1 MNKTYNIIWNA
12 ARGMYIVTSELAR
25 SGSRAIVS
33 VSASCAVTLLA
44 MDAAPAVAEETR
56 VSIPSQTTTYTL
68 SGATPFVVETGNTVA
83 TDTATS
89 AAIVGD
95 NSNDWDLLIESG
107 AVVGSSLTD
116 SQAMNLDSSTGATS
130 VHNQGTITG
139 SNEDGTIMLQNGGSV
154 INDARIENNATYEHD
169 PEDIPQEYAGVYMLN
184 GGSYV
189 SSESGVLEG
198 VSGVIV
204 QSGEAHITN
213 GGMINSDG
221 SWRSYGVEF
230 RDGTYG
236 TIVNTGT
243 IITTASD
250 GSGKI
255 EDAAIYVHTLN
266 DMAVSGSVSVDNS
279 GLMQSDFITVALYYG
294 SHFEVVNRVGG
305 VITAG
310 NSSLVGIKS
319 TAMELKVGV
328 DNLVTNDGTI
338 SAYGTAN
345 TYGIHYGESTSGGVI
360 TNTGSITTTGGG
372 SGDASVYVHGN
383 GDGTV
388 VNNSG
393 TMSST
398 VYGVYLDSARSKG
411 HTLNNQA
418 GGAIS
423 ANTAVAINGNGN
435 TISNQGKMT
444 GVSDGLVLSG
454 NNNIVT
460 TSGGEI
466 SGKNGI
472 RVSKGS
478 GNQITAKSGSK
489 ITATST
495 GISIAGGNNQ
505 VTTESGSTIV
515 AKDNGILI
523 NSGANNVTNGGS
535 ITATGSSISYGIQ
548 YNSGTSG
555 TITNT
560 GTITTT
566 GKGAGDAS
574 VYAHGGAVTINN
586 SGTMDSSVF
595 GVYVTTGHTL
605 NNLAGGSI
613 TANTAVQLNGNN
625 NTLANAGAI
634 LGDTNGVTINGSG
647 NTLTSQGKIT
657 GGTNA
662 ILINSGSKNNTLTL
676 NTGTEISGSITDDN
690 NSASANNNL
699 ILDGEGTLG
708 SSISGLN
715 SVTSS
720 GDWTLSGA
728 TMNLSGTTNSALW
741 VKSGTLILNGAMTAK
756 GATVDS
762 GTTLQIGNGGT
773 LGAFNGD
780 IVDNGTLTFNRSDAA
795 AYGSV
800 ISGSGNVIKQGGG
813 ELTLSN
819 NNSYSGGTTIAEGT
833 LTATA
838 GGALG
843 SGNIDNRAY
852 LKLDAANAS
861 DPFIVADLTTH
872 SGATVE
878 IGAGSTL
885 QANTL
890 TQQDGST
897 LTADLTATSGPAI
910 RAKNVN
916 LDGTL
921 NVASPA
927 SQEPIR
933 STDDLISLALIES
946 DNAISGDFD
955 GITINGNAMNPDAFI
970 TVVGQKNVN
979 DTHYDLVETLTWYAD
994 RYNAAIDA
1002 HGTFNLADADDS
1014 FTVNT
1019 VLENVDANS
1028 GWNGQSLTKT
1038 GAGTL
1043 ILNAEN
1049 TYTGGTTIS
1058 DGTLVATNVE
1068 ALGTGNVTD
1077 NATLELNTGGDFDNA
1092 ISGSGQVV
1100 KSGDETLTLS
1110 GSNTYTGG
1118 TIISGGTLV
1127 ATNVEALGTGDVT
1140 DNATL
1145 ELNTGG
1151 DFDNAIGGTG
1161 SVVKSG
1167 DKTLTLSGANSYT
1180 GGTTISGG
1188 TLVASNVEALGS
1200 GDVTDNA
1207 TLELN
1212 TGGDFANNIGGTGS
1226 VVKSGDKTLTLSGT
1240 NSYTGGTTISG
1251 GTLVANNVEALGTGD
1266 VTNNATLEL
1275 NTGGDFDNAISGS
1288 GQVVKSGDE
1297 TLTLSGANSYTGGTT
1312 ISGGTL
1318 VATNVEALGT
1328 GDITDNATLE
1338 LNAGGDFT
1346 NNIGGTGSVEK
1357 SGDKTLTLSGTNTYR
1372 GGTLISGGTLVASNV
1387 EALGSGDV
1395 TDNATLEMNTGGDFA
1410 NNIGGTGSVV
1420 KSGDKTL
1427 TLSGANSYTGGT
1439 TISGGTLVA
1448 SNVEALGTGN
1458 VTDNATLEL
1467 NTGGDF
1473 DNAISGSGQV
1483 VKSGDGALTLSGAN
1497 SYSGATTISGGT
1509 LIAANVNALGT
1520 GAIDNRASL
1529 LLDASGQFTVTDLTT
1544 ESGGNTE
1551 IGAGSTLQAT
1561 TLTQKSDSTLTINLN
1576 SNTVDPVIHAASQV
1590 SLAGTL
1596 DITGVGDVLDS
1607 DPASTDDLDTFTL
1620 IASDK
1625 TIAGDF
1631 EKLTVAGM
1639 DADLADFITVDGR
1652 IDDTGKQ
1659 YELTTALTWY
1669 ADRDDAVTD
1678 AHGTFNLTN
1687 ADGSFA
1693 VNTVL
1698 ENVDATLDPASATG
1712 WDGTSLIK
1720 QGAGTLI
1727 LNAEN
1732 TYTGGTT
1739 ISGGT
1744 LVATNVDALGSGDV
1758 TDDATLELNTGGTFD
1773 NAISGSGQVVKSGD
1787 DVLTLSGANSYSGGT
1802 LISDGTLV
1810 ASNVDALGSGD
1821 VTNNATLEMNTGG
1834 DFINNIGGTGRVEK
1848 SGDDTLTLSGSNTY
1862 TGGTLIS
1869 DGTLVA
1875 SNVEAL
1881 GTGDVTNNATLELNT
1896 GGTFDNAISGSGQV
1910 VKSGDDVLTLSGA
1923 NSYSGGTLISGGT
1936 LVANN
1941 VEALG
1946 TGDVTDNATL
1956 EMNTG
1961 GDFINNIG
1969 GTGRVEKSG
1978 DDALTLSGSNTYTGG
1993 TTINDGTLIA
2003 TSVDALGS
2011 GDVTNNAVL
2020 ELNTGG
2026 DFINNIGGTG
2036 RVEKSGD
2043 ETLTLSGSNT
2053 YTGGTLISGGT
2064 LVATNVEALGTG
2076 DVTDNA
2082 VLELNTGGDFINNIG
2097 GTGRVEKSGDDT
2109 LTLSGSNSYTGG
2121 TLISSG
2127 TLVATNVDALG
2138 SGDVTDNATLELNT
2152 GGDFTNNISGSGQV
2166 VKSGDETLTLSGS
2179 NTYTGG
2185 TTINDGTLVATSVE
2199 ALGSGDVTNDAVLAL
2214 NTGGDFAN
2222 NIGGTG
2228 SVVKS
2233 GDETL
2238 TLSGTNSYTG
2248 GTTIS
2253 GGTLVATNVE
2263 ALGTG
2268 DVTNNA
2274 TLELNTG
2281 GDFTN
2286 NISGN
2291 GQVVKSGDDTLTFS
2305 GSNTYTGG
2313 TTIND
2318 GTLVATSVEAL
2329 GSGDVTNDAVL
2340 ALNTGGDFANNI
2352 GGTGSVVK
2360 SGDETLTLSGSNTY
2374 TGSTLIS
2381 SGTLVANDVNAL
2393 GTGDVTDNAT
2403 LMLNTGGDFI
2413 NNIGGTG
2420 RVEKS
2425 GDDTLTLSGSNS
2437 YTGGTLIS
2445 SGTLVAT
2452 NVDALGSG
2460 DVTDNATLELNTGGT
2475 FDNAISG
2482 SGQVVKSGDETLTLS
2497 GANSYTGG
2505 TLISSGT
2512 LVAND
2517 VNALGTG
2524 DVTDNAVLELNTG
2537 GDFDNAISGSGQVV
2551 KSGDET
2557 LTLSGANSYTGGTTI
2572 SGGTLVASNVEA
2584 LGSGDIDNYASLQL
2598 NASGQFV
2605 TANLTTHDN
2614 AITAIGAGSALR
2626 ANTLTQEA
2634 NSTLAVHLIDS
2645 NSGAI
2650 VTADH
2655 ANLGGTLD
2663 ITGIG
2668 NVAKSW
2674 TRDAYAYTLIDTDSA
2689 INSDFAQF
2697 TVAGMDAKQVDFLT
2711 VDGRVNADDDT
2722 RYDVT
2727 ASLSWYADSDNAATD
2742 AHGTFTLSEQ
2752 GHSFTLNTA
2761 LTDVDATL
2769 NPDSATYWDGKSLIK
2784 RGAGTLILGAQNTY
2798 SGDTDVQEGALWLA
2812 ETATIGSAGS
2822 AQAVNIAANAA
2833 FGGHNSTVNGHVN
2846 NQGSLYFVDTFTVNG
2861 DVVNSSAMISGSDQP
2876 NNTLTIAGNYTGNDG
2891 HLYLN
2896 TQLGDDSS
2904 PTDKLIV
2911 TGDTAGSTTLHITN
2925 VNGLGA
2931 QTVNGIEVIEVGGQS
2946 DGDFRLYKGHVDI
2959 NAWTYTLKQDGGDW
2973 YLRSESDD
2981 VPDDGGEVTP
2991 PDDGGEV
2998 TPPDDGGE
3006 VTPPDDGGEVTPPDD
3021 GGEVTPP
3028 DDDGEV
3034 TPPDDGGDI
3043 TPPDDGGD
3051 ITPPDGGD
3059 VTPVAPQYRADIGVY
3074 LGNQW
3079 MARNLQMQTLYDREG
3094 SQYRSADGSIWMR
3107 FKAGKAESQAVN
3119 GNVDIDSD
3127 YSQFQLGGDI
3137 LTWSD
3142 GAQSVTVGLMGSYI
3156 NASTDSTGNRGA
3168 DGSQFSANGSVDG
3181 YNLGLYATWFADA
3194 QSHRGAYIDSWY
3206 QYGAYNNS
3214 VDNDGL
3220 SASRYDSAAHAVSL
3234 ETGYRY
3240 DIALSNRNT
3249 VSLTPQAQVTWQRYS
3264 ADTVIDDGGTRISG
3278 QNDDSWTTRLG
3289 VRVDGKLYK
3298 ESGRIQPFMEV
3309 NWLHASDNASAT
3321 FGDTKVSQDLPNDRV
3336 EVKVGIQANVSE
3348 RLSVYAQAAG
3358 QKGKNDYGDASF
3370 SLNMRYNW

>member
-154 INDARIENNATYEHD
+154 INDARIENSATYEHD

-250 GSGKI
+250 GSNKI

-279 GLMQSDFITVALYYG
+279 GLMQSDFITVALYHG

-372 SGDASVYVHGN
+372 AGDASVYVHGN
-383 GDGTV
+383 GDGTI

-393 TMSST
+393 TMSSS

-435 TISNQGKMT
+435 TITNQGKMT
-444 GVSDGLVLSG
+444 GVSDGLLISG

-495 GISIAGGNNQ
+495 GISIASGNNQ
-505 VTTESGSTIV
+505 VTTESGSAIV

-535 ITATGSSISYGIQ
+535 ITATGSSNSYGIQ
-548 YNSGTSG
+548 YNSGASG

-566 GKGAGDAS
+566 GKGVGDAS

-634 LGDTNGVTINGSG
+634 LGDTNGVTISGSG

-662 ILINSGSKNNTLTL
+662 VLINSGSKNNTITL

-800 ISGSGNVIKQGGG
+800 ISGSGNVVKQGGG

-852 LKLDAANAS
+852 LKLDAASAS

-897 LTADLTATSGPAI
+897 LTADLTETSGPVI

-955 GITINGNAMNPDAFI
+955 DITINGNAMNPDAFI

-994 RYNAAIDA
+994 RDNAAIDA

-1019 VLENVDANS
+1019 VLEDVDANS

-1058 DGTLVATNVE
+1058 DGTLVANNVE

-1077 NATLELNTGGDFDNA
+1077 NATLELNAGGTFDNV

-1100 KSGDETLTLS
+1100 KSGDD
-1110 GSNTYTGG
+1110 
-1118 TIISGGTLV
+1118 
-1127 ATNVEALGTGDVT
+1127 A
-1140 DNATL
+1140 
-1145 ELNTGG
+1145 
-1151 DFDNAIGGTG
+1151 
-1161 SVVKSG
+1161 
-1167 DKTLTLSGANSYT
+1167 LTLSGA
-1180 GGTTISGG
+1180 
-1188 TLVASNVEALGS
+1188 
-1200 GDVTDNA
+1200 
-1207 TLELN
+1207 
-1212 TGGDFANNIGGTGS
+1212 
-1226 VVKSGDKTLTLSGT
+1226 

-1275 NTGGDFDNAISGS
+1275 NTGGDFTNAISGS
-1288 GQVVKSGDE
+1288 GQVVKSGD
-1297 TLTLSGANSYTGGTT
+1297 
-1312 ISGGTL
+1312 
-1318 VATNVEALGT
+1318 
-1328 GDITDNATLE
+1328 
-1338 LNAGGDFT
+1338 
-1346 NNIGGTGSVEK
+1346 
-1357 SGDKTLTLSGTNTYR
+1357 KT
-1372 GGTLISGGTLVASNV
+1372 
-1387 EALGSGDV
+1387 
-1395 TDNATLEMNTGGDFA
+1395 
-1410 NNIGGTGSVV
+1410 
-1420 KSGDKTL
+1420 
-1427 TLSGANSYTGGT
+1427 
-1439 TISGGTLVA
+1439 
-1448 SNVEALGTGN
+1448 
-1458 VTDNATLEL
+1458 
-1467 NTGGDF
+1467 
-1473 DNAISGSGQV
+1473 
-1483 VKSGDGALTLSGAN
+1483 LTLSGAN

-1509 LIAANVNALGT
+1509 LIATHVNALGT

-1576 SNTVDPVIHAASQV
+1576 SNTADPVIHAASQV

-1607 DPASTDDLDTFTL
+1607 DPASTDDLDIFTL

-1787 DVLTLSGANSYSGGT
+1787 GALTLSGANSYSGGT

-1810 ASNVDALGSGD
+1810 ASNVEALGTGD
-1821 VTNNATLEMNTGG
+1821 VTDDATLELNTGG

-1848 SGDDTLTLSGSNTY
+1848 SGDDKLTLSGSNTY

-1869 DGTLVA
+1869 SGTLVANDVNALGTGDVTDNATLMLNTGGDFTNNIGGTGRVEKSGDDALTLSGSNTYTGGTLISGGTLVANDVNALGTGDITDNATLALNAVGDFDNAISGSGKVEKSGDDALTLSGSNTYTGGTLISSGTLVA

-1881 GTGDVTNNATLELNT
+1881 GTGDVTDNATLELNT

-1910 VKSGDDVLTLSGA
+1910 VKSGDETLTLSGS
-1923 NSYSGGTLISGGT
+1923 NTYTGGTLISGGT
-1936 LVANN
+1936 LVASN

-1946 TGDVTDNATL
+1946 SGDVTNDAVLELNTDGDFDNA
-1956 EMNTG
+1956 
-1961 GDFINNIG
+1961 IG

-2003 TSVDALGS
+2003 TSVDALG
-2011 GDVTNNAVL
+2011 
-2020 ELNTGG
+2020 
-2026 DFINNIGGTG
+2026 
-2036 RVEKSGD
+2036 
-2043 ETLTLSGSNT
+2043 
-2053 YTGGTLISGGT
+2053 
-2064 LVATNVEALGTG
+2064 TG

-2082 VLELNTGGDFINNIG
+2082 V
-2097 GTGRVEKSGDDT
+2097 
-2109 LTLSGSNSYTGG
+2109 
-2121 TLISSG
+2121 
-2127 TLVATNVDALG
+2127 
-2138 SGDVTDNATLELNT
+2138 
-2152 GGDFTNNISGSGQV
+2152 
-2166 VKSGDETLTLSGS
+2166 
-2179 NTYTGG
+2179 
-2185 TTINDGTLVATSVE
+2185 
-2199 ALGSGDVTNDAVLAL
+2199 
-2214 NTGGDFAN
+2214 
-2222 NIGGTG
+2222 
-2228 SVVKS
+2228 
-2233 GDETL
+2233 
-2238 TLSGTNSYTG
+2238 
-2248 GTTIS
+2248 
-2253 GGTLVATNVE
+2253 
-2263 ALGTG
+2263 
-2268 DVTNNA
+2268 
-2274 TLELNTG
+2274 
-2281 GDFTN
+2281 
-2286 NISGN
+2286 
-2291 GQVVKSGDDTLTFS
+2291 
-2305 GSNTYTGG
+2305 
-2313 TTIND
+2313 
-2318 GTLVATSVEAL
+2318 
-2329 GSGDVTNDAVL
+2329 
-2340 ALNTGGDFANNI
+2340 
-2352 GGTGSVVK
+2352 
-2360 SGDETLTLSGSNTY
+2360 
-2374 TGSTLIS
+2374 
-2381 SGTLVANDVNAL
+2381 
-2393 GTGDVTDNAT
+2393 
-2403 LMLNTGGDFI
+2403 
-2413 NNIGGTG
+2413 
-2420 RVEKS
+2420 
-2425 GDDTLTLSGSNS
+2425 
-2437 YTGGTLIS
+2437 
-2445 SGTLVAT
+2445 
-2452 NVDALGSG
+2452 
-2460 DVTDNATLELNTGGT
+2460 LELNTGGT

-2482 SGQVVKSGDETLTLS
+2482 SGQVEKSGDDVLTLS
-2497 GANSYTGG
+2497 GANSYSGG
-2505 TLISSGT
+2505 TLISDGT

-2551 KSGDET
+2551 KSGDETLTLSGANSYTGGTLISGGTLVATSVEALGSGDVTDNAVLELNTGGTFDNAISGSGQVVKSGDKT

-2634 NSTLAVHLIDS
+2634 NSTLAVHLTDS

-2650 VTADH
+2650 VTADR

-2674 TRDAYAYTLIDTDSA
+2674 TRDAYAYTLIDSDSA
-2689 INSDFAQF
+2689 IDSDFAQF

-2711 VDGRVNADDDT
+2711 VDGRVNAADDT

-2769 NPDSATYWDGKSLIK
+2769 NPDSATDWDGKSLIK

-2798 SGDTDVQEGALWLA
+2798 SGDTDVQEGTLWLA

-2833 FGGHNSTVNGHVN
+2833 FGGHNATVNGHVN

-2946 DGDFRLYKGHVDI
+2946 DGDFTLYKGHVDI

-2981 VPDDGGEVTP
+2981 VPDDGGDVTPPDDGGDVTPPDDGGDVTP

-2998 TPPDDGGE
+2998 TPPDDGG
-3006 VTPPDDGGEVTPPDD
+3006 D
-3021 GGEVTPP
+3021 VTPP

-3034 TPPDDGGDI
+3034 TPPDDGGDV
-3043 TPPDDGGD
+3043 TPPDDDGD

-3059 VTPVAPQYRADIGVY
+3059 VTPVTPQYRADIGVY

-3094 SQYRSADGSIWMR
+3094 SQYRSADGSVWMR

-3298 ESGRIQPFMEV
+3298 DSGRIQPFMEV

>member
-154 INDARIENNATYEHD
+154 INDARIENSATYEHD

-250 GSGKI
+250 GSNKI

-279 GLMQSDFITVALYYG
+279 GLMQSDFITVALYHG

-372 SGDASVYVHGN
+372 AGDASVYVHGN
-383 GDGTV
+383 GDGTI

-393 TMSST
+393 TMSSS

-435 TISNQGKMT
+435 TITNQGKMT
-444 GVSDGLVLSG
+444 GVSDGLLISG

-495 GISIAGGNNQ
+495 GISIASGNNQ
-505 VTTESGSTIV
+505 VTTESGSAIV

-535 ITATGSSISYGIQ
+535 ITATGSSNSYGIQ
-548 YNSGTSG
+548 YNSGASG

-566 GKGAGDAS
+566 GKGVGDAS

-634 LGDTNGVTINGSG
+634 LGDTNGVTISGSG

-662 ILINSGSKNNTLTL
+662 VLINSGSKNNTITL

-800 ISGSGNVIKQGGG
+800 ISGSGNVVKQGGG

-852 LKLDAANAS
+852 LKLDAASAS

-897 LTADLTATSGPAI
+897 LTADLTETSGPVI

-955 GITINGNAMNPDAFI
+955 DITINGNAMNPDAFI

-994 RYNAAIDA
+994 RDNAAIDA

-1019 VLENVDANS
+1019 VLEDVDANS

-1058 DGTLVATNVE
+1058 DGTLVANNVE

-1077 NATLELNTGGDFDNA
+1077 
-1092 ISGSGQVV
+1092 
-1100 KSGDETLTLS
+1100 
-1110 GSNTYTGG
+1110 
-1118 TIISGGTLV
+1118 
-1127 ATNVEALGTGDVT
+1127 
-1140 DNATL
+1140 
-1145 ELNTGG
+1145 
-1151 DFDNAIGGTG
+1151 
-1161 SVVKSG
+1161 
-1167 DKTLTLSGANSYT
+1167 
-1180 GGTTISGG
+1180 
-1188 TLVASNVEALGS
+1188 
-1200 GDVTDNA
+1200 
-1207 TLELN
+1207 
-1212 TGGDFANNIGGTGS
+1212 
-1226 VVKSGDKTLTLSGT
+1226 
-1240 NSYTGGTTISG
+1240 
-1251 GTLVANNVEALGTGD
+1251 
-1266 VTNNATLEL
+1266 NATLEL

-1318 VATNVEALGT
+1318 VASNVEALGT

-1338 LNAGGDFT
+1338 LNAGGTFD
-1346 NNIGGTGSVEK
+1346 NV
-1357 SGDKTLTLSGTNTYR
+1357 
-1372 GGTLISGGTLVASNV
+1372 ISG
-1387 EALGSGDV
+1387 SGQ
-1395 TDNATLEMNTGGDFA
+1395 
-1410 NNIGGTGSVV
+1410 VV
-1420 KSGDKTL
+1420 KSGDDAL

-1448 SNVEALGTGN
+1448 NNVEALGTGD
-1458 VTDNATLEL
+1458 VTNNATLEL

-1473 DNAISGSGQV
+1473 TNAISGSGQV
-1483 VKSGDGALTLSGAN
+1483 VKSGDKTLTLSGAN

-1509 LIAANVNALGT
+1509 LIATHVNALGT

-1576 SNTVDPVIHAASQV
+1576 SNTADPVIHAASQV

-1607 DPASTDDLDTFTL
+1607 DPASTDDLDIFTL

-1787 DVLTLSGANSYSGGT
+1787 GALTLSGANSYSGGT

-1910 VKSGDDVLTLSGA
+1910 EKSGDDVLTLSGA
-1923 NSYSGGTLISGGT
+1923 NSYSGGTLISDGT
-1936 LVANN
+1936 LVASN

-1946 TGDVTDNATL
+1946 TGDVTDDAT
-1956 EMNTG
+1956 
-1961 GDFINNIG
+1961 
-1969 GTGRVEKSG
+1969 
-1978 DDALTLSGSNTYTGG
+1978 
-1993 TTINDGTLIA
+1993 
-2003 TSVDALGS
+2003 
-2011 GDVTNNAVL
+2011 
-2020 ELNTGG
+2020 
-2026 DFINNIGGTG
+2026 
-2036 RVEKSGD
+2036 
-2043 ETLTLSGSNT
+2043 
-2053 YTGGTLISGGT
+2053 
-2064 LVATNVEALGTG
+2064 
-2076 DVTDNA
+2076 
-2082 VLELNTGGDFINNIG
+2082 LELNTGGDFINNIG
-2097 GTGRVEKSGDDT
+2097 GTGRVEKSGDD
-2109 LTLSGSNSYTGG
+2109 
-2121 TLISSG
+2121 
-2127 TLVATNVDALG
+2127 
-2138 SGDVTDNATLELNT
+2138 
-2152 GGDFTNNISGSGQV
+2152 
-2166 VKSGDETLTLSGS
+2166 KLTLSGS

-2185 TTINDGTLVATSVE
+2185 TLISGGTLVATSVE
-2199 ALGSGDVTNDAVLAL
+2199 ALGSGDVT
-2214 NTGGDFAN
+2214 
-2222 NIGGTG
+2222 
-2228 SVVKS
+2228 
-2233 GDETL
+2233 
-2238 TLSGTNSYTG
+2238 
-2248 GTTIS
+2248 
-2253 GGTLVATNVE
+2253 
-2263 ALGTG
+2263 
-2268 DVTNNA
+2268 
-2274 TLELNTG
+2274 
-2281 GDFTN
+2281 
-2286 NISGN
+2286 
-2291 GQVVKSGDDTLTFS
+2291 
-2305 GSNTYTGG
+2305 
-2313 TTIND
+2313 
-2318 GTLVATSVEAL
+2318 
-2329 GSGDVTNDAVL
+2329 
-2340 ALNTGGDFANNI
+2340 
-2352 GGTGSVVK
+2352 
-2360 SGDETLTLSGSNTY
+2360 
-2374 TGSTLIS
+2374 
-2381 SGTLVANDVNAL
+2381 
-2393 GTGDVTDNAT
+2393 DNA
-2403 LMLNTGGDFI
+2403 
-2413 NNIGGTG
+2413 
-2420 RVEKS
+2420 V
-2425 GDDTLTLSGSNS
+2425 
-2437 YTGGTLIS
+2437 
-2445 SGTLVAT
+2445 
-2452 NVDALGSG
+2452 
-2460 DVTDNATLELNTGGT
+2460 LELNTGGT

-2482 SGQVVKSGDETLTLS
+2482 SGQVVKSGD
-2497 GANSYTGG
+2497 
-2505 TLISSGT
+2505 
-2512 LVAND
+2512 
-2517 VNALGTG
+2517 
-2524 DVTDNAVLELNTG
+2524 
-2537 GDFDNAISGSGQVV
+2537 
-2551 KSGDET
+2551 KT

-2634 NSTLAVHLIDS
+2634 NSTLAVHLTDS

-2650 VTADH
+2650 VTADR

-2674 TRDAYAYTLIDTDSA
+2674 TRDAYAYTLIDSDSA
-2689 INSDFAQF
+2689 IDSDFAQF

-2711 VDGRVNADDDT
+2711 VDGRVNAADDT

-2769 NPDSATYWDGKSLIK
+2769 NPDSATDWDGKSLIK

-2798 SGDTDVQEGALWLA
+2798 SGDTDVQEGTLWLA

-2833 FGGHNSTVNGHVN
+2833 FGGHNATVNGHVN

-2946 DGDFRLYKGHVDI
+2946 DGDFTLYKGHVDI

-2981 VPDDGGEVTP
+2981 VPDDGGDVTPPDDGGDVTPPDDGGDVTP

-2998 TPPDDGGE
+2998 TPPDDGG
-3006 VTPPDDGGEVTPPDD
+3006 D
-3021 GGEVTPP
+3021 VTPP

-3034 TPPDDGGDI
+3034 TPPDDGGDV
-3043 TPPDDGGD
+3043 TPPDDDGD

-3059 VTPVAPQYRADIGVY
+3059 VTPVTPQYRADIGVY

-3094 SQYRSADGSIWMR
+3094 SQYRSADGSVWMR

-3298 ESGRIQPFMEV
+3298 DSGRIQPFMEV

>member
-68 SGATPFVVETGNTVA
+68 SGATPFVVEAGNTIA
-83 TDTATS
+83 TDTAAS

-107 AVVGSSLTD
+107 AVVGSSLID
-116 SQAMNLDSSTGATS
+116 SQAMNLDSLTGATS

-139 SNEDGTIMLQNGGSV
+139 SSADGTILLQNGGSV
-154 INDARIENNATYEHD
+154 INDGRIENSAIYVHNLDLGA
-169 PEDIPQEYAGVYMLN
+169 PEIDAAIYMLN

-189 SSESGVLEG
+189 SSENGVLKG

-204 QSGEAHITN
+204 QSGEVHITN
-213 GGMINSDG
+213 GGTINSDG
-221 SWRSYGVEF
+221 SWRSYGVEL
-230 RDGTYG
+230 RGGAYG

-250 GSGKI
+250 GSGEI
-255 EDAAIYVHTLN
+255 EDAAIYAHTF
-266 DMAVSGSVSVDNS
+266 DDIAAGDYVSVDNS
-279 GLMQSDFITVALYYG
+279 GLLQSDFIAVALYHG
-294 SHFEVVNRVGG
+294 AHFEVINRAGG

-310 NSSLVGIKS
+310 NSSLVGIQS
-319 TAMELKVGV
+319 AAMELKAGAN
-328 DNLVTNDGTI
+328 NLVTNDGTI

-372 SGDASVYVHGN
+372 AGDASVYVHGN

-435 TISNQGKMT
+435 TITNQGKMT
-444 GVSDGLVLSG
+444 GVSDGLLISG

-489 ITATST
+489 ITTTST

-505 VTTESGSTIV
+505 ITTESGSAIV

-535 ITATGSSISYGIQ
+535 ITATGSSISYGIH
-548 YNSGTSG
+548 YYSGTSG

-613 TANTAVQLNGNN
+613 TANTAVQFHGNN

-634 LGDTNGVTINGSG
+634 LGDTNGVTISGSG
-647 NTLTSQGKIT
+647 NTLTNQGKIT

-762 GTTLQIGNGGT
+762 GTTLQIGNSGT
-773 LGAFNGD
+773 LGTFNGD

-800 ISGSGNVIKQGGG
+800 ISGSGNVVKQGGG

-852 LKLDAANAS
+852 LKLDAASAS

-1058 DGTLVATNVE
+1058 EGTLVANNVE

-1100 KSGDETLTLS
+1100 KSGDKTLTLS
-1110 GSNTYTGG
+1110 GANSYTGG
-1118 TIISGGTLV
+1118 TTISGGTLV
-1127 ATNVEALGTGDVT
+1127 ATNVEALGSGDVT

-1151 DFDNAIGGTG
+1151 TFDNVISG
-1161 SVVKSG
+1161 SGQVVKSG
-1167 DKTLTLSGANSYT
+1167 DEMLTLSGANSYT

-1212 TGGDFANNIGGTGS
+1212 TGGDFDNAISGS
-1226 VVKSGDKTLTLSGT
+1226 GQVVKSGDDALTLSGN
-1240 NSYTGGTTISG
+1240 NSYTGGTLISD
-1251 GTLVANNVEALGTGD
+1251 GTLVASNVEALGSGD
-1266 VTNNATLEL
+1266 VTNDAVLEL

-1288 GQVVKSGDE
+1288 GQ
-1297 TLTLSGANSYTGGTT
+1297 
-1312 ISGGTL
+1312 
-1318 VATNVEALGT
+1318 
-1328 GDITDNATLE
+1328 
-1338 LNAGGDFT
+1338 
-1346 NNIGGTGSVEK
+1346 
-1357 SGDKTLTLSGTNTYR
+1357 
-1372 GGTLISGGTLVASNV
+1372 
-1387 EALGSGDV
+1387 
-1395 TDNATLEMNTGGDFA
+1395 
-1410 NNIGGTGSVV
+1410 VV

-1448 SNVEALGTGN
+1448 SNVEALGSGDI
-1458 VTDNATLEL
+1458 TDNATLEL

-1483 VKSGDGALTLSGAN
+1483 VKSGDETLTLSGTN
-1497 SYSGATTISGGT
+1497 TYTGGTTISGGT
-1509 LIAANVNALGT
+1509 LIATHVNALGT

-1529 LLDASGQFTVTDLTT
+1529 LLDASGQFAVTDLTT

-1576 SNTVDPVIHAASQV
+1576 SNTADPVIHAASQV

-1698 ENVDATLDPASATG
+1698 ENVDATLDPDSATG

-1732 TYTGGTT
+1732 TYTVGTT

-1787 DVLTLSGANSYSGGT
+1787 KMLTLSGTNSYSGGT
-1802 LISDGTLV
+1802 LISGGTLV
-1810 ASNVDALGSGD
+1810 ATNVDALGSGD
-1821 VTNNATLEMNTGG
+1821 VT
-1834 DFINNIGGTGRVEK
+1834 
-1848 SGDDTLTLSGSNTY
+1848 DD
-1862 TGGTLIS
+1862 
-1869 DGTLVA
+1869 
-1875 SNVEAL
+1875 
-1881 GTGDVTNNATLELNT
+1881 ATLELNT

-1910 VKSGDDVLTLSGA
+1910 VKSGDDT
-1923 NSYSGGTLISGGT
+1923 
-1936 LVANN
+1936 
-1941 VEALG
+1941 
-1946 TGDVTDNATL
+1946 
-1956 EMNTG
+1956 
-1961 GDFINNIG
+1961 
-1969 GTGRVEKSG
+1969 
-1978 DDALTLSGSNTYTGG
+1978 LTLSGSNTYTGG
-1993 TTINDGTLIA
+1993 TIISGGTLVA
-2003 TSVDALGS
+2003 SNVEALGT
-2011 GDVTNNAVL
+2011 GDVTNDAVL

-2026 DFINNIGGTG
+2026 DFDNAISGSGQ
-2036 RVEKSGD
+2036 VVKSGD

-2064 LVATNVEALGTG
+2064 LVASNVEALGSGDVTNDAVLELNTGGDFTNAISGSGQVVKSGDETLTLSGANSYTGGTLISGGTLIASNVEALGTG

-2082 VLELNTGGDFINNIG
+2082 VLELNTGGDF
-2097 GTGRVEKSGDDT
+2097 
-2109 LTLSGSNSYTGG
+2109 
-2121 TLISSG
+2121 
-2127 TLVATNVDALG
+2127 
-2138 SGDVTDNATLELNT
+2138 
-2152 GGDFTNNISGSGQV
+2152 
-2166 VKSGDETLTLSGS
+2166 
-2179 NTYTGG
+2179 
-2185 TTINDGTLVATSVE
+2185 
-2199 ALGSGDVTNDAVLAL
+2199 
-2214 NTGGDFAN
+2214 
-2222 NIGGTG
+2222 
-2228 SVVKS
+2228 
-2233 GDETL
+2233 
-2238 TLSGTNSYTG
+2238 
-2248 GTTIS
+2248 
-2253 GGTLVATNVE
+2253 
-2263 ALGTG
+2263 
-2268 DVTNNA
+2268 
-2274 TLELNTG
+2274 
-2281 GDFTN
+2281 
-2286 NISGN
+2286 
-2291 GQVVKSGDDTLTFS
+2291 
-2305 GSNTYTGG
+2305 
-2313 TTIND
+2313 
-2318 GTLVATSVEAL
+2318 
-2329 GSGDVTNDAVL
+2329 
-2340 ALNTGGDFANNI
+2340 
-2352 GGTGSVVK
+2352 
-2360 SGDETLTLSGSNTY
+2360 
-2374 TGSTLIS
+2374 
-2381 SGTLVANDVNAL
+2381 
-2393 GTGDVTDNAT
+2393 
-2403 LMLNTGGDFI
+2403 
-2413 NNIGGTG
+2413 
-2420 RVEKS
+2420 
-2425 GDDTLTLSGSNS
+2425 
-2437 YTGGTLIS
+2437 
-2445 SGTLVAT
+2445 
-2452 NVDALGSG
+2452 
-2460 DVTDNATLELNTGGT
+2460 
-2475 FDNAISG
+2475 DNAISG
-2482 SGQVVKSGDETLTLS
+2482 SGQVEKSGDETLTLS

-2537 GDFDNAISGSGQVV
+2537 GTFDNAISGSGQVV
-2551 KSGDET
+2551 KS
-2557 LTLSGANSYTGGTTI
+2557 
-2572 SGGTLVASNVEA
+2572 
-2584 LGSGDIDNYASLQL
+2584 
-2598 NASGQFV
+2598 
-2605 TANLTTHDN
+2605 
-2614 AITAIGAGSALR
+2614 
-2626 ANTLTQEA
+2626 
-2634 NSTLAVHLIDS
+2634 
-2645 NSGAI
+2645 
-2650 VTADH
+2650 
-2655 ANLGGTLD
+2655 
-2663 ITGIG
+2663 
-2668 NVAKSW
+2668 
-2674 TRDAYAYTLIDTDSA
+2674 
-2689 INSDFAQF
+2689 
-2697 TVAGMDAKQVDFLT
+2697 
-2711 VDGRVNADDDT
+2711 
-2722 RYDVT
+2722 
-2727 ASLSWYADSDNAATD
+2727 
-2742 AHGTFTLSEQ
+2742 
-2752 GHSFTLNTA
+2752 
-2761 LTDVDATL
+2761 
-2769 NPDSATYWDGKSLIK
+2769 
-2784 RGAGTLILGAQNTY
+2784 
-2798 SGDTDVQEGALWLA
+2798 
-2812 ETATIGSAGS
+2812 
-2822 AQAVNIAANAA
+2822 
-2833 FGGHNSTVNGHVN
+2833 
-2846 NQGSLYFVDTFTVNG
+2846 
-2861 DVVNSSAMISGSDQP
+2861 
-2876 NNTLTIAGNYTGNDG
+2876 
-2891 HLYLN
+2891 
-2896 TQLGDDSS
+2896 
-2904 PTDKLIV
+2904 
-2911 TGDTAGSTTLHITN
+2911 
-2925 VNGLGA
+2925 
-2931 QTVNGIEVIEVGGQS
+2931 
-2946 DGDFRLYKGHVDI
+2946 
-2959 NAWTYTLKQDGGDW
+2959 
-2973 YLRSESDD
+2973 
-2981 VPDDGGEVTP
+2981 
-2991 PDDGGEV
+2991 
-2998 TPPDDGGE
+2998 
-3006 VTPPDDGGEVTPPDD
+3006 
-3021 GGEVTPP
+3021 
-3028 DDDGEV
+3028 
-3034 TPPDDGGDI
+3034 
-3043 TPPDDGGD
+3043 
-3051 ITPPDGGD
+3051 
-3059 VTPVAPQYRADIGVY
+3059 
-3074 LGNQW
+3074 
-3079 MARNLQMQTLYDREG
+3079 
-3094 SQYRSADGSIWMR
+3094 
-3107 FKAGKAESQAVN
+3107 
-3119 GNVDIDSD
+3119 
-3127 YSQFQLGGDI
+3127 
-3137 LTWSD
+3137 
-3142 GAQSVTVGLMGSYI
+3142 
-3156 NASTDSTGNRGA
+3156 
-3168 DGSQFSANGSVDG
+3168 
-3181 YNLGLYATWFADA
+3181 
-3194 QSHRGAYIDSWY
+3194 
-3206 QYGAYNNS
+3206 
-3214 VDNDGL
+3214 
-3220 SASRYDSAAHAVSL
+3220 
-3234 ETGYRY
+3234 
-3240 DIALSNRNT
+3240 
-3249 VSLTPQAQVTWQRYS
+3249 
-3264 ADTVIDDGGTRISG
+3264 
-3278 QNDDSWTTRLG
+3278 
-3289 VRVDGKLYK
+3289 
-3298 ESGRIQPFMEV
+3298 
-3309 NWLHASDNASAT
+3309 
-3321 FGDTKVSQDLPNDRV
+3321 
-3336 EVKVGIQANVSE
+3336 
-3348 RLSVYAQAAG
+3348 
-3358 QKGKNDYGDASF
+3358 
-3370 SLNMRYNW
+3370 

>member
-68 SGATPFVVETGNTVA
+68 SGATPFVVETDNTIA
-83 TDTATS
+83 TDTAAS

-116 SQAMNLDSSTGATS
+116 SQAMNLDSLTGATS

-139 SNEDGTIMLQNGGSV
+139 SNEDGTILLQNGGSV
-154 INDARIENNATYEHD
+154 INDARIENSATYEHD

-250 GSGKI
+250 GSNKI

-279 GLMQSDFITVALYYG
+279 GLMQSDFITVALYHG

-372 SGDASVYVHGN
+372 AGDASVYVHGN

-435 TISNQGKMT
+435 TITNQGKMT
-444 GVSDGLVLSG
+444 GVSDGLLISG

-489 ITATST
+489 ITTTST

-505 VTTESGSTIV
+505 ITTESGSAIV

-535 ITATGSSISYGIQ
+535 ITATGSSISYGIH
-548 YNSGTSG
+548 YYSGASG

-634 LGDTNGVTINGSG
+634 LGDTNGVTISGSG

-676 NTGTEISGSITDDN
+676 NTGTEMSGSITDGN

-762 GTTLQIGNGGT
+762 GTTLQIGNSGT

-795 AYGSV
+795 VYGSV
-800 ISGSGNVIKQGGG
+800 ISGSGNVVKQGGG

-852 LKLDAANAS
+852 LKLEAASAS

-897 LTADLTATSGPAI
+897 LTADLTATSGPAT

-955 GITINGNAMNPDAFI
+955 DITINGNAMNPDAFI

-994 RYNAAIDA
+994 RDNAAIDA

-1058 DGTLVATNVE
+1058 DGTLVANNVE

-1077 NATLELNTGGDFDNA
+1077 
-1092 ISGSGQVV
+1092 
-1100 KSGDETLTLS
+1100 
-1110 GSNTYTGG
+1110 
-1118 TIISGGTLV
+1118 
-1127 ATNVEALGTGDVT
+1127 
-1140 DNATL
+1140 
-1145 ELNTGG
+1145 
-1151 DFDNAIGGTG
+1151 
-1161 SVVKSG
+1161 
-1167 DKTLTLSGANSYT
+1167 
-1180 GGTTISGG
+1180 
-1188 TLVASNVEALGS
+1188 
-1200 GDVTDNA
+1200 
-1207 TLELN
+1207 
-1212 TGGDFANNIGGTGS
+1212 
-1226 VVKSGDKTLTLSGT
+1226 
-1240 NSYTGGTTISG
+1240 
-1251 GTLVANNVEALGTGD
+1251 
-1266 VTNNATLEL
+1266 NATLEL

-1318 VATNVEALGT
+1318 VASNVEALGS

-1338 LNAGGDFT
+1338 LNT
-1346 NNIGGTGSVEK
+1346 GGTFDNVISGSGQVVK
-1357 SGDKTLTLSGTNTYR
+1357 SGDETLTLSGSNIYT
-1372 GGTLISGGTLVASNV
+1372 GGTLISGGTLIATNVDALGTGDVTDNATLEMNTGGDFDNNIGGTGSVVKSGDETLTLSGANSYTGGTTISGGTLVATSVDALGSGDVTDNAVLELNTGGTFDNVISGSGQVVKSGDEMLTLSGANSYTGGTTISGGTLVATNV

-1395 TDNATLEMNTGGDFA
+1395 TDNATLEMNTGGDFDNA
-1410 NNIGGTGSVV
+1410 ISGSGQVVKSGDKTLTLSGANSYTGGTTISSGTLIATNVEALGTGDVTDNATLELNTGGDFDNNIGGTGSVV
-1420 KSGDKTL
+1420 KSGDETL

-1448 SNVEALGTGN
+1448 SNVEALGSGDI
-1458 VTDNATLEL
+1458 TDNATLEL
-1467 NTGGDF
+1467 NTGGTF

-1483 VKSGDGALTLSGAN
+1483 VKSGDETLTLSGSN
-1497 SYSGATTISGGT
+1497 TYTGGTTISGGT
-1509 LIAANVNALGT
+1509 LIATHVNALGT

-1561 TLTQKSDSTLTINLN
+1561 TLTQKSDSTLTINLD

-1744 LVATNVDALGSGDV
+1744 LVATNVEALGSGDV

-1810 ASNVDALGSGD
+1810 ASNV
-1821 VTNNATLEMNTGG
+1821 
-1834 DFINNIGGTGRVEK
+1834 
-1848 SGDDTLTLSGSNTY
+1848 
-1862 TGGTLIS
+1862 
-1869 DGTLVA
+1869 
-1875 SNVEAL
+1875 EAL
-1881 GTGDVTNNATLELNT
+1881 GT
-1896 GGTFDNAISGSGQV
+1896 
-1910 VKSGDDVLTLSGA
+1910 
-1923 NSYSGGTLISGGT
+1923 
-1936 LVANN
+1936 
-1941 VEALG
+1941 
-1946 TGDVTDNATL
+1946 
-1956 EMNTG
+1956 
-1961 GDFINNIG
+1961 
-1969 GTGRVEKSG
+1969 
-1978 DDALTLSGSNTYTGG
+1978 
-1993 TTINDGTLIA
+1993 
-2003 TSVDALGS
+2003 
-2011 GDVTNNAVL
+2011 
-2020 ELNTGG
+2020 
-2026 DFINNIGGTG
+2026 
-2036 RVEKSGD
+2036 
-2043 ETLTLSGSNT
+2043 
-2053 YTGGTLISGGT
+2053 
-2064 LVATNVEALGTG
+2064 
-2076 DVTDNA
+2076 
-2082 VLELNTGGDFINNIG
+2082 
-2097 GTGRVEKSGDDT
+2097 
-2109 LTLSGSNSYTGG
+2109 
-2121 TLISSG
+2121 
-2127 TLVATNVDALG
+2127 
-2138 SGDVTDNATLELNT
+2138 
-2152 GGDFTNNISGSGQV
+2152 
-2166 VKSGDETLTLSGS
+2166 
-2179 NTYTGG
+2179 
-2185 TTINDGTLVATSVE
+2185 
-2199 ALGSGDVTNDAVLAL
+2199 
-2214 NTGGDFAN
+2214 
-2222 NIGGTG
+2222 
-2228 SVVKS
+2228 
-2233 GDETL
+2233 
-2238 TLSGTNSYTG
+2238 
-2248 GTTIS
+2248 
-2253 GGTLVATNVE
+2253 
-2263 ALGTG
+2263 
-2268 DVTNNA
+2268 
-2274 TLELNTG
+2274 
-2281 GDFTN
+2281 
-2286 NISGN
+2286 
-2291 GQVVKSGDDTLTFS
+2291 
-2305 GSNTYTGG
+2305 
-2313 TTIND
+2313 
-2318 GTLVATSVEAL
+2318 
-2329 GSGDVTNDAVL
+2329 
-2340 ALNTGGDFANNI
+2340 
-2352 GGTGSVVK
+2352 
-2360 SGDETLTLSGSNTY
+2360 
-2374 TGSTLIS
+2374 
-2381 SGTLVANDVNAL
+2381 
-2393 GTGDVTDNAT
+2393 
-2403 LMLNTGGDFI
+2403 
-2413 NNIGGTG
+2413 
-2420 RVEKS
+2420 
-2425 GDDTLTLSGSNS
+2425 
-2437 YTGGTLIS
+2437 
-2445 SGTLVAT
+2445 
-2452 NVDALGSG
+2452 G

-2497 GANSYTGG
+2497 GTNSYTDG
-2505 TLISSGT
+2505 TLISGGT
-2512 LVAND
+2512 LVASN
-2517 VNALGTG
+2517 VEALGTG

-2584 LGSGDIDNYASLQL
+2584 LGTGDVTDNATLALNAGGDFTNNISGSGQVVKSGDDVLTLSGSNTYTGGTTISGGTLIASNVEALGTGDVTDNAVLELNTGGDFDNAISGSGQVVKSGDETLTLSGTNTYTGGTLISGGTLVASNVEALGSGDVTNDAVLELNTGGDFTNNISGSGQVVKSGDETLTLSGANSYTSGTTISGGTLVASNVEALGSGDVTNDAVLELNTGGDFTNNISGSGQVVKSGDDVLTLSGANSYSGGTTISGGTLVATSVEALGSGDVTDNAVLELNTGGTFDNVISGSGQVVKSGDDALTLSGANTYTGGTTISGGTLVASNVNALGSGDIDNYASLQL

-2614 AITAIGAGSALR
+2614 ATTAIGAGSALR

-2634 NSTLAVHLIDS
+2634 NSTLAVHLTDS

-2689 INSDFAQF
+2689 IDSDFAQF

-2798 SGDTDVQEGALWLA
+2798 SGDTDVQEGTLWLA

-2833 FGGHNSTVNGHVN
+2833 FGGHNATVNGHVN
-2846 NQGSLYFVDTFTVNG
+2846 NLGSLYFVDTFTVNG

-2946 DGDFRLYKGHVDI
+2946 DGDFTLYKGHVDI

-2981 VPDDGGEVTP
+2981 VPDDGGDVTP

-2998 TPPDDGGE
+2998 TPPDDGGD

-3021 GGEVTPP
+3021 GGDVTPP
-3028 DDDGEV
+3028 DDGGDVSPPDDGGDV

>member
-68 SGATPFVVETGNTVA
+68 SGATPFVVEAGNTIA
-83 TDTATS
+83 TDTAAS

-107 AVVGSSLTD
+107 AVVGSSLID
-116 SQAMNLDSSTGATS
+116 SQAMNLDSLTGATS

-139 SNEDGTIMLQNGGSV
+139 SSADGTILLQNGGSV
-154 INDARIENNATYEHD
+154 INDGRIENSAIYVHNLDLGA
-169 PEDIPQEYAGVYMLN
+169 PEIDAAIYMLN

-189 SSESGVLEG
+189 SSENGVLKG

-204 QSGEAHITN
+204 QSGEVHITN
-213 GGMINSDG
+213 GGTINSDG
-221 SWRSYGVEF
+221 SWRSYGVEL
-230 RDGTYG
+230 RGGAYG

-250 GSGKI
+250 GSGEI
-255 EDAAIYVHTLN
+255 EDAAIYAHTF
-266 DMAVSGSVSVDNS
+266 DDIAAGDYVSVDNS
-279 GLMQSDFITVALYYG
+279 GLLQSDFIAVALYHG
-294 SHFEVVNRVGG
+294 AHFEVINRAGG

-310 NSSLVGIKS
+310 NSSLVGIQS
-319 TAMELKVGV
+319 AAMELKAGAN
-328 DNLVTNDGTI
+328 NLVTNDGTI

-372 SGDASVYVHGN
+372 AGDASVYVHGN

-435 TISNQGKMT
+435 TITNQGKMT
-444 GVSDGLVLSG
+444 GVSDGLLISG

-489 ITATST
+489 ITTTST

-505 VTTESGSTIV
+505 ITTESGSAIV

-535 ITATGSSISYGIQ
+535 ITATGSSISYGIH
-548 YNSGTSG
+548 YYSGTSG

-613 TANTAVQLNGNN
+613 TANTAVQFHGNN

-634 LGDTNGVTINGSG
+634 LGDTNGVTISGSG
-647 NTLTSQGKIT
+647 NTLTNQGKIT

-762 GTTLQIGNGGT
+762 GTTLQIGNSGT
-773 LGAFNGD
+773 LGTFNGD

-800 ISGSGNVIKQGGG
+800 ISGSGNVVKQGGG

-852 LKLDAANAS
+852 LKLDAASAS

-1058 DGTLVATNVE
+1058 EGTLVANNVE

-1100 KSGDETLTLS
+1100 KSGDKTLTLS
-1110 GSNTYTGG
+1110 GANSYTGG
-1118 TIISGGTLV
+1118 TTISGGTLV
-1127 ATNVEALGTGDVT
+1127 ATNVEALGSGDVT

-1151 DFDNAIGGTG
+1151 TFDNVISG
-1161 SVVKSG
+1161 SGQVVKSG
-1167 DKTLTLSGANSYT
+1167 DEMLTLSGANSYT

-1212 TGGDFANNIGGTGS
+1212 TGGDFDNAISGS
-1226 VVKSGDKTLTLSGT
+1226 GQVVKSGDDALTLSGN
-1240 NSYTGGTTISG
+1240 NSYTGGTLISD
-1251 GTLVANNVEALGTGD
+1251 GTLVASNVEALGSGD
-1266 VTNNATLEL
+1266 VTNDAVLEL

-1288 GQVVKSGDE
+1288 GQ
-1297 TLTLSGANSYTGGTT
+1297 
-1312 ISGGTL
+1312 
-1318 VATNVEALGT
+1318 
-1328 GDITDNATLE
+1328 
-1338 LNAGGDFT
+1338 
-1346 NNIGGTGSVEK
+1346 
-1357 SGDKTLTLSGTNTYR
+1357 
-1372 GGTLISGGTLVASNV
+1372 
-1387 EALGSGDV
+1387 
-1395 TDNATLEMNTGGDFA
+1395 
-1410 NNIGGTGSVV
+1410 VV

-1448 SNVEALGTGN
+1448 SNVEALGSGDI
-1458 VTDNATLEL
+1458 TDNATLEL

-1483 VKSGDGALTLSGAN
+1483 VKSGDETLTLSGTN
-1497 SYSGATTISGGT
+1497 TYTGGTTISGGT
-1509 LIAANVNALGT
+1509 LIATHVNALGT

-1529 LLDASGQFTVTDLTT
+1529 LLDASGQFAVTDLTT

-1576 SNTVDPVIHAASQV
+1576 SNTADPVIHAASQV

-1698 ENVDATLDPASATG
+1698 ENVDATLDPDSATG

-1732 TYTGGTT
+1732 TYTVGTT

-1787 DVLTLSGANSYSGGT
+1787 KMLTLSGTNSYSGGT
-1802 LISDGTLV
+1802 LISGGTLV
-1810 ASNVDALGSGD
+1810 ATNVDALGSGD
-1821 VTNNATLEMNTGG
+1821 VT
-1834 DFINNIGGTGRVEK
+1834 
-1848 SGDDTLTLSGSNTY
+1848 DD
-1862 TGGTLIS
+1862 
-1869 DGTLVA
+1869 
-1875 SNVEAL
+1875 
-1881 GTGDVTNNATLELNT
+1881 ATLELNT

-1910 VKSGDDVLTLSGA
+1910 VKSGDD
-1923 NSYSGGTLISGGT
+1923 
-1936 LVANN
+1936 
-1941 VEALG
+1941 
-1946 TGDVTDNATL
+1946 
-1956 EMNTG
+1956 
-1961 GDFINNIG
+1961 
-1969 GTGRVEKSG
+1969 
-1978 DDALTLSGSNTYTGG
+1978 
-1993 TTINDGTLIA
+1993 
-2003 TSVDALGS
+2003 
-2011 GDVTNNAVL
+2011 
-2020 ELNTGG
+2020 
-2026 DFINNIGGTG
+2026 
-2036 RVEKSGD
+2036 
-2043 ETLTLSGSNT
+2043 TLTLSGSNT
-2053 YTGGTLISGGT
+2053 YTGGTI
-2064 LVATNVEALGTG
+2064 
-2076 DVTDNA
+2076 
-2082 VLELNTGGDFINNIG
+2082 
-2097 GTGRVEKSGDDT
+2097 
-2109 LTLSGSNSYTGG
+2109 
-2121 TLISSG
+2121 
-2127 TLVATNVDALG
+2127 
-2138 SGDVTDNATLELNT
+2138 
-2152 GGDFTNNISGSGQV
+2152 
-2166 VKSGDETLTLSGS
+2166 
-2179 NTYTGG
+2179 
-2185 TTINDGTLVATSVE
+2185 
-2199 ALGSGDVTNDAVLAL
+2199 
-2214 NTGGDFAN
+2214 
-2222 NIGGTG
+2222 
-2228 SVVKS
+2228 
-2233 GDETL
+2233 
-2238 TLSGTNSYTG
+2238 
-2248 GTTIS
+2248 
-2253 GGTLVATNVE
+2253 
-2263 ALGTG
+2263 
-2268 DVTNNA
+2268 
-2274 TLELNTG
+2274 
-2281 GDFTN
+2281 
-2286 NISGN
+2286 
-2291 GQVVKSGDDTLTFS
+2291 
-2305 GSNTYTGG
+2305 
-2313 TTIND
+2313 
-2318 GTLVATSVEAL
+2318 
-2329 GSGDVTNDAVL
+2329 
-2340 ALNTGGDFANNI
+2340 
-2352 GGTGSVVK
+2352 
-2360 SGDETLTLSGSNTY
+2360 
-2374 TGSTLIS
+2374 
-2381 SGTLVANDVNAL
+2381 
-2393 GTGDVTDNAT
+2393 
-2403 LMLNTGGDFI
+2403 
-2413 NNIGGTG
+2413 
-2420 RVEKS
+2420 
-2425 GDDTLTLSGSNS
+2425 
-2437 YTGGTLIS
+2437 
-2445 SGTLVAT
+2445 
-2452 NVDALGSG
+2452 
-2460 DVTDNATLELNTGGT
+2460 
-2475 FDNAISG
+2475 
-2482 SGQVVKSGDETLTLS
+2482 
-2497 GANSYTGG
+2497 
-2505 TLISSGT
+2505 
-2512 LVAND
+2512 
-2517 VNALGTG
+2517 
-2524 DVTDNAVLELNTG
+2524 
-2537 GDFDNAISGSGQVV
+2537 
-2551 KSGDET
+2551 
-2557 LTLSGANSYTGGTTI
+2557 I

-2584 LGSGDIDNYASLQL
+2584 LG
-2598 NASGQFV
+2598 
-2605 TANLTTHDN
+2605 T
-2614 AITAIGAGSALR
+2614 
-2626 ANTLTQEA
+2626 
-2634 NSTLAVHLIDS
+2634 
-2645 NSGAI
+2645 
-2650 VTADH
+2650 
-2655 ANLGGTLD
+2655 
-2663 ITGIG
+2663 
-2668 NVAKSW
+2668 
-2674 TRDAYAYTLIDTDSA
+2674 
-2689 INSDFAQF
+2689 
-2697 TVAGMDAKQVDFLT
+2697 
-2711 VDGRVNADDDT
+2711 
-2722 RYDVT
+2722 
-2727 ASLSWYADSDNAATD
+2727 
-2742 AHGTFTLSEQ
+2742 
-2752 GHSFTLNTA
+2752 
-2761 LTDVDATL
+2761 
-2769 NPDSATYWDGKSLIK
+2769 
-2784 RGAGTLILGAQNTY
+2784 
-2798 SGDTDVQEGALWLA
+2798 
-2812 ETATIGSAGS
+2812 
-2822 AQAVNIAANAA
+2822 
-2833 FGGHNSTVNGHVN
+2833 
-2846 NQGSLYFVDTFTVNG
+2846 
-2861 DVVNSSAMISGSDQP
+2861 
-2876 NNTLTIAGNYTGNDG
+2876 
-2891 HLYLN
+2891 
-2896 TQLGDDSS
+2896 
-2904 PTDKLIV
+2904 
-2911 TGDTAGSTTLHITN
+2911 
-2925 VNGLGA
+2925 
-2931 QTVNGIEVIEVGGQS
+2931 
-2946 DGDFRLYKGHVDI
+2946 
-2959 NAWTYTLKQDGGDW
+2959 
-2973 YLRSESDD
+2973 
-2981 VPDDGGEVTP
+2981 
-2991 PDDGGEV
+2991 
-2998 TPPDDGGE
+2998 
-3006 VTPPDDGGEVTPPDD
+3006 
-3021 GGEVTPP
+3021 
-3028 DDDGEV
+3028 
-3034 TPPDDGGDI
+3034 
-3043 TPPDDGGD
+3043 
-3051 ITPPDGGD
+3051 GD
-3059 VTPVAPQYRADIGVY
+3059 VTND
-3074 LGNQW
+3074 
-3079 MARNLQMQTLYDREG
+3079 
-3094 SQYRSADGSIWMR
+3094 
-3107 FKAGKAESQAVN
+3107 AV
-3119 GNVDIDSD
+3119 
-3127 YSQFQLGGDI
+3127 L
-3137 LTWSD
+3137 
-3142 GAQSVTVGLMGSYI
+3142 
-3156 NASTDSTGNRGA
+3156 
-3168 DGSQFSANGSVDG
+3168 
-3181 YNLGLYATWFADA
+3181 
-3194 QSHRGAYIDSWY
+3194 
-3206 QYGAYNNS
+3206 
-3214 VDNDGL
+3214 
-3220 SASRYDSAAHAVSL
+3220 
-3234 ETGYRY
+3234 
-3240 DIALSNRNT
+3240 
-3249 VSLTPQAQVTWQRYS
+3249 
-3264 ADTVIDDGGTRISG
+3264 
-3278 QNDDSWTTRLG
+3278 
-3289 VRVDGKLYK
+3289 
-3298 ESGRIQPFMEV
+3298 
-3309 NWLHASDNASAT
+3309 
-3321 FGDTKVSQDLPNDRV
+3321 
-3336 EVKVGIQANVSE
+3336 
-3348 RLSVYAQAAG
+3348 
-3358 QKGKNDYGDASF
+3358 
-3370 SLNMRYNW
+3370 

>member
-116 SQAMNLDSSTGATS
+116 SQAMNLDSLTGATS

-139 SNEDGTIMLQNGGSV
+139 SSADGTILLQNGGSV
-154 INDARIENNATYEHD
+154 INDGRIENSAIYVHNLDYGA
-169 PEDIPQEYAGVYMLN
+169 PEIDAAIYMLN

-189 SSESGVLEG
+189 SSENGVLKG

-204 QSGEAHITN
+204 QSGEVHITN
-213 GGMINSDG
+213 GGTINSDG
-221 SWRSYGVEF
+221 SWRSYGVEL
-230 RDGTYG
+230 RGGAYG

-250 GSGKI
+250 GSNKI
-255 EDAAIYVHTLN
+255 EDAAIYAHTF
-266 DMAVSGSVSVDNS
+266 DDIAAGDSVSVDNS
-279 GLMQSDFITVALYYG
+279 GLLQSDFIAVALYHG
-294 SHFEVVNRVGG
+294 AHFEVFNRAGG

-310 NSSLVGIKS
+310 NSSLVGIQS
-319 TAMELKVGV
+319 AAMELKAGA

-345 TYGIHYGESTSGGVI
+345 TYGIHYGENTSGGVI

-435 TISNQGKMT
+435 TITNQGKMT
-444 GVSDGLVLSG
+444 GVSDGLLISG

-489 ITATST
+489 ITTTST

-505 VTTESGSTIV
+505 VTTESGSAIV

-548 YNSGTSG
+548 YNSGASG

-634 LGDTNGVTINGSG
+634 SGDTNGVTISGSG

-662 ILINSGSKNNTLTL
+662 VLINSGSKNNTITL

-741 VKSGTLILNGAMTAK
+741 VKSGTLIVNGAMTAK

-800 ISGSGNVIKQGGG
+800 ISGSGNVVKQGGG

-852 LKLDAANAS
+852 LKLDAASAS

-897 LTADLTATSGPAI
+897 LTADLTETSGPVI

-946 DNAISGDFD
+946 DNAISGDFGD
-955 GITINGNAMNPDAFI
+955 ITINGNAMNPDAFI

-994 RYNAAIDA
+994 RDNAAIDA

-1049 TYTGGTTIS
+1049 TYTGSTTIS
-1058 DGTLVATNVE
+1058 EGTLIATNVE

-1077 NATLELNTGGDFDNA
+1077 NATLEM
-1092 ISGSGQVV
+1092 
-1100 KSGDETLTLS
+1100 
-1110 GSNTYTGG
+1110 
-1118 TIISGGTLV
+1118 
-1127 ATNVEALGTGDVT
+1127 
-1140 DNATL
+1140 
-1145 ELNTGG
+1145 
-1151 DFDNAIGGTG
+1151 
-1161 SVVKSG
+1161 
-1167 DKTLTLSGANSYT
+1167 
-1180 GGTTISGG
+1180 
-1188 TLVASNVEALGS
+1188 
-1200 GDVTDNA
+1200 
-1207 TLELN
+1207 
-1212 TGGDFANNIGGTGS
+1212 
-1226 VVKSGDKTLTLSGT
+1226 
-1240 NSYTGGTTISG
+1240 
-1251 GTLVANNVEALGTGD
+1251 
-1266 VTNNATLEL
+1266 

-1318 VATNVEALGT
+1318 VA
-1328 GDITDNATLE
+1328 
-1338 LNAGGDFT
+1338 
-1346 NNIGGTGSVEK
+1346 
-1357 SGDKTLTLSGTNTYR
+1357 
-1372 GGTLISGGTLVASNV
+1372 SNV

-1395 TDNATLEMNTGGDFA
+1395 TDNATLELNTSGDFA

-1439 TISGGTLVA
+1439 IISGGTLVA
-1448 SNVEALGTGN
+1448 TNVDALGTGD
-1458 VTDNATLEL
+1458 VIDNATLEL

-1483 VKSGDGALTLSGAN
+1483 VKSGDDTLALSGAN

-1561 TLTQKSDSTLTINLN
+1561 TLTQKSDSTLTINLD
-1576 SNTVDPVIHAASQV
+1576 SNTADPVIHAASQV

-1787 DVLTLSGANSYSGGT
+1787 
-1802 LISDGTLV
+1802 
-1810 ASNVDALGSGD
+1810 
-1821 VTNNATLEMNTGG
+1821 E
-1834 DFINNIGGTGRVEK
+1834 
-1848 SGDDTLTLSGSNTY
+1848 TLTLSGTNT
-1862 TGGTLIS
+1862 
-1869 DGTLVA
+1869 
-1875 SNVEAL
+1875 
-1881 GTGDVTNNATLELNT
+1881 
-1896 GGTFDNAISGSGQV
+1896 
-1910 VKSGDDVLTLSGA
+1910 
-1923 NSYSGGTLISGGT
+1923 YSGGTLISGGT
-1936 LVANN
+1936 LVASN

-2036 RVEKSGD
+2036 RVEKS
-2043 ETLTLSGSNT
+2043 
-2053 YTGGTLISGGT
+2053 
-2064 LVATNVEALGTG
+2064 
-2076 DVTDNA
+2076 
-2082 VLELNTGGDFINNIG
+2082 
-2097 GTGRVEKSGDDT
+2097 
-2109 LTLSGSNSYTGG
+2109 
-2121 TLISSG
+2121 
-2127 TLVATNVDALG
+2127 
-2138 SGDVTDNATLELNT
+2138 
-2152 GGDFTNNISGSGQV
+2152 
-2166 VKSGDETLTLSGS
+2166 
-2179 NTYTGG
+2179 
-2185 TTINDGTLVATSVE
+2185 
-2199 ALGSGDVTNDAVLAL
+2199 
-2214 NTGGDFAN
+2214 
-2222 NIGGTG
+2222 
-2228 SVVKS
+2228 
-2233 GDETL
+2233 
-2238 TLSGTNSYTG
+2238 
-2248 GTTIS
+2248 
-2253 GGTLVATNVE
+2253 
-2263 ALGTG
+2263 
-2268 DVTNNA
+2268 
-2274 TLELNTG
+2274 
-2281 GDFTN
+2281 
-2286 NISGN
+2286 
-2291 GQVVKSGDDTLTFS
+2291 
-2305 GSNTYTGG
+2305 
-2313 TTIND
+2313 
-2318 GTLVATSVEAL
+2318 
-2329 GSGDVTNDAVL
+2329 
-2340 ALNTGGDFANNI
+2340 
-2352 GGTGSVVK
+2352 
-2360 SGDETLTLSGSNTY
+2360 
-2374 TGSTLIS
+2374 
-2381 SGTLVANDVNAL
+2381 
-2393 GTGDVTDNAT
+2393 
-2403 LMLNTGGDFI
+2403 
-2413 NNIGGTG
+2413 
-2420 RVEKS
+2420 
-2425 GDDTLTLSGSNS
+2425 
-2437 YTGGTLIS
+2437 
-2445 SGTLVAT
+2445 
-2452 NVDALGSG
+2452 
-2460 DVTDNATLELNTGGT
+2460 
-2475 FDNAISG
+2475 
-2482 SGQVVKSGDETLTLS
+2482 
-2497 GANSYTGG
+2497 
-2505 TLISSGT
+2505 
-2512 LVAND
+2512 
-2517 VNALGTG
+2517 
-2524 DVTDNAVLELNTG
+2524 
-2537 GDFDNAISGSGQVV
+2537 
-2551 KSGDET
+2551 
-2557 LTLSGANSYTGGTTI
+2557 
-2572 SGGTLVASNVEA
+2572 
-2584 LGSGDIDNYASLQL
+2584 
-2598 NASGQFV
+2598 
-2605 TANLTTHDN
+2605 
-2614 AITAIGAGSALR
+2614 
-2626 ANTLTQEA
+2626 
-2634 NSTLAVHLIDS
+2634 
-2645 NSGAI
+2645 
-2650 VTADH
+2650 
-2655 ANLGGTLD
+2655 
-2663 ITGIG
+2663 
-2668 NVAKSW
+2668 
-2674 TRDAYAYTLIDTDSA
+2674 
-2689 INSDFAQF
+2689 
-2697 TVAGMDAKQVDFLT
+2697 
-2711 VDGRVNADDDT
+2711 
-2722 RYDVT
+2722 
-2727 ASLSWYADSDNAATD
+2727 
-2742 AHGTFTLSEQ
+2742 
-2752 GHSFTLNTA
+2752 
-2761 LTDVDATL
+2761 
-2769 NPDSATYWDGKSLIK
+2769 
-2784 RGAGTLILGAQNTY
+2784 
-2798 SGDTDVQEGALWLA
+2798 
-2812 ETATIGSAGS
+2812 
-2822 AQAVNIAANAA
+2822 
-2833 FGGHNSTVNGHVN
+2833 
-2846 NQGSLYFVDTFTVNG
+2846 
-2861 DVVNSSAMISGSDQP
+2861 
-2876 NNTLTIAGNYTGNDG
+2876 
-2891 HLYLN
+2891 
-2896 TQLGDDSS
+2896 
-2904 PTDKLIV
+2904 
-2911 TGDTAGSTTLHITN
+2911 
-2925 VNGLGA
+2925 
-2931 QTVNGIEVIEVGGQS
+2931 
-2946 DGDFRLYKGHVDI
+2946 
-2959 NAWTYTLKQDGGDW
+2959 
-2973 YLRSESDD
+2973 
-2981 VPDDGGEVTP
+2981 
-2991 PDDGGEV
+2991 
-2998 TPPDDGGE
+2998 
-3006 VTPPDDGGEVTPPDD
+3006 
-3021 GGEVTPP
+3021 
-3028 DDDGEV
+3028 
-3034 TPPDDGGDI
+3034 
-3043 TPPDDGGD
+3043 
-3051 ITPPDGGD
+3051 
-3059 VTPVAPQYRADIGVY
+3059 
-3074 LGNQW
+3074 
-3079 MARNLQMQTLYDREG
+3079 
-3094 SQYRSADGSIWMR
+3094 
-3107 FKAGKAESQAVN
+3107 
-3119 GNVDIDSD
+3119 
-3127 YSQFQLGGDI
+3127 
-3137 LTWSD
+3137 
-3142 GAQSVTVGLMGSYI
+3142 
-3156 NASTDSTGNRGA
+3156 
-3168 DGSQFSANGSVDG
+3168 
-3181 YNLGLYATWFADA
+3181 
-3194 QSHRGAYIDSWY
+3194 
-3206 QYGAYNNS
+3206 
-3214 VDNDGL
+3214 
-3220 SASRYDSAAHAVSL
+3220 
-3234 ETGYRY
+3234 
-3240 DIALSNRNT
+3240 
-3249 VSLTPQAQVTWQRYS
+3249 
-3264 ADTVIDDGGTRISG
+3264 
-3278 QNDDSWTTRLG
+3278 
-3289 VRVDGKLYK
+3289 
-3298 ESGRIQPFMEV
+3298 
-3309 NWLHASDNASAT
+3309 
-3321 FGDTKVSQDLPNDRV
+3321 
-3336 EVKVGIQANVSE
+3336 
-3348 RLSVYAQAAG
+3348 
-3358 QKGKNDYGDASF
+3358 
-3370 SLNMRYNW
+3370 

>member
-68 SGATPFVVETGNTVA
+68 SGATPFVVEAGNTIA
-83 TDTATS
+83 TDTAAS

-107 AVVGSSLTD
+107 AVVGSSLID
-116 SQAMNLDSSTGATS
+116 SQAMNLDSLTGATS

-139 SNEDGTIMLQNGGSV
+139 SSADGTILLQNGGSV
-154 INDARIENNATYEHD
+154 INDGRIENSAIYVHNLDLGA
-169 PEDIPQEYAGVYMLN
+169 PEIDAAIYMLN

-189 SSESGVLEG
+189 SSENGVLKG

-204 QSGEAHITN
+204 QSGEVHITN
-213 GGMINSDG
+213 GGTINSDG
-221 SWRSYGVEF
+221 SWRSYGVEL
-230 RDGTYG
+230 RGGAYG

-250 GSGKI
+250 GSGEI
-255 EDAAIYVHTLN
+255 EDAAIYAHTF
-266 DMAVSGSVSVDNS
+266 DDIAAGDYVSVDNS
-279 GLMQSDFITVALYYG
+279 GLLQSDFIAVALYHG
-294 SHFEVVNRVGG
+294 AHFEVINRAGG

-310 NSSLVGIKS
+310 NSSLVGIQS
-319 TAMELKVGV
+319 AAMELKAGAN
-328 DNLVTNDGTI
+328 NLVTNDGTI

-372 SGDASVYVHGN
+372 AGDASVYVHGN

-435 TISNQGKMT
+435 TITNQGKMT
-444 GVSDGLVLSG
+444 GVSDGLLISG

-489 ITATST
+489 ITTTST

-505 VTTESGSTIV
+505 ITTESGSAIV

-535 ITATGSSISYGIQ
+535 ITATGSSISYGIH
-548 YNSGTSG
+548 YYSGTSG

-613 TANTAVQLNGNN
+613 TANTAVQFHGNN

-634 LGDTNGVTINGSG
+634 LGDTNGVTISGSG
-647 NTLTSQGKIT
+647 NTLTNQGKIT

-762 GTTLQIGNGGT
+762 GTTLQIGNSGT
-773 LGAFNGD
+773 LGTFNGD

-800 ISGSGNVIKQGGG
+800 ISGSGNVVKQGGG

-852 LKLDAANAS
+852 LKLDAASAS

-1058 DGTLVATNVE
+1058 EGTLVANNVE

-1100 KSGDETLTLS
+1100 KSGDKTLTLS
-1110 GSNTYTGG
+1110 GANSYTGG
-1118 TIISGGTLV
+1118 TTISGGTLV
-1127 ATNVEALGTGDVT
+1127 ATNVEALGSGDVT

-1151 DFDNAIGGTG
+1151 TFDNVISG
-1161 SVVKSG
+1161 SGQVVKSG
-1167 DKTLTLSGANSYT
+1167 DEMLTLSGANSYT

-1212 TGGDFANNIGGTGS
+1212 TGGDFDNAISGS
-1226 VVKSGDKTLTLSGT
+1226 GQVVKSGDDALTLSGN
-1240 NSYTGGTTISG
+1240 NSYTGGTLISD
-1251 GTLVANNVEALGTGD
+1251 GTLVASNVEALGSGD
-1266 VTNNATLEL
+1266 VTNDAVLEL

-1288 GQVVKSGDE
+1288 GQ
-1297 TLTLSGANSYTGGTT
+1297 
-1312 ISGGTL
+1312 
-1318 VATNVEALGT
+1318 
-1328 GDITDNATLE
+1328 
-1338 LNAGGDFT
+1338 
-1346 NNIGGTGSVEK
+1346 
-1357 SGDKTLTLSGTNTYR
+1357 
-1372 GGTLISGGTLVASNV
+1372 
-1387 EALGSGDV
+1387 
-1395 TDNATLEMNTGGDFA
+1395 
-1410 NNIGGTGSVV
+1410 VV

-1448 SNVEALGTGN
+1448 SNVEALGSGDI
-1458 VTDNATLEL
+1458 TDNATLEL

-1483 VKSGDGALTLSGAN
+1483 VKSGDETLTLSGTN
-1497 SYSGATTISGGT
+1497 TYTGGTTISGGT
-1509 LIAANVNALGT
+1509 LIATHVNALGT

-1529 LLDASGQFTVTDLTT
+1529 LLDASGQFAVTDLTT

-1576 SNTVDPVIHAASQV
+1576 SNTADPVIHAASQV

-1698 ENVDATLDPASATG
+1698 ENVDATLDPDSATG

-1732 TYTGGTT
+1732 TYTVGTT

-1787 DVLTLSGANSYSGGT
+1787 KMLTLSGTNSYSGGT
-1802 LISDGTLV
+1802 LISGGTLV
-1810 ASNVDALGSGD
+1810 ATNVDALGSGD
-1821 VTNNATLEMNTGG
+1821 VT
-1834 DFINNIGGTGRVEK
+1834 
-1848 SGDDTLTLSGSNTY
+1848 DD
-1862 TGGTLIS
+1862 
-1869 DGTLVA
+1869 
-1875 SNVEAL
+1875 
-1881 GTGDVTNNATLELNT
+1881 ATLELNT

-1910 VKSGDDVLTLSGA
+1910 VKSGDDT
-1923 NSYSGGTLISGGT
+1923 
-1936 LVANN
+1936 
-1941 VEALG
+1941 
-1946 TGDVTDNATL
+1946 
-1956 EMNTG
+1956 
-1961 GDFINNIG
+1961 
-1969 GTGRVEKSG
+1969 
-1978 DDALTLSGSNTYTGG
+1978 LTLSGSNTYTGG
-1993 TTINDGTLIA
+1993 TIISGGTLVA
-2003 TSVDALGS
+2003 SNVEALGT
-2011 GDVTNNAVL
+2011 GDVTNDAVL

-2026 DFINNIGGTG
+2026 DFDNAISGSGQ
-2036 RVEKSGD
+2036 VVKSGD

-2064 LVATNVEALGTG
+2064 LVASNVEALGSGDVTNDAVLELNTGGDFTNAISGSGQVVKSGDETLTLSGANSYTGGTLISGGTLIASNVEALGTG

-2082 VLELNTGGDFINNIG
+2082 VLELNTGGDF
-2097 GTGRVEKSGDDT
+2097 
-2109 LTLSGSNSYTGG
+2109 
-2121 TLISSG
+2121 
-2127 TLVATNVDALG
+2127 
-2138 SGDVTDNATLELNT
+2138 
-2152 GGDFTNNISGSGQV
+2152 
-2166 VKSGDETLTLSGS
+2166 
-2179 NTYTGG
+2179 
-2185 TTINDGTLVATSVE
+2185 
-2199 ALGSGDVTNDAVLAL
+2199 
-2214 NTGGDFAN
+2214 
-2222 NIGGTG
+2222 
-2228 SVVKS
+2228 
-2233 GDETL
+2233 
-2238 TLSGTNSYTG
+2238 
-2248 GTTIS
+2248 
-2253 GGTLVATNVE
+2253 
-2263 ALGTG
+2263 
-2268 DVTNNA
+2268 
-2274 TLELNTG
+2274 
-2281 GDFTN
+2281 
-2286 NISGN
+2286 
-2291 GQVVKSGDDTLTFS
+2291 
-2305 GSNTYTGG
+2305 
-2313 TTIND
+2313 
-2318 GTLVATSVEAL
+2318 
-2329 GSGDVTNDAVL
+2329 
-2340 ALNTGGDFANNI
+2340 
-2352 GGTGSVVK
+2352 
-2360 SGDETLTLSGSNTY
+2360 
-2374 TGSTLIS
+2374 
-2381 SGTLVANDVNAL
+2381 
-2393 GTGDVTDNAT
+2393 
-2403 LMLNTGGDFI
+2403 
-2413 NNIGGTG
+2413 
-2420 RVEKS
+2420 
-2425 GDDTLTLSGSNS
+2425 
-2437 YTGGTLIS
+2437 
-2445 SGTLVAT
+2445 
-2452 NVDALGSG
+2452 
-2460 DVTDNATLELNTGGT
+2460 
-2475 FDNAISG
+2475 DNAISG
-2482 SGQVVKSGDETLTLS
+2482 SGQVEKSGDETLTLS

-2537 GDFDNAISGSGQVV
+2537 G
-2551 KSGDET
+2551 
-2557 LTLSGANSYTGGTTI
+2557 
-2572 SGGTLVASNVEA
+2572 
-2584 LGSGDIDNYASLQL
+2584 
-2598 NASGQFV
+2598 
-2605 TANLTTHDN
+2605 
-2614 AITAIGAGSALR
+2614 
-2626 ANTLTQEA
+2626 
-2634 NSTLAVHLIDS
+2634 
-2645 NSGAI
+2645 
-2650 VTADH
+2650 
-2655 ANLGGTLD
+2655 
-2663 ITGIG
+2663 
-2668 NVAKSW
+2668 
-2674 TRDAYAYTLIDTDSA
+2674 
-2689 INSDFAQF
+2689 
-2697 TVAGMDAKQVDFLT
+2697 
-2711 VDGRVNADDDT
+2711 
-2722 RYDVT
+2722 
-2727 ASLSWYADSDNAATD
+2727 
-2742 AHGTFTLSEQ
+2742 TF
-2752 GHSFTLNTA
+2752 
-2761 LTDVDATL
+2761 
-2769 NPDSATYWDGKSLIK
+2769 
-2784 RGAGTLILGAQNTY
+2784 
-2798 SGDTDVQEGALWLA
+2798 
-2812 ETATIGSAGS
+2812 
-2822 AQAVNIAANAA
+2822 
-2833 FGGHNSTVNGHVN
+2833 
-2846 NQGSLYFVDTFTVNG
+2846 
-2861 DVVNSSAMISGSDQP
+2861 
-2876 NNTLTIAGNYTGNDG
+2876 
-2891 HLYLN
+2891 
-2896 TQLGDDSS
+2896 
-2904 PTDKLIV
+2904 
-2911 TGDTAGSTTLHITN
+2911 
-2925 VNGLGA
+2925 
-2931 QTVNGIEVIEVGGQS
+2931 
-2946 DGDFRLYKGHVDI
+2946 
-2959 NAWTYTLKQDGGDW
+2959 
-2973 YLRSESDD
+2973 
-2981 VPDDGGEVTP
+2981 
-2991 PDDGGEV
+2991 
-2998 TPPDDGGE
+2998 
-3006 VTPPDDGGEVTPPDD
+3006 
-3021 GGEVTPP
+3021 
-3028 DDDGEV
+3028 
-3034 TPPDDGGDI
+3034 
-3043 TPPDDGGD
+3043 
-3051 ITPPDGGD
+3051 
-3059 VTPVAPQYRADIGVY
+3059 
-3074 LGNQW
+3074 
-3079 MARNLQMQTLYDREG
+3079 
-3094 SQYRSADGSIWMR
+3094 
-3107 FKAGKAESQAVN
+3107 
-3119 GNVDIDSD
+3119 
-3127 YSQFQLGGDI
+3127 
-3137 LTWSD
+3137 
-3142 GAQSVTVGLMGSYI
+3142 
-3156 NASTDSTGNRGA
+3156 
-3168 DGSQFSANGSVDG
+3168 
-3181 YNLGLYATWFADA
+3181 
-3194 QSHRGAYIDSWY
+3194 
-3206 QYGAYNNS
+3206 
-3214 VDNDGL
+3214 
-3220 SASRYDSAAHAVSL
+3220 
-3234 ETGYRY
+3234 
-3240 DIALSNRNT
+3240 
-3249 VSLTPQAQVTWQRYS
+3249 
-3264 ADTVIDDGGTRISG
+3264 
-3278 QNDDSWTTRLG
+3278 
-3289 VRVDGKLYK
+3289 
-3298 ESGRIQPFMEV
+3298 
-3309 NWLHASDNASAT
+3309 
-3321 FGDTKVSQDLPNDRV
+3321 
-3336 EVKVGIQANVSE
+3336 
-3348 RLSVYAQAAG
+3348 
-3358 QKGKNDYGDASF
+3358 
-3370 SLNMRYNW
+3370 

>member
-83 TDTATS
+83 TDIATS

-116 SQAMNLDSSTGATS
+116 SQAMNLDSLTGATS

-139 SNEDGTIMLQNGGSV
+139 SNEDGTILLQNGGSV
-154 INDARIENNATYEHD
+154 INDGRIENSATYEHD
-169 PEDIPQEYAGVYMLN
+169 PQDIPQEYAGVYMLN

-279 GLMQSDFITVALYYG
+279 GLMQSDFITVALYHG

-372 SGDASVYVHGN
+372 AGDASVYVHGN

-418 GGAIS
+418 GSAIS

-435 TISNQGKMT
+435 TITNQGKMT
-444 GVSDGLVLSG
+444 GVSDGLLISG

-495 GISIAGGNNQ
+495 GISIASGNNQ
-505 VTTESGSTIV
+505 VTTESGSAIV

-535 ITATGSSISYGIQ
+535 ITATGSSNSYGIQ
-548 YNSGTSG
+548 YNSGASG

-566 GKGAGDAS
+566 GKGVGDAS

-613 TANTAVQLNGNN
+613 SANTAVQFHGNN
-625 NTLANAGAI
+625 NKLANAGAI
-634 LGDTNGVTINGSG
+634 SGDTNGVTISGSG
-647 NTLTSQGKIT
+647 NTLTNQGKIT

-800 ISGSGNVIKQGGG
+800 ISGSGNVVKQGGG

-852 LKLDAANAS
+852 LKLDAASAS

-1049 TYTGGTTIS
+1049 TYTGGTLIS
-1058 DGTLVATNVE
+1058 DGTLVASNVE
-1068 ALGTGNVTD
+1068 ALGTGDITD
-1077 NATLELNTGGDFDNA
+1077 NAVLELNTGGDFDNA

-1288 GQVVKSGDE
+1288 GQVVKSGD
-1297 TLTLSGANSYTGGTT
+1297 
-1312 ISGGTL
+1312 
-1318 VATNVEALGT
+1318 
-1328 GDITDNATLE
+1328 
-1338 LNAGGDFT
+1338 
-1346 NNIGGTGSVEK
+1346 
-1357 SGDKTLTLSGTNTYR
+1357 KT
-1372 GGTLISGGTLVASNV
+1372 
-1387 EALGSGDV
+1387 
-1395 TDNATLEMNTGGDFA
+1395 
-1410 NNIGGTGSVV
+1410 
-1420 KSGDKTL
+1420 
-1427 TLSGANSYTGGT
+1427 
-1439 TISGGTLVA
+1439 
-1448 SNVEALGTGN
+1448 
-1458 VTDNATLEL
+1458 
-1467 NTGGDF
+1467 
-1473 DNAISGSGQV
+1473 
-1483 VKSGDGALTLSGAN
+1483 LTLSGAN

-1509 LIAANVNALGT
+1509 LIATHVNALGT

-1576 SNTVDPVIHAASQV
+1576 GNTVDPVIHAASQV

-1773 NAISGSGQVVKSGD
+1773 NAIGGSGNVVKSGAD
-1787 DVLTLSGANSYSGGT
+1787 TLTLSGSNSYTGGT
-1802 LISDGTLV
+1802 TISGGTLV
-1810 ASNVDALGSGD
+1810 ASNVEALGTGD
-1821 VTNNATLEMNTGG
+1821 VTNNATLELNTGG

-1862 TGGTLIS
+1862 TGGTLING
-1869 DGTLVA
+1869 GTLVA

-1881 GTGDVTNNATLELNT
+1881 GTGDVTDNATLALNT
-1896 GGTFDNAISGSGQV
+1896 GGTFDNAISGSGQ
-1910 VKSGDDVLTLSGA
+1910 
-1923 NSYSGGTLISGGT
+1923 
-1936 LVANN
+1936 
-1941 VEALG
+1941 
-1946 TGDVTDNATL
+1946 
-1956 EMNTG
+1956 
-1961 GDFINNIG
+1961 
-1969 GTGRVEKSG
+1969 
-1978 DDALTLSGSNTYTGG
+1978 
-1993 TTINDGTLIA
+1993 
-2003 TSVDALGS
+2003 
-2011 GDVTNNAVL
+2011 
-2020 ELNTGG
+2020 
-2026 DFINNIGGTG
+2026 
-2036 RVEKSGD
+2036 
-2043 ETLTLSGSNT
+2043 
-2053 YTGGTLISGGT
+2053 
-2064 LVATNVEALGTG
+2064 
-2076 DVTDNA
+2076 
-2082 VLELNTGGDFINNIG
+2082 
-2097 GTGRVEKSGDDT
+2097 
-2109 LTLSGSNSYTGG
+2109 
-2121 TLISSG
+2121 
-2127 TLVATNVDALG
+2127 
-2138 SGDVTDNATLELNT
+2138 
-2152 GGDFTNNISGSGQV
+2152 
-2166 VKSGDETLTLSGS
+2166 
-2179 NTYTGG
+2179 
-2185 TTINDGTLVATSVE
+2185 
-2199 ALGSGDVTNDAVLAL
+2199 
-2214 NTGGDFAN
+2214 
-2222 NIGGTG
+2222 
-2228 SVVKS
+2228 VVKS

-2263 ALGTG
+2263 ALGSGDVTDDATLELNTGGTFDNAISGSGQVVKSGDKMLTLSGANSYSGGTLISDGTLVASNVEALGTG

-2274 TLELNTG
+2274 TLALNTG

-2286 NISGN
+2286 NISGS
-2291 GQVVKSGDDTLTFS
+2291 GQVVKSGDDTLTLS
-2305 GSNTYTGG
+2305 GANTYTGG
-2313 TTIND
+2313 TTI
-2318 GTLVATSVEAL
+2318 
-2329 GSGDVTNDAVL
+2329 SG
-2340 ALNTGGDFANNI
+2340 
-2352 GGTGSVVK
+2352 
-2360 SGDETLTLSGSNTY
+2360 
-2374 TGSTLIS
+2374 
-2381 SGTLVANDVNAL
+2381 
-2393 GTGDVTDNAT
+2393 
-2403 LMLNTGGDFI
+2403 
-2413 NNIGGTG
+2413 
-2420 RVEKS
+2420 
-2425 GDDTLTLSGSNS
+2425 
-2437 YTGGTLIS
+2437 
-2445 SGTLVAT
+2445 GTLVAT
-2452 NVDALGSG
+2452 NVDALGTG
-2460 DVTDNATLELNTGGT
+2460 DVTNSSTLELNTGGT

-2497 GANSYTGG
+2497 GSNTYTGGTLISGGTLVATNVDALGTGDVTDNATLELNTGGTFDNVISGSGQVVKSGDDTLTLSGANSYTGG
-2505 TLISSGT
+2505 TLISGGT
-2512 LVAND
+2512 LVATS
-2517 VNALGTG
+2517 VEALGSG

-2537 GDFDNAISGSGQVV
+2537 GTFDNAISGSGQVV
-2551 KSGDET
+2551 KSGDKT

-2634 NSTLAVHLIDS
+2634 NSTLAVHLTDS

-2650 VTADH
+2650 VTADR

-2674 TRDAYAYTLIDTDSA
+2674 TRDAYAYTLIDSDSA
-2689 INSDFAQF
+2689 IDSDFAQF

-2833 FGGHNSTVNGHVN
+2833 FGGHNATVNGHVN
-2846 NQGSLYFVDTFTVNG
+2846 NLGNLYFVDTFTVNG

-3289 VRVDGKLYK
+3289 MRVDGKLYK

>member
-68 SGATPFVVETGNTVA
+68 SGATPFVVETDNTIA
-83 TDTATS
+83 TDTAAS

-116 SQAMNLDSSTGATS
+116 SQAMNLDSLTGATS

-139 SNEDGTIMLQNGGSV
+139 SNEDGTILLQNGGSV
-154 INDARIENNATYEHD
+154 INDARIENSATYEHD

-250 GSGKI
+250 GSNKI

-279 GLMQSDFITVALYYG
+279 GLMQSDFITVALYHG

-372 SGDASVYVHGN
+372 AGDASVYVHGN

-435 TISNQGKMT
+435 TITNQGKMT
-444 GVSDGLVLSG
+444 GVSDGLLISG
-454 NNNIVT
+454 NNNIVI

-478 GNQITAKSGSK
+478 GNQIT
-489 ITATST
+489 
-495 GISIAGGNNQ
+495 
-505 VTTESGSTIV
+505 TESGSAIV

-657 GGTNA
+657 GGINA

-762 GTTLQIGNGGT
+762 GTTLQIGNSGT

-800 ISGSGNVIKQGGG
+800 ISGSGNVVKQGGG

-852 LKLDAANAS
+852 LKLEAASAS

-955 GITINGNAMNPDAFI
+955 DITINGNAMNPDAFI

-979 DTHYDLVETLTWYAD
+979 DTHYDLVETLTWYAERD
-994 RYNAAIDA
+994 NAAIDA

-1019 VLENVDANS
+1019 VLEDVDANS
-1028 GWNGQSLTKT
+1028 GWDGQSLTKT

-1049 TYTGGTTIS
+1049 T
-1058 DGTLVATNVE
+1058 
-1068 ALGTGNVTD
+1068 
-1077 NATLELNTGGDFDNA
+1077 
-1092 ISGSGQVV
+1092 
-1100 KSGDETLTLS
+1100 
-1110 GSNTYTGG
+1110 
-1118 TIISGGTLV
+1118 
-1127 ATNVEALGTGDVT
+1127 
-1140 DNATL
+1140 
-1145 ELNTGG
+1145 
-1151 DFDNAIGGTG
+1151 
-1161 SVVKSG
+1161 
-1167 DKTLTLSGANSYT
+1167 YT

-1212 TGGDFANNIGGTGS
+1212 TGGTFDNVISGS
-1226 VVKSGDKTLTLSGT
+1226 GQVVKSGDDALTLSGA
-1240 NSYTGGTTISG
+1240 NSYSG
-1251 GTLVANNVEALGTGD
+1251 GTLISDGTLVASNVDALGSGD
-1266 VTNNATLEL
+1266 VTNDAVLEL

-1318 VATNVEALGT
+1318 VASNVEALGS

-1338 LNAGGDFT
+1338 LN
-1346 NNIGGTGSVEK
+1346 
-1357 SGDKTLTLSGTNTYR
+1357 
-1372 GGTLISGGTLVASNV
+1372 
-1387 EALGSGDV
+1387 
-1395 TDNATLEMNTGGDFA
+1395 
-1410 NNIGGTGSVV
+1410 
-1420 KSGDKTL
+1420 
-1427 TLSGANSYTGGT
+1427 TGGT
-1439 TISGGTLVA
+1439 
-1448 SNVEALGTGN
+1448 
-1458 VTDNATLEL
+1458 
-1467 NTGGDF
+1467 F

-1483 VKSGDGALTLSGAN
+1483 VKSGDETLTLSGTN
-1497 SYSGATTISGGT
+1497 TYTGGTTISGGT
-1509 LIAANVNALGT
+1509 LIATHVNALGT

-1529 LLDASGQFTVTDLTT
+1529 LLDASGQFAVTDLTT

-1576 SNTVDPVIHAASQV
+1576 SNTADPVIHAASQV

-1698 ENVDATLDPASATG
+1698 ENVDATLDPDSATG

-1787 DVLTLSGANSYSGGT
+1787 KMLTLSGANSYSGGT

-1810 ASNVDALGSGD
+1810 ASNVEALGSGD
-1821 VTNNATLEMNTGG
+1821 VTNDAVLELNTGG
-1834 DFINNIGGTGRVEK
+1834 DFDNAISGSGQVVK
-1848 SGDDTLTLSGSNTY
+1848 SGDETLTLSGTNTY
-1862 TGGTLIS
+1862 SGGTLIS
-1869 DGTLVA
+1869 GGTLVA

-1881 GTGDVTNNATLELNT
+1881 GTGDVTNDAVLELNTSGDFDNAISGSGQVEKSGDGTLTLVATNVEALGSGDVTDNAVLELNTGGTFDNVISGSGQVVKSGDGTLTLSGSNTYTGGTTISSGTLIATSVEALGTGDVTDNATLALNT

-1910 VKSGDDVLTLSGA
+1910 VKSGDET
-1923 NSYSGGTLISGGT
+1923 
-1936 LVANN
+1936 
-1941 VEALG
+1941 
-1946 TGDVTDNATL
+1946 
-1956 EMNTG
+1956 
-1961 GDFINNIG
+1961 
-1969 GTGRVEKSG
+1969 
-1978 DDALTLSGSNTYTGG
+1978 LTLSGSNTYTGG

-2011 GDVTNNAVL
+2011 GDVT
-2020 ELNTGG
+2020 
-2026 DFINNIGGTG
+2026 
-2036 RVEKSGD
+2036 
-2043 ETLTLSGSNT
+2043 
-2053 YTGGTLISGGT
+2053 
-2064 LVATNVEALGTG
+2064 
-2076 DVTDNA
+2076 DNA
-2082 VLELNTGGDFINNIG
+2082 V
-2097 GTGRVEKSGDDT
+2097 
-2109 LTLSGSNSYTGG
+2109 
-2121 TLISSG
+2121 
-2127 TLVATNVDALG
+2127 
-2138 SGDVTDNATLELNT
+2138 
-2152 GGDFTNNISGSGQV
+2152 
-2166 VKSGDETLTLSGS
+2166 
-2179 NTYTGG
+2179 
-2185 TTINDGTLVATSVE
+2185 
-2199 ALGSGDVTNDAVLAL
+2199 
-2214 NTGGDFAN
+2214 
-2222 NIGGTG
+2222 
-2228 SVVKS
+2228 
-2233 GDETL
+2233 
-2238 TLSGTNSYTG
+2238 
-2248 GTTIS
+2248 
-2253 GGTLVATNVE
+2253 
-2263 ALGTG
+2263 
-2268 DVTNNA
+2268 
-2274 TLELNTG
+2274 
-2281 GDFTN
+2281 
-2286 NISGN
+2286 
-2291 GQVVKSGDDTLTFS
+2291 
-2305 GSNTYTGG
+2305 
-2313 TTIND
+2313 
-2318 GTLVATSVEAL
+2318 
-2329 GSGDVTNDAVL
+2329 
-2340 ALNTGGDFANNI
+2340 
-2352 GGTGSVVK
+2352 
-2360 SGDETLTLSGSNTY
+2360 
-2374 TGSTLIS
+2374 
-2381 SGTLVANDVNAL
+2381 
-2393 GTGDVTDNAT
+2393 
-2403 LMLNTGGDFI
+2403 
-2413 NNIGGTG
+2413 
-2420 RVEKS
+2420 
-2425 GDDTLTLSGSNS
+2425 
-2437 YTGGTLIS
+2437 
-2445 SGTLVAT
+2445 
-2452 NVDALGSG
+2452 
-2460 DVTDNATLELNTGGT
+2460 LELNTGGT

-2482 SGQVVKSGDETLTLS
+2482 SGQVVKSGD
-2497 GANSYTGG
+2497 
-2505 TLISSGT
+2505 
-2512 LVAND
+2512 
-2517 VNALGTG
+2517 
-2524 DVTDNAVLELNTG
+2524 
-2537 GDFDNAISGSGQVV
+2537 
-2551 KSGDET
+2551 KT

-2614 AITAIGAGSALR
+2614 ATTAIGAGSALR

-2634 NSTLAVHLIDS
+2634 NGTLAVHLTDS

-2650 VTADH
+2650 VTADR
-2655 ANLGGTLD
+2655 ADLGGTLD

-2674 TRDAYAYTLIDTDSA
+2674 TRDAYAYTLIDSDSA
-2689 INSDFAQF
+2689 IDSDFAQF

-2946 DGDFRLYKGHVDI
+2946 DGDFTLYKGHVDI

-2981 VPDDGGEVTP
+2981 VPDDGGDVTPPDDGGDVTPPDDGGDVTPPDDGGDVTP

-2998 TPPDDGGE
+2998 TPPDDGGD

-3021 GGEVTPP
+3021 GGDVTPP
-3028 DDDGEV
+3028 DDD
-3034 TPPDDGGDI
+3034 
-3043 TPPDDGGD
+3043 GD

-3094 SQYRSADGSIWMR
+3094 SQYRSADGSVWMR

-3321 FGDTKVSQDLPNDRV
+3321 FGDTKVSQDLPNDRM

>member
-1 MNKTYNIIWNA
+1 
-12 ARGMYIVTSELAR
+12 
-25 SGSRAIVS
+25 
-33 VSASCAVTLLA
+33 
-44 MDAAPAVAEETR
+44 
-56 VSIPSQTTTYTL
+56 
-68 SGATPFVVETGNTVA
+68 
-83 TDTATS
+83 
-89 AAIVGD
+89 
-95 NSNDWDLLIESG
+95 
-107 AVVGSSLTD
+107 
-116 SQAMNLDSSTGATS
+116 
-130 VHNQGTITG
+130 
-139 SNEDGTIMLQNGGSV
+139 
-154 INDARIENNATYEHD
+154 
-169 PEDIPQEYAGVYMLN
+169 
-184 GGSYV
+184 
-189 SSESGVLEG
+189 
-198 VSGVIV
+198 
-204 QSGEAHITN
+204 
-213 GGMINSDG
+213 
-221 SWRSYGVEF
+221 
-230 RDGTYG
+230 
-236 TIVNTGT
+236 
-243 IITTASD
+243 
-250 GSGKI
+250 
-255 EDAAIYVHTLN
+255 
-266 DMAVSGSVSVDNS
+266 
-279 GLMQSDFITVALYYG
+279 
-294 SHFEVVNRVGG
+294 
-305 VITAG
+305 
-310 NSSLVGIKS
+310 
-319 TAMELKVGV
+319 
-328 DNLVTNDGTI
+328 
-338 SAYGTAN
+338 GTAN

-372 SGDASVYVHGN
+372 AGDASVYVHGN

-418 GGAIS
+418 GSAIS

-435 TISNQGKMT
+435 TITNQGKMT
-444 GVSDGLVLSG
+444 GVSDGLLISG

-495 GISIAGGNNQ
+495 GISIASGNNQ
-505 VTTESGSTIV
+505 VTTESGSAIV

-535 ITATGSSISYGIQ
+535 ITATGSSNSYGIQ
-548 YNSGTSG
+548 YNSGASG

-566 GKGAGDAS
+566 GKGVGDAS

-613 TANTAVQLNGNN
+613 SANTAVQFHGNN
-625 NTLANAGAI
+625 NKLANAGAI
-634 LGDTNGVTINGSG
+634 SGDTNGVTISGSG
-647 NTLTSQGKIT
+647 NTLTNQGKIT

-800 ISGSGNVIKQGGG
+800 ISGSGNVVKQGGG

-852 LKLDAANAS
+852 LKLDAASAS

-1049 TYTGGTTIS
+1049 TYTGGTLIS
-1058 DGTLVATNVE
+1058 DGTLVASNVE
-1068 ALGTGNVTD
+1068 ALGTGDITD
-1077 NATLELNTGGDFDNA
+1077 NAVLELNTGGDFDNA

-1288 GQVVKSGDE
+1288 GQVVKSGD
-1297 TLTLSGANSYTGGTT
+1297 
-1312 ISGGTL
+1312 
-1318 VATNVEALGT
+1318 
-1328 GDITDNATLE
+1328 
-1338 LNAGGDFT
+1338 
-1346 NNIGGTGSVEK
+1346 
-1357 SGDKTLTLSGTNTYR
+1357 KT
-1372 GGTLISGGTLVASNV
+1372 
-1387 EALGSGDV
+1387 
-1395 TDNATLEMNTGGDFA
+1395 
-1410 NNIGGTGSVV
+1410 
-1420 KSGDKTL
+1420 
-1427 TLSGANSYTGGT
+1427 
-1439 TISGGTLVA
+1439 
-1448 SNVEALGTGN
+1448 
-1458 VTDNATLEL
+1458 
-1467 NTGGDF
+1467 
-1473 DNAISGSGQV
+1473 
-1483 VKSGDGALTLSGAN
+1483 LTLSGAN

-1509 LIAANVNALGT
+1509 LIATHVNALGT

-1576 SNTVDPVIHAASQV
+1576 GNTVDPVIHAASQV

-1773 NAISGSGQVVKSGD
+1773 NAIGGSGNVVKSGAD
-1787 DVLTLSGANSYSGGT
+1787 TLTLSGSNSYTGGT
-1802 LISDGTLV
+1802 TISGGTLV
-1810 ASNVDALGSGD
+1810 ASNVEALGTGD
-1821 VTNNATLEMNTGG
+1821 VTNNATLELNTGG

-1862 TGGTLIS
+1862 TGGTLING
-1869 DGTLVA
+1869 GTLVA

-1881 GTGDVTNNATLELNT
+1881 GTGDVTDNATLALNT
-1896 GGTFDNAISGSGQV
+1896 GGTFDNAISGSGQ
-1910 VKSGDDVLTLSGA
+1910 
-1923 NSYSGGTLISGGT
+1923 
-1936 LVANN
+1936 
-1941 VEALG
+1941 
-1946 TGDVTDNATL
+1946 
-1956 EMNTG
+1956 
-1961 GDFINNIG
+1961 
-1969 GTGRVEKSG
+1969 
-1978 DDALTLSGSNTYTGG
+1978 
-1993 TTINDGTLIA
+1993 
-2003 TSVDALGS
+2003 
-2011 GDVTNNAVL
+2011 
-2020 ELNTGG
+2020 
-2026 DFINNIGGTG
+2026 
-2036 RVEKSGD
+2036 
-2043 ETLTLSGSNT
+2043 
-2053 YTGGTLISGGT
+2053 
-2064 LVATNVEALGTG
+2064 
-2076 DVTDNA
+2076 
-2082 VLELNTGGDFINNIG
+2082 
-2097 GTGRVEKSGDDT
+2097 
-2109 LTLSGSNSYTGG
+2109 
-2121 TLISSG
+2121 
-2127 TLVATNVDALG
+2127 
-2138 SGDVTDNATLELNT
+2138 
-2152 GGDFTNNISGSGQV
+2152 
-2166 VKSGDETLTLSGS
+2166 
-2179 NTYTGG
+2179 
-2185 TTINDGTLVATSVE
+2185 
-2199 ALGSGDVTNDAVLAL
+2199 
-2214 NTGGDFAN
+2214 
-2222 NIGGTG
+2222 
-2228 SVVKS
+2228 VVKS

-2263 ALGTG
+2263 ALGSGDVTDDATLELNTGGTFDNAISGSGQVVKSGDKMLTLSGANSYSGGTLISDGTLVASNVEALGTG

-2274 TLELNTG
+2274 TLALNTG

-2286 NISGN
+2286 NISGS
-2291 GQVVKSGDDTLTFS
+2291 GQVVKSGDDTLTLS
-2305 GSNTYTGG
+2305 GANSYTGG
-2313 TTIND
+2313 TTI
-2318 GTLVATSVEAL
+2318 
-2329 GSGDVTNDAVL
+2329 SG
-2340 ALNTGGDFANNI
+2340 
-2352 GGTGSVVK
+2352 
-2360 SGDETLTLSGSNTY
+2360 
-2374 TGSTLIS
+2374 
-2381 SGTLVANDVNAL
+2381 
-2393 GTGDVTDNAT
+2393 
-2403 LMLNTGGDFI
+2403 
-2413 NNIGGTG
+2413 
-2420 RVEKS
+2420 
-2425 GDDTLTLSGSNS
+2425 
-2437 YTGGTLIS
+2437 
-2445 SGTLVAT
+2445 GTLVAT
-2452 NVDALGSG
+2452 NVDALGTG
-2460 DVTDNATLELNTGGT
+2460 DVTNSSTLELNTGGT

-2497 GANSYTGG
+2497 GSNTYTGGTLISGGTLVATNVDALGTGDVTDNATLELNTGGTFDNVISGSGQVVKSGDDTLTLSGANSYTGG
-2505 TLISSGT
+2505 TLISGGT
-2512 LVAND
+2512 LVATS
-2517 VNALGTG
+2517 VEALGSG

-2537 GDFDNAISGSGQVV
+2537 GTFDNAISGSGQVV
-2551 KSGDET
+2551 KSGDKT

-2634 NSTLAVHLIDS
+2634 NSTLAVHLTDS

-2650 VTADH
+2650 VTADR

-2674 TRDAYAYTLIDTDSA
+2674 TRDAYAYTLIDSDSA
-2689 INSDFAQF
+2689 IDSDFAQF

-2833 FGGHNSTVNGHVN
+2833 FGGHNATVNGHVN
-2846 NQGSLYFVDTFTVNG
+2846 NLGNLYFVDTFTVNG

-3289 VRVDGKLYK
+3289 MRVDGKLYK

>member
-1 MNKTYNIIWNA
+1 
-12 ARGMYIVTSELAR
+12 
-25 SGSRAIVS
+25 
-33 VSASCAVTLLA
+33 
-44 MDAAPAVAEETR
+44 
-56 VSIPSQTTTYTL
+56 
-68 SGATPFVVETGNTVA
+68 
-83 TDTATS
+83 
-89 AAIVGD
+89 
-95 NSNDWDLLIESG
+95 
-107 AVVGSSLTD
+107 
-116 SQAMNLDSSTGATS
+116 
-130 VHNQGTITG
+130 
-139 SNEDGTIMLQNGGSV
+139 
-154 INDARIENNATYEHD
+154 
-169 PEDIPQEYAGVYMLN
+169 
-184 GGSYV
+184 
-189 SSESGVLEG
+189 
-198 VSGVIV
+198 
-204 QSGEAHITN
+204 
-213 GGMINSDG
+213 
-221 SWRSYGVEF
+221 
-230 RDGTYG
+230 
-236 TIVNTGT
+236 
-243 IITTASD
+243 
-250 GSGKI
+250 
-255 EDAAIYVHTLN
+255 
-266 DMAVSGSVSVDNS
+266 
-279 GLMQSDFITVALYYG
+279 
-294 SHFEVVNRVGG
+294 
-305 VITAG
+305 
-310 NSSLVGIKS
+310 
-319 TAMELKVGV
+319 
-328 DNLVTNDGTI
+328 
-338 SAYGTAN
+338 
-345 TYGIHYGESTSGGVI
+345 
-360 TNTGSITTTGGG
+360 
-372 SGDASVYVHGN
+372 
-383 GDGTV
+383 
-388 VNNSG
+388 
-393 TMSST
+393 
-398 VYGVYLDSARSKG
+398 
-411 HTLNNQA
+411 
-418 GGAIS
+418 
-423 ANTAVAINGNGN
+423 
-435 TISNQGKMT
+435 
-444 GVSDGLVLSG
+444 
-454 NNNIVT
+454 
-460 TSGGEI
+460 
-466 SGKNGI
+466 
-472 RVSKGS
+472 
-478 GNQITAKSGSK
+478 
-489 ITATST
+489 
-495 GISIAGGNNQ
+495 
-505 VTTESGSTIV
+505 
-515 AKDNGILI
+515 
-523 NSGANNVTNGGS
+523 
-535 ITATGSSISYGIQ
+535 
-548 YNSGTSG
+548 
-555 TITNT
+555 
-560 GTITTT
+560 
-566 GKGAGDAS
+566 
-574 VYAHGGAVTINN
+574 
-586 SGTMDSSVF
+586 
-595 GVYVTTGHTL
+595 
-605 NNLAGGSI
+605 
-613 TANTAVQLNGNN
+613 
-625 NTLANAGAI
+625 
-634 LGDTNGVTINGSG
+634 
-647 NTLTSQGKIT
+647 
-657 GGTNA
+657 
-662 ILINSGSKNNTLTL
+662 
-676 NTGTEISGSITDDN
+676 
-690 NSASANNNL
+690 
-699 ILDGEGTLG
+699 
-708 SSISGLN
+708 
-715 SVTSS
+715 
-720 GDWTLSGA
+720 
-728 TMNLSGTTNSALW
+728 
-741 VKSGTLILNGAMTAK
+741 
-756 GATVDS
+756 
-762 GTTLQIGNGGT
+762 
-773 LGAFNGD
+773 
-780 IVDNGTLTFNRSDAA
+780 
-795 AYGSV
+795 
-800 ISGSGNVIKQGGG
+800 
-813 ELTLSN
+813 
-819 NNSYSGGTTIAEGT
+819 
-833 LTATA
+833 
-838 GGALG
+838 
-843 SGNIDNRAY
+843 
-852 LKLDAANAS
+852 
-861 DPFIVADLTTH
+861 
-872 SGATVE
+872 
-878 IGAGSTL
+878 
-885 QANTL
+885 
-890 TQQDGST
+890 
-897 LTADLTATSGPAI
+897 
-910 RAKNVN
+910 
-916 LDGTL
+916 
-921 NVASPA
+921 
-927 SQEPIR
+927 
-933 STDDLISLALIES
+933 
-946 DNAISGDFD
+946 
-955 GITINGNAMNPDAFI
+955 
-970 TVVGQKNVN
+970 
-979 DTHYDLVETLTWYAD
+979 
-994 RYNAAIDA
+994 
-1002 HGTFNLADADDS
+1002 
-1014 FTVNT
+1014 
-1019 VLENVDANS
+1019 
-1028 GWNGQSLTKT
+1028 
-1038 GAGTL
+1038 
-1043 ILNAEN
+1043 
-1049 TYTGGTTIS
+1049 
-1058 DGTLVATNVE
+1058 
-1068 ALGTGNVTD
+1068 
-1077 NATLELNTGGDFDNA
+1077 
-1092 ISGSGQVV
+1092 
-1100 KSGDETLTLS
+1100 
-1110 GSNTYTGG
+1110 
-1118 TIISGGTLV
+1118 TLV

-1288 GQVVKSGDE
+1288 GQVVKSGD
-1297 TLTLSGANSYTGGTT
+1297 
-1312 ISGGTL
+1312 
-1318 VATNVEALGT
+1318 
-1328 GDITDNATLE
+1328 
-1338 LNAGGDFT
+1338 
-1346 NNIGGTGSVEK
+1346 
-1357 SGDKTLTLSGTNTYR
+1357 KT
-1372 GGTLISGGTLVASNV
+1372 
-1387 EALGSGDV
+1387 
-1395 TDNATLEMNTGGDFA
+1395 
-1410 NNIGGTGSVV
+1410 
-1420 KSGDKTL
+1420 
-1427 TLSGANSYTGGT
+1427 
-1439 TISGGTLVA
+1439 
-1448 SNVEALGTGN
+1448 
-1458 VTDNATLEL
+1458 
-1467 NTGGDF
+1467 
-1473 DNAISGSGQV
+1473 
-1483 VKSGDGALTLSGAN
+1483 LTLSGAN

-1509 LIAANVNALGT
+1509 LIATHVNALGT

-1576 SNTVDPVIHAASQV
+1576 GNTVDPVIHAASQV

-1773 NAISGSGQVVKSGD
+1773 NAIGGSGNVVKSGAD
-1787 DVLTLSGANSYSGGT
+1787 TLTLSGSNSYTGGT
-1802 LISDGTLV
+1802 TISGGTLV
-1810 ASNVDALGSGD
+1810 ASNVEALGTGD
-1821 VTNNATLEMNTGG
+1821 VTNNATLELNTGG

-1862 TGGTLIS
+1862 TGGTLING
-1869 DGTLVA
+1869 GTLVA

-1881 GTGDVTNNATLELNT
+1881 GTGDVTDNATLALNT
-1896 GGTFDNAISGSGQV
+1896 GGTFDNAISGSGQ
-1910 VKSGDDVLTLSGA
+1910 
-1923 NSYSGGTLISGGT
+1923 
-1936 LVANN
+1936 
-1941 VEALG
+1941 
-1946 TGDVTDNATL
+1946 
-1956 EMNTG
+1956 
-1961 GDFINNIG
+1961 
-1969 GTGRVEKSG
+1969 
-1978 DDALTLSGSNTYTGG
+1978 
-1993 TTINDGTLIA
+1993 
-2003 TSVDALGS
+2003 
-2011 GDVTNNAVL
+2011 
-2020 ELNTGG
+2020 
-2026 DFINNIGGTG
+2026 
-2036 RVEKSGD
+2036 
-2043 ETLTLSGSNT
+2043 
-2053 YTGGTLISGGT
+2053 
-2064 LVATNVEALGTG
+2064 
-2076 DVTDNA
+2076 
-2082 VLELNTGGDFINNIG
+2082 
-2097 GTGRVEKSGDDT
+2097 
-2109 LTLSGSNSYTGG
+2109 
-2121 TLISSG
+2121 
-2127 TLVATNVDALG
+2127 
-2138 SGDVTDNATLELNT
+2138 
-2152 GGDFTNNISGSGQV
+2152 
-2166 VKSGDETLTLSGS
+2166 
-2179 NTYTGG
+2179 
-2185 TTINDGTLVATSVE
+2185 
-2199 ALGSGDVTNDAVLAL
+2199 
-2214 NTGGDFAN
+2214 
-2222 NIGGTG
+2222 
-2228 SVVKS
+2228 VVKS

-2263 ALGTG
+2263 ALGSGDVTDDATLELNTGGTFDNAISGSGQVVKSGDKMLTLSGANSYSGGTLISDGTLVASNVEALGTG

-2274 TLELNTG
+2274 TLALNTG

-2286 NISGN
+2286 NISGS
-2291 GQVVKSGDDTLTFS
+2291 GQVVKSGDDTLTLS
-2305 GSNTYTGG
+2305 GANSYTGG
-2313 TTIND
+2313 TTI
-2318 GTLVATSVEAL
+2318 
-2329 GSGDVTNDAVL
+2329 SG
-2340 ALNTGGDFANNI
+2340 
-2352 GGTGSVVK
+2352 
-2360 SGDETLTLSGSNTY
+2360 
-2374 TGSTLIS
+2374 
-2381 SGTLVANDVNAL
+2381 
-2393 GTGDVTDNAT
+2393 
-2403 LMLNTGGDFI
+2403 
-2413 NNIGGTG
+2413 
-2420 RVEKS
+2420 
-2425 GDDTLTLSGSNS
+2425 
-2437 YTGGTLIS
+2437 
-2445 SGTLVAT
+2445 GTLVAT
-2452 NVDALGSG
+2452 NVDALGTG
-2460 DVTDNATLELNTGGT
+2460 DVTNSSTLELNTGGT

-2497 GANSYTGG
+2497 GSNTYTGGTLISGGTLVATNVDALGTGDVTDNATLELNTGGTFDNVISGSGQVVKSGDDTLTLSGANSYTGG
-2505 TLISSGT
+2505 TLISGGT
-2512 LVAND
+2512 LVATS
-2517 VNALGTG
+2517 VEALGSG

-2537 GDFDNAISGSGQVV
+2537 GTFDNAISGSGQVV
-2551 KSGDET
+2551 KSGDKT

-2634 NSTLAVHLIDS
+2634 NSTLAVHLTDS

-2650 VTADH
+2650 VTADR

-2674 TRDAYAYTLIDTDSA
+2674 TRDAYAYTLIDSDSA
-2689 INSDFAQF
+2689 IDSDFAQF

-2833 FGGHNSTVNGHVN
+2833 FGGHNATVNGHVN
-2846 NQGSLYFVDTFTVNG
+2846 NLGNLYFVDTFTVNG

-3289 VRVDGKLYK
+3289 MRVDGKLYK

>member
-68 SGATPFVVETGNTVA
+68 SGATPFVVEAGNTIA
-83 TDTATS
+83 TDTAAS

-107 AVVGSSLTD
+107 AVVGSSLID
-116 SQAMNLDSSTGATS
+116 SQAMNLDSLTGATS

-139 SNEDGTIMLQNGGSV
+139 SSADGTILLQNGGSV
-154 INDARIENNATYEHD
+154 INDGRIENSAIYVHNLDLGA
-169 PEDIPQEYAGVYMLN
+169 PEIDAAIYMLN

-189 SSESGVLEG
+189 SSENGVLKG

-204 QSGEAHITN
+204 QSGEVHITN
-213 GGMINSDG
+213 GGTINSDG
-221 SWRSYGVEF
+221 SWRSYGVEL
-230 RDGTYG
+230 RGGAYG

-250 GSGKI
+250 GSGEI
-255 EDAAIYVHTLN
+255 EDAAIYAHTF
-266 DMAVSGSVSVDNS
+266 DDIAAGDYVSVDNS
-279 GLMQSDFITVALYYG
+279 GLLQSDFIAVALYHG
-294 SHFEVVNRVGG
+294 AHFEVINRAGG

-310 NSSLVGIKS
+310 NSSLVGIQS
-319 TAMELKVGV
+319 AAMELKAGAN
-328 DNLVTNDGTI
+328 NLVTNDGTI

-372 SGDASVYVHGN
+372 AGDASVYVHGN

-435 TISNQGKMT
+435 TITNQGKMT
-444 GVSDGLVLSG
+444 GVSDGLLISG

-489 ITATST
+489 ITTTST

-505 VTTESGSTIV
+505 ITTESGSAIV

-535 ITATGSSISYGIQ
+535 ITATGSSISYGIH
-548 YNSGTSG
+548 YYSGTSG

-613 TANTAVQLNGNN
+613 TANTAVQFHGNN

-634 LGDTNGVTINGSG
+634 LGDTNGVTISGSG
-647 NTLTSQGKIT
+647 NTLTNQGKIT

-762 GTTLQIGNGGT
+762 GTTLQIGNSGT
-773 LGAFNGD
+773 LGTFNGD

-800 ISGSGNVIKQGGG
+800 ISGSGNVVKQGGG

-852 LKLDAANAS
+852 LKLDAASAS

-1058 DGTLVATNVE
+1058 EGTLVANNVE

-1100 KSGDETLTLS
+1100 KSGDKTLTLS
-1110 GSNTYTGG
+1110 GANSYTGG
-1118 TIISGGTLV
+1118 TTISGGTLV
-1127 ATNVEALGTGDVT
+1127 ATNVEALGSGDVTDNATLELNTGGTFDNVISGSGQVVKSGDEMLTLSGANSYTGGTTISGGTLVVSNVEALGSGDVT

-1151 DFDNAIGGTG
+1151 DFDNAISGSGQVVKSGDDALTLSGNNSYTGGTLISDGTLVASNVEALG
-1161 SVVKSG
+1161 SGDVTNDAVLELNTGGDFDNAISGSGQVVKSG

-1200 GDVTDNA
+1200 GDITD
-1207 TLELN
+1207 
-1212 TGGDFANNIGGTGS
+1212 
-1226 VVKSGDKTLTLSGT
+1226 
-1240 NSYTGGTTISG
+1240 
-1251 GTLVANNVEALGTGD
+1251 
-1266 VTNNATLEL
+1266 NATLEL

-1297 TLTLSGANSYTGGTT
+1297 TLTLSGTNTYTGGTT

-1318 VATNVEALGT
+1318 IATH
-1328 GDITDNATLE
+1328 
-1338 LNAGGDFT
+1338 
-1346 NNIGGTGSVEK
+1346 
-1357 SGDKTLTLSGTNTYR
+1357 
-1372 GGTLISGGTLVASNV
+1372 
-1387 EALGSGDV
+1387 
-1395 TDNATLEMNTGGDFA
+1395 
-1410 NNIGGTGSVV
+1410 
-1420 KSGDKTL
+1420 
-1427 TLSGANSYTGGT
+1427 
-1439 TISGGTLVA
+1439 
-1448 SNVEALGTGN
+1448 
-1458 VTDNATLEL
+1458 
-1467 NTGGDF
+1467 
-1473 DNAISGSGQV
+1473 
-1483 VKSGDGALTLSGAN
+1483 
-1497 SYSGATTISGGT
+1497 
-1509 LIAANVNALGT
+1509 VNALGT

-1529 LLDASGQFTVTDLTT
+1529 LLDASGQFAVTDLTT

-1576 SNTVDPVIHAASQV
+1576 SNTADPVIHAASQV

-1698 ENVDATLDPASATG
+1698 ENVDATLDPDSATG

-1732 TYTGGTT
+1732 TYTVGTT

-1787 DVLTLSGANSYSGGT
+1787 KMLTLSGTNSYSGGT
-1802 LISDGTLV
+1802 LISGGTLV
-1810 ASNVDALGSGD
+1810 ATNVDALGSGD
-1821 VTNNATLEMNTGG
+1821 VT
-1834 DFINNIGGTGRVEK
+1834 
-1848 SGDDTLTLSGSNTY
+1848 DD
-1862 TGGTLIS
+1862 
-1869 DGTLVA
+1869 
-1875 SNVEAL
+1875 
-1881 GTGDVTNNATLELNT
+1881 ATLELNT

-1910 VKSGDDVLTLSGA
+1910 VKSGDDTLTLSGS
-1923 NSYSGGTLISGGT
+1923 NTYTGGTIISGGT
-1936 LVANN
+1936 LVASN

-1946 TGDVTDNATL
+1946 TGDVTNDAVL
-1956 EMNTG
+1956 ELNTG
-1961 GDFINNIG
+1961 GDFDNAISG
-1969 GTGRVEKSG
+1969 SGQVVKSG
-1978 DDALTLSGSNTYTGG
+1978 DETLTLSGSNTYTGG

-2011 GDVTNNAVL
+2011 GDVT
-2020 ELNTGG
+2020 
-2026 DFINNIGGTG
+2026 
-2036 RVEKSGD
+2036 
-2043 ETLTLSGSNT
+2043 
-2053 YTGGTLISGGT
+2053 
-2064 LVATNVEALGTG
+2064 
-2076 DVTDNA
+2076 DNA
-2082 VLELNTGGDFINNIG
+2082 V
-2097 GTGRVEKSGDDT
+2097 
-2109 LTLSGSNSYTGG
+2109 
-2121 TLISSG
+2121 
-2127 TLVATNVDALG
+2127 
-2138 SGDVTDNATLELNT
+2138 
-2152 GGDFTNNISGSGQV
+2152 
-2166 VKSGDETLTLSGS
+2166 
-2179 NTYTGG
+2179 
-2185 TTINDGTLVATSVE
+2185 
-2199 ALGSGDVTNDAVLAL
+2199 
-2214 NTGGDFAN
+2214 
-2222 NIGGTG
+2222 
-2228 SVVKS
+2228 
-2233 GDETL
+2233 
-2238 TLSGTNSYTG
+2238 
-2248 GTTIS
+2248 
-2253 GGTLVATNVE
+2253 
-2263 ALGTG
+2263 
-2268 DVTNNA
+2268 
-2274 TLELNTG
+2274 
-2281 GDFTN
+2281 
-2286 NISGN
+2286 
-2291 GQVVKSGDDTLTFS
+2291 
-2305 GSNTYTGG
+2305 
-2313 TTIND
+2313 
-2318 GTLVATSVEAL
+2318 
-2329 GSGDVTNDAVL
+2329 
-2340 ALNTGGDFANNI
+2340 
-2352 GGTGSVVK
+2352 
-2360 SGDETLTLSGSNTY
+2360 
-2374 TGSTLIS
+2374 
-2381 SGTLVANDVNAL
+2381 
-2393 GTGDVTDNAT
+2393 
-2403 LMLNTGGDFI
+2403 
-2413 NNIGGTG
+2413 
-2420 RVEKS
+2420 
-2425 GDDTLTLSGSNS
+2425 
-2437 YTGGTLIS
+2437 
-2445 SGTLVAT
+2445 
-2452 NVDALGSG
+2452 
-2460 DVTDNATLELNTGGT
+2460 LELNTGGT

-2482 SGQVVKSGDETLTLS
+2482 SGQVVKSGDKTLTLS
-2497 GANSYTGG
+2497 GS
-2505 TLISSGT
+2505 
-2512 LVAND
+2512 
-2517 VNALGTG
+2517 
-2524 DVTDNAVLELNTG
+2524 NT
-2537 GDFDNAISGSGQVV
+2537 
-2551 KSGDET
+2551 
-2557 LTLSGANSYTGGTTI
+2557 YTGGTTI
-2572 SGGTLVASNVEA
+2572 SGGTLIASNVEA
-2584 LGSGDIDNYASLQL
+2584 LGSGNIDNYASLQL

-2614 AITAIGAGSALR
+2614 ATTAIGAGSTLR

-2634 NSTLAVHLIDS
+2634 NSTLAVHLTDS

-2711 VDGRVNADDDT
+2711 VDGRVNAADDT

-2769 NPDSATYWDGKSLIK
+2769 NPDSATDWDGKSLIK

-2833 FGGHNSTVNGHVN
+2833 FGGHNATVNGHVN
-2846 NQGSLYFVDTFTVNG
+2846 NLGSLYFVDTFTVNG

-2946 DGDFRLYKGHVDI
+2946 DGDFTLYKGHVDI
-2959 NAWTYTLKQDGGDW
+2959 NAWTYMLKQDGGDW

-2981 VPDDGGEVTP
+2981 VPDDGG
-2991 PDDGGEV
+2991 D
-2998 TPPDDGGE
+2998 
-3006 VTPPDDGGEVTPPDD
+3006 
-3021 GGEVTPP
+3021 
-3028 DDDGEV
+3028 V
-3034 TPPDDGGDI
+3034 TPPDDGGDV
-3043 TPPDDGGD
+3043 TPPDDGGDVTPPDDGGDVTPPDDGGDVTPPDDDGD

-3094 SQYRSADGSIWMR
+3094 SQYRSADGSVWMR

-3289 VRVDGKLYK
+3289 MRVDGKLYK

>member
-139 SNEDGTIMLQNGGSV
+139 SNEDGAIMLQNGGSV
-154 INDARIENNATYEHD
+154 INDARIENSATYEHD

-213 GGMINSDG
+213 GGMISSDG

-250 GSGKI
+250 GSNKI

-279 GLMQSDFITVALYYG
+279 GLMQSDFITVALYHG

-372 SGDASVYVHGN
+372 AGDASVYVHGN

-418 GGAIS
+418 GSAIS

-444 GVSDGLVLSG
+444 GVSDGLLISG

-489 ITATST
+489 ITTTST

-505 VTTESGSTIV
+505 ITTESGSAIV

-535 ITATGSSISYGIQ
+535 ITATGSNMSYGIQ
-548 YNSGTSG
+548 YNSGASG

-613 TANTAVQLNGNN
+613 SANTAVQFHGNN
-625 NTLANAGAI
+625 NKLANAGAI

-657 GGTNA
+657 GGINA

-800 ISGSGNVIKQGGG
+800 ISGSGNVVKQGGG

-852 LKLDAANAS
+852 LKLDAASAS

-955 GITINGNAMNPDAFI
+955 DITINGNAMNPDAFI

-994 RYNAAIDA
+994 RDNAAIDA

-1049 TYTGGTTIS
+1049 TYTGSTTIS
-1058 DGTLVATNVE
+1058 EGTLIATNVE

-1077 NATLELNTGGDFDNA
+1077 NATLEM
-1092 ISGSGQVV
+1092 
-1100 KSGDETLTLS
+1100 
-1110 GSNTYTGG
+1110 
-1118 TIISGGTLV
+1118 
-1127 ATNVEALGTGDVT
+1127 
-1140 DNATL
+1140 
-1145 ELNTGG
+1145 
-1151 DFDNAIGGTG
+1151 
-1161 SVVKSG
+1161 
-1167 DKTLTLSGANSYT
+1167 
-1180 GGTTISGG
+1180 
-1188 TLVASNVEALGS
+1188 
-1200 GDVTDNA
+1200 
-1207 TLELN
+1207 
-1212 TGGDFANNIGGTGS
+1212 
-1226 VVKSGDKTLTLSGT
+1226 
-1240 NSYTGGTTISG
+1240 
-1251 GTLVANNVEALGTGD
+1251 
-1266 VTNNATLEL
+1266 

-1318 VATNVEALGT
+1318 VASNVEALGT

-1338 LNAGGDFT
+1338 LNAGGDFA
-1346 NNIGGTGSVEK
+1346 NNIGGTGSVVK
-1357 SGDKTLTLSGTNTYR
+1357 SGDKTLTLSGSNTYT
-1372 GGTLISGGTLVASNV
+1372 GGTTISGGTLVASNV

-1420 KSGDKTL
+1420 KSGDETL

-1448 SNVEALGTGN
+1448 SNVEALGTGD

-1483 VKSGDGALTLSGAN
+1483 VKSGDKTLTLSGINSYTGGTTISGGTLVASNVDALGSGDVTDNATLELNTGGDFDNAIGGTGSVVKSGDKTLTLSGAN
-1497 SYSGATTISGGT
+1497 S
-1509 LIAANVNALGT
+1509 
-1520 GAIDNRASL
+1520 
-1529 LLDASGQFTVTDLTT
+1529 
-1544 ESGGNTE
+1544 
-1551 IGAGSTLQAT
+1551 
-1561 TLTQKSDSTLTINLN
+1561 
-1576 SNTVDPVIHAASQV
+1576 
-1590 SLAGTL
+1590 
-1596 DITGVGDVLDS
+1596 
-1607 DPASTDDLDTFTL
+1607 
-1620 IASDK
+1620 
-1625 TIAGDF
+1625 
-1631 EKLTVAGM
+1631 
-1639 DADLADFITVDGR
+1639 
-1652 IDDTGKQ
+1652 
-1659 YELTTALTWY
+1659 
-1669 ADRDDAVTD
+1669 
-1678 AHGTFNLTN
+1678 
-1687 ADGSFA
+1687 
-1693 VNTVL
+1693 
-1698 ENVDATLDPASATG
+1698 
-1712 WDGTSLIK
+1712 
-1720 QGAGTLI
+1720 
-1727 LNAEN
+1727 
-1732 TYTGGTT
+1732 YTGGTT

-1810 ASNVDALGSGD
+1810 ASNV
-1821 VTNNATLEMNTGG
+1821 
-1834 DFINNIGGTGRVEK
+1834 
-1848 SGDDTLTLSGSNTY
+1848 
-1862 TGGTLIS
+1862 
-1869 DGTLVA
+1869 
-1875 SNVEAL
+1875 EAL
-1881 GTGDVTNNATLELNT
+1881 GTGDVTDDAVLELNT
-1896 GGTFDNAISGSGQV
+1896 GGDFDNAISGSGQV

-1923 NSYSGGTLISGGT
+1923 NSYSGGTLISDGT
-1936 LVANN
+1936 LVASN

-1946 TGDVTDNATL
+1946 TGDVTDDAT
-1956 EMNTG
+1956 
-1961 GDFINNIG
+1961 
-1969 GTGRVEKSG
+1969 
-1978 DDALTLSGSNTYTGG
+1978 
-1993 TTINDGTLIA
+1993 
-2003 TSVDALGS
+2003 
-2011 GDVTNNAVL
+2011 
-2020 ELNTGG
+2020 
-2026 DFINNIGGTG
+2026 
-2036 RVEKSGD
+2036 
-2043 ETLTLSGSNT
+2043 
-2053 YTGGTLISGGT
+2053 
-2064 LVATNVEALGTG
+2064 
-2076 DVTDNA
+2076 
-2082 VLELNTGGDFINNIG
+2082 LELNTGGDFINNIG
-2097 GTGRVEKSGDDT
+2097 GTGRVEKSGDD
-2109 LTLSGSNSYTGG
+2109 
-2121 TLISSG
+2121 
-2127 TLVATNVDALG
+2127 
-2138 SGDVTDNATLELNT
+2138 
-2152 GGDFTNNISGSGQV
+2152 
-2166 VKSGDETLTLSGS
+2166 KLTLSGS

-2185 TTINDGTLVATSVE
+2185 
-2199 ALGSGDVTNDAVLAL
+2199 
-2214 NTGGDFAN
+2214 
-2222 NIGGTG
+2222 
-2228 SVVKS
+2228 
-2233 GDETL
+2233 
-2238 TLSGTNSYTG
+2238 
-2248 GTTIS
+2248 
-2253 GGTLVATNVE
+2253 
-2263 ALGTG
+2263 
-2268 DVTNNA
+2268 
-2274 TLELNTG
+2274 
-2281 GDFTN
+2281 
-2286 NISGN
+2286 
-2291 GQVVKSGDDTLTFS
+2291 
-2305 GSNTYTGG
+2305 
-2313 TTIND
+2313 
-2318 GTLVATSVEAL
+2318 
-2329 GSGDVTNDAVL
+2329 
-2340 ALNTGGDFANNI
+2340 
-2352 GGTGSVVK
+2352 
-2360 SGDETLTLSGSNTY
+2360 
-2374 TGSTLIS
+2374 TLIS

-2403 LMLNTGGDFI
+2403 LMLNTGGDFT

-2425 GDDTLTLSGSNS
+2425 GDDALTLSGSNTYTGGTLISGGTLVANDVNALGTGDITDNATLALNAVGDFDNAISGSGKVEKSGDDALTLSGSNTYTGGTLISSGTLVASNVEALGTGDVTDNATLELNTSGTFDNAISGSGQVVKSGDKMLTLSGANSYSGGTLISDGTLVASNVESLGTGDVTNNATLELNTGGDFTNNISGSGQVVKSGDDALALSGANS

-2482 SGQVVKSGDETLTLS
+2482 SGQVVKSGDKTLTLSGSNTYTGGTLISDGTLVASNVEALGTGDVTDNATLELNTSGTFDNVISGSGQVVKSGDDALTLSGSNTYRGGTTISGGTLVATSVEALGTGDVTDNATLALNTGGDFINNIGGTGRVEKSGDQTLTLS

-2512 LVAND
+2512 LVASN
-2517 VNALGTG
+2517 VNALGSG

-2537 GDFDNAISGSGQVV
+2537 GTFDNAISGSGQVE
-2551 KSGDET
+2551 KSGDGT
-2557 LTLSGANSYTGGTTI
+2557 LTLSGSNTYTGGTLI
-2572 SGGTLVASNVEA
+2572 SDGTLVASNVEA

-2614 AITAIGAGSALR
+2614 ATTAIGAGSALR

-2769 NPDSATYWDGKSLIK
+2769 NPDSATDWDGKSLIK

-2833 FGGHNSTVNGHVN
+2833 FGGHNATVNGHVN
-2846 NQGSLYFVDTFTVNG
+2846 NLGNLYFVDTFTVNG

-2998 TPPDDGGE
+2998 TPPDDGGDVTPPDDGGD

-3028 DDDGEV
+3028 DDGGDV
-3034 TPPDDGGDI
+3034 TPPDDGGDV

-3321 FGDTKVSQDLPNDRV
+3321 FGDTKVSQDLPNDRL

>member
-250 GSGKI
+250 GSNKI

-279 GLMQSDFITVALYYG
+279 GLMQSDFITVALYHG

-372 SGDASVYVHGN
+372 AGDASVYVHGN

-435 TISNQGKMT
+435 TITNQGKMT

-548 YNSGTSG
+548 YNSGASG

-613 TANTAVQLNGNN
+613 SANTAVQFHGNN
-625 NTLANAGAI
+625 NKLANAGAI
-634 LGDTNGVTINGSG
+634 SGDTNGVTISGSG
-647 NTLTSQGKIT
+647 NTLTNQGKIT

-741 VKSGTLILNGAMTAK
+741 VKSGTLIVNGAMTAK

-852 LKLDAANAS
+852 LKLDAASAS

-994 RYNAAIDA
+994 RDNAAIDA

-1058 DGTLVATNVE
+1058 DGTLIATNVE

-1077 NATLELNTGGDFDNA
+1077 NATLELNTGGDFTNN

-1127 ATNVEALGTGDVT
+1127 ATTVEALGTGDVT
-1140 DNATL
+1140 DNAVL

-1151 DFDNAIGGTG
+1151 TFDNVISG
-1161 SVVKSG
+1161 SGQVVKSG
-1167 DKTLTLSGANSYT
+1167 DDALTLSGSNTYT

-1188 TLVASNVEALGS
+1188 TLVATNVEALGS
-1200 GDVTDNA
+1200 GDVTDDA

-1288 GQVVKSGDE
+1288 GQVVKSGD
-1297 TLTLSGANSYTGGTT
+1297 
-1312 ISGGTL
+1312 
-1318 VATNVEALGT
+1318 
-1328 GDITDNATLE
+1328 
-1338 LNAGGDFT
+1338 
-1346 NNIGGTGSVEK
+1346 
-1357 SGDKTLTLSGTNTYR
+1357 KT
-1372 GGTLISGGTLVASNV
+1372 
-1387 EALGSGDV
+1387 
-1395 TDNATLEMNTGGDFA
+1395 
-1410 NNIGGTGSVV
+1410 
-1420 KSGDKTL
+1420 
-1427 TLSGANSYTGGT
+1427 
-1439 TISGGTLVA
+1439 
-1448 SNVEALGTGN
+1448 
-1458 VTDNATLEL
+1458 
-1467 NTGGDF
+1467 
-1473 DNAISGSGQV
+1473 
-1483 VKSGDGALTLSGAN
+1483 LTLSGAN

-1509 LIAANVNALGT
+1509 LIATHVNALGT

-1652 IDDTGKQ
+1652 IDGTGKQ

-1744 LVATNVDALGSGDV
+1744 LVATNVDALGSGAVTDDATLELNTGGTFDNAISGSGQVVKSGDDVLTLSGANSYSGGTLISDGTLVASNVEALGTGDVTNNATLELNTGGDFDNAISGSGQVVKSGDETLTLSGSNTYTGGTLISDGTLVASNVEALGTGDVTDDAVLELNTGGTFDNVISGSGQVVKSGDDALTLSGSNTYTGGTTISGGTLVATNVDALGSGDVTDDATLELNTGGTFDNAISGSGQVVKSGDKMLTLSGANSYSGGTLISDGTLVASNVEALGTGDVTNDAVLELNTGGDFDNAISGSGQVVKSGDGTLTLSGSNTYRGGTTISGGTLVASNVEALGTGDVTNNATLELNTGGDFDNNISGSGQVVKSGDETLTLSGANSYTGGTTISGGTLIASNVEALGTGDVTDNAVLELNTGGDFDNAISGSGQVVKSGDETLTLSGTNTYTGGTTISGGTLVATSVDALGSGDV

-1810 ASNVDALGSGD
+1810 ASNVEALGTGD
-1821 VTNNATLEMNTGG
+1821 VTDNATLELNTGG
-1834 DFINNIGGTGRVEK
+1834 TFDNVISGSGQVVK

-1875 SNVEAL
+1875 
-1881 GTGDVTNNATLELNT
+1881 
-1896 GGTFDNAISGSGQV
+1896 
-1910 VKSGDDVLTLSGA
+1910 
-1923 NSYSGGTLISGGT
+1923 
-1936 LVANN
+1936 
-1941 VEALG
+1941 
-1946 TGDVTDNATL
+1946 
-1956 EMNTG
+1956 
-1961 GDFINNIG
+1961 
-1969 GTGRVEKSG
+1969 
-1978 DDALTLSGSNTYTGG
+1978 
-1993 TTINDGTLIA
+1993 
-2003 TSVDALGS
+2003 TS
-2011 GDVTNNAVL
+2011 
-2020 ELNTGG
+2020 
-2026 DFINNIGGTG
+2026 
-2036 RVEKSGD
+2036 
-2043 ETLTLSGSNT
+2043 
-2053 YTGGTLISGGT
+2053 
-2064 LVATNVEALGTG
+2064 
-2076 DVTDNA
+2076 
-2082 VLELNTGGDFINNIG
+2082 
-2097 GTGRVEKSGDDT
+2097 
-2109 LTLSGSNSYTGG
+2109 
-2121 TLISSG
+2121 
-2127 TLVATNVDALG
+2127 VDALG

-2152 GGDFTNNISGSGQV
+2152 GGDFTNN
-2166 VKSGDETLTLSGS
+2166 
-2179 NTYTGG
+2179 
-2185 TTINDGTLVATSVE
+2185 
-2199 ALGSGDVTNDAVLAL
+2199 
-2214 NTGGDFAN
+2214 
-2222 NIGGTG
+2222 
-2228 SVVKS
+2228 
-2233 GDETL
+2233 
-2238 TLSGTNSYTG
+2238 
-2248 GTTIS
+2248 
-2253 GGTLVATNVE
+2253 
-2263 ALGTG
+2263 
-2268 DVTNNA
+2268 
-2274 TLELNTG
+2274 
-2281 GDFTN
+2281 
-2286 NISGN
+2286 
-2291 GQVVKSGDDTLTFS
+2291 
-2305 GSNTYTGG
+2305 
-2313 TTIND
+2313 
-2318 GTLVATSVEAL
+2318 
-2329 GSGDVTNDAVL
+2329 
-2340 ALNTGGDFANNI
+2340 
-2352 GGTGSVVK
+2352 
-2360 SGDETLTLSGSNTY
+2360 
-2374 TGSTLIS
+2374 
-2381 SGTLVANDVNAL
+2381 
-2393 GTGDVTDNAT
+2393 
-2403 LMLNTGGDFI
+2403 
-2413 NNIGGTG
+2413 
-2420 RVEKS
+2420 
-2425 GDDTLTLSGSNS
+2425 
-2437 YTGGTLIS
+2437 
-2445 SGTLVAT
+2445 
-2452 NVDALGSG
+2452 
-2460 DVTDNATLELNTGGT
+2460 
-2475 FDNAISG
+2475 
-2482 SGQVVKSGDETLTLS
+2482 
-2497 GANSYTGG
+2497 
-2505 TLISSGT
+2505 
-2512 LVAND
+2512 
-2517 VNALGTG
+2517 
-2524 DVTDNAVLELNTG
+2524 
-2537 GDFDNAISGSGQVV
+2537 ISGSGQVV

-2584 LGSGDIDNYASLQL
+2584 LGSGDVTDNATLELNTGGTFDNAIGGSGNVVKSGADTLTLSGSNTYTGGTLISDGTLVASNVEALGSGNIDNYASLQL

-2614 AITAIGAGSALR
+2614 ATTAIGAGSTLR

-2634 NSTLAVHLIDS
+2634 NSTLAVHLTDS
-2645 NSGAI
+2645 NSDAI

-2674 TRDAYAYTLIDTDSA
+2674 TRDAYAYTLIDSDSA
-2689 INSDFAQF
+2689 IDSDFAQF

-2769 NPDSATYWDGKSLIK
+2769 DPDSATDWDGKSLIK

-2946 DGDFRLYKGHVDI
+2946 DGDFTLYKGHVDI

-2981 VPDDGGEVTP
+2981 VPDDGGDVTP
-2991 PDDGGEV
+2991 PDDGGDV
-2998 TPPDDGGE
+2998 TPPDDGGD

-3034 TPPDDGGDI
+3034 TPPDDGGDV
-3043 TPPDDGGD
+3043 TPPDDDGD

-3059 VTPVAPQYRADIGVY
+3059 VTPVTPQYRADIGVY

-3094 SQYRSADGSIWMR
+3094 SQYRSADGSVWMR

-3249 VSLTPQAQVTWQRYS
+3249 VSLTPQAQVTWQHYS

>member
-116 SQAMNLDSSTGATS
+116 SQAMNLDSLTGATS

-139 SNEDGTIMLQNGGSV
+139 SSADGTILLQNGGSV
-154 INDARIENNATYEHD
+154 INDGRIENSAIYVHNLDYGA
-169 PEDIPQEYAGVYMLN
+169 PEIDAAIYMLN

-189 SSESGVLEG
+189 SSENGVLKG

-204 QSGEAHITN
+204 QSGEVHITN
-213 GGMINSDG
+213 GGTINSDG
-221 SWRSYGVEF
+221 SWRSYGVEL
-230 RDGTYG
+230 RGGAYG

-250 GSGKI
+250 GSNKI
-255 EDAAIYVHTLN
+255 EDAAIYAHTF
-266 DMAVSGSVSVDNS
+266 DDIAAGDSVSVDNS
-279 GLMQSDFITVALYYG
+279 GLLQSDFIAVALYHG
-294 SHFEVVNRVGG
+294 AHFEVFNRAGG

-310 NSSLVGIKS
+310 NSSLVGIQS
-319 TAMELKVGV
+319 AAMELKAGA

-345 TYGIHYGESTSGGVI
+345 TYGIHYGENTSGGVI

-435 TISNQGKMT
+435 TITNQGKMT
-444 GVSDGLVLSG
+444 GVSDGLLISG

-489 ITATST
+489 ITTTST

-505 VTTESGSTIV
+505 VTTESGSAIV

-548 YNSGTSG
+548 YNSGASG

-634 LGDTNGVTINGSG
+634 SGDTNGVTISGSG

-662 ILINSGSKNNTLTL
+662 VLINSGSKNNTITL

-741 VKSGTLILNGAMTAK
+741 VKSGTLIVNGAMTAK

-800 ISGSGNVIKQGGG
+800 ISGSGNVVKQGGG

-852 LKLDAANAS
+852 LKLDAASAS

-897 LTADLTATSGPAI
+897 LTADLTETSGPVI

-946 DNAISGDFD
+946 DNAISGDFGD
-955 GITINGNAMNPDAFI
+955 ITINGNAMNPDAFI

-994 RYNAAIDA
+994 RDNAAIDA

-1049 TYTGGTTIS
+1049 TYTGSTTIS
-1058 DGTLVATNVE
+1058 EGTLIATNVE

-1077 NATLELNTGGDFDNA
+1077 NATLEMNTGGDFDNA

-1110 GSNTYTGG
+1110 GANSYTGG
-1118 TIISGGTLV
+1118 TTISGGTLV
-1127 ATNVEALGTGDVT
+1127 ASNVEALGTGDIT

-1151 DFDNAIGGTG
+1151 DFDNVISG
-1161 SVVKSG
+1161 SGQVVKSG

-1212 TGGDFANNIGGTGS
+1212 TS
-1226 VVKSGDKTLTLSGT
+1226 
-1240 NSYTGGTTISG
+1240 
-1251 GTLVANNVEALGTGD
+1251 
-1266 VTNNATLEL
+1266 
-1275 NTGGDFDNAISGS
+1275 
-1288 GQVVKSGDE
+1288 
-1297 TLTLSGANSYTGGTT
+1297 
-1312 ISGGTL
+1312 
-1318 VATNVEALGT
+1318 
-1328 GDITDNATLE
+1328 
-1338 LNAGGDFT
+1338 
-1346 NNIGGTGSVEK
+1346 
-1357 SGDKTLTLSGTNTYR
+1357 
-1372 GGTLISGGTLVASNV
+1372 
-1387 EALGSGDV
+1387 
-1395 TDNATLEMNTGGDFA
+1395 GDFA

-1439 TISGGTLVA
+1439 IISGGTLVA
-1448 SNVEALGTGN
+1448 TNVDALGTGD
-1458 VTDNATLEL
+1458 VIDNATLEL

-1483 VKSGDGALTLSGAN
+1483 VKSGDDTLALSGAN

-1561 TLTQKSDSTLTINLN
+1561 TLTQKSDSTLTINLD
-1576 SNTVDPVIHAASQV
+1576 SNTADPVIHAASQV

-1787 DVLTLSGANSYSGGT
+1787 
-1802 LISDGTLV
+1802 
-1810 ASNVDALGSGD
+1810 
-1821 VTNNATLEMNTGG
+1821 E
-1834 DFINNIGGTGRVEK
+1834 
-1848 SGDDTLTLSGSNTY
+1848 TLTLSGTNTY
-1862 TGGTLIS
+1862 T
-1869 DGTLVA
+1869 
-1875 SNVEAL
+1875 
-1881 GTGDVTNNATLELNT
+1881 
-1896 GGTFDNAISGSGQV
+1896 
-1910 VKSGDDVLTLSGA
+1910 
-1923 NSYSGGTLISGGT
+1923 GGTLISGGT
-1936 LVANN
+1936 LVATN

-1956 EMNTG
+1956 ELNTG

-2011 GDVTNNAVL
+2011 GDVT
-2020 ELNTGG
+2020 
-2026 DFINNIGGTG
+2026 
-2036 RVEKSGD
+2036 
-2043 ETLTLSGSNT
+2043 
-2053 YTGGTLISGGT
+2053 
-2064 LVATNVEALGTG
+2064 
-2076 DVTDNA
+2076 DNA

-2121 TLISSG
+2121 TLISG
-2127 TLVATNVDALG
+2127 
-2138 SGDVTDNATLELNT
+2138 
-2152 GGDFTNNISGSGQV
+2152 
-2166 VKSGDETLTLSGS
+2166 
-2179 NTYTGG
+2179 
-2185 TTINDGTLVATSVE
+2185 
-2199 ALGSGDVTNDAVLAL
+2199 
-2214 NTGGDFAN
+2214 
-2222 NIGGTG
+2222 
-2228 SVVKS
+2228 
-2233 GDETL
+2233 
-2238 TLSGTNSYTG
+2238 
-2248 GTTIS
+2248 
-2253 GGTLVATNVE
+2253 
-2263 ALGTG
+2263 
-2268 DVTNNA
+2268 
-2274 TLELNTG
+2274 
-2281 GDFTN
+2281 
-2286 NISGN
+2286 
-2291 GQVVKSGDDTLTFS
+2291 
-2305 GSNTYTGG
+2305 
-2313 TTIND
+2313 
-2318 GTLVATSVEAL
+2318 
-2329 GSGDVTNDAVL
+2329 
-2340 ALNTGGDFANNI
+2340 
-2352 GGTGSVVK
+2352 
-2360 SGDETLTLSGSNTY
+2360 
-2374 TGSTLIS
+2374 
-2381 SGTLVANDVNAL
+2381 
-2393 GTGDVTDNAT
+2393 
-2403 LMLNTGGDFI
+2403 
-2413 NNIGGTG
+2413 
-2420 RVEKS
+2420 
-2425 GDDTLTLSGSNS
+2425 
-2437 YTGGTLIS
+2437 
-2445 SGTLVAT
+2445 GTLVAT

-2505 TLISSGT
+2505 TLISGGT
-2512 LVAND
+2512 LVATS
-2517 VNALGTG
+2517 VEALGSG

-2537 GDFDNAISGSGQVV
+2537 GTFDNAISGSGQVV
-2551 KSGDET
+2551 KSGDKT

-2614 AITAIGAGSALR
+2614 ATTAIGAGSALR

-2634 NSTLAVHLIDS
+2634 NSTLAVHLTDS

-2650 VTADH
+2650 VTADR

-2798 SGDTDVQEGALWLA
+2798 SGDTDVQEGTLWLA

-2833 FGGHNSTVNGHVN
+2833 FGGHNATVNGHVN
-2846 NQGSLYFVDTFTVNG
+2846 NLGNLYFVDTFTVNG

-2896 TQLGDDSS
+2896 TQLGDDNS

-2946 DGDFRLYKGHVDI
+2946 DGDFTLYKGHVDI

-2981 VPDDGGEVTP
+2981 VPDDGG
-2991 PDDGGEV
+2991 D
-2998 TPPDDGGE
+2998 
-3006 VTPPDDGGEVTPPDD
+3006 
-3021 GGEVTPP
+3021 
-3028 DDDGEV
+3028 V
-3034 TPPDDGGDI
+3034 TPPDDGGDV
-3043 TPPDDGGD
+3043 TPPDDGGDVTPPDDGGDVTPPDDGGDVSPPDDGGDVTPPDDGGDVTPPDGDGD

-3059 VTPVAPQYRADIGVY
+3059 VTPVTPQYRADIGVY

-3094 SQYRSADGSIWMR
+3094 SQYRSADGSVWMR

>member
-1 MNKTYNIIWNA
+1 
-12 ARGMYIVTSELAR
+12 V
-25 SGSRAIVS
+25 VS
-33 VSASCAVTLLA
+33 
-44 MDAAPAVAEETR
+44 
-56 VSIPSQTTTYTL
+56 
-68 SGATPFVVETGNTVA
+68 
-83 TDTATS
+83 
-89 AAIVGD
+89 
-95 NSNDWDLLIESG
+95 
-107 AVVGSSLTD
+107 
-116 SQAMNLDSSTGATS
+116 
-130 VHNQGTITG
+130 
-139 SNEDGTIMLQNGGSV
+139 
-154 INDARIENNATYEHD
+154 
-169 PEDIPQEYAGVYMLN
+169 
-184 GGSYV
+184 
-189 SSESGVLEG
+189 
-198 VSGVIV
+198 
-204 QSGEAHITN
+204 
-213 GGMINSDG
+213 
-221 SWRSYGVEF
+221 
-230 RDGTYG
+230 
-236 TIVNTGT
+236 
-243 IITTASD
+243 
-250 GSGKI
+250 
-255 EDAAIYVHTLN
+255 
-266 DMAVSGSVSVDNS
+266 
-279 GLMQSDFITVALYYG
+279 
-294 SHFEVVNRVGG
+294 
-305 VITAG
+305 
-310 NSSLVGIKS
+310 
-319 TAMELKVGV
+319 
-328 DNLVTNDGTI
+328 
-338 SAYGTAN
+338 
-345 TYGIHYGESTSGGVI
+345 
-360 TNTGSITTTGGG
+360 
-372 SGDASVYVHGN
+372 
-383 GDGTV
+383 
-388 VNNSG
+388 
-393 TMSST
+393 
-398 VYGVYLDSARSKG
+398 
-411 HTLNNQA
+411 
-418 GGAIS
+418 
-423 ANTAVAINGNGN
+423 
-435 TISNQGKMT
+435 
-444 GVSDGLVLSG
+444 
-454 NNNIVT
+454 
-460 TSGGEI
+460 
-466 SGKNGI
+466 
-472 RVSKGS
+472 
-478 GNQITAKSGSK
+478 
-489 ITATST
+489 
-495 GISIAGGNNQ
+495 
-505 VTTESGSTIV
+505 
-515 AKDNGILI
+515 
-523 NSGANNVTNGGS
+523 
-535 ITATGSSISYGIQ
+535 
-548 YNSGTSG
+548 
-555 TITNT
+555 
-560 GTITTT
+560 
-566 GKGAGDAS
+566 
-574 VYAHGGAVTINN
+574 
-586 SGTMDSSVF
+586 
-595 GVYVTTGHTL
+595 
-605 NNLAGGSI
+605 
-613 TANTAVQLNGNN
+613 
-625 NTLANAGAI
+625 
-634 LGDTNGVTINGSG
+634 
-647 NTLTSQGKIT
+647 
-657 GGTNA
+657 
-662 ILINSGSKNNTLTL
+662 
-676 NTGTEISGSITDDN
+676 
-690 NSASANNNL
+690 
-699 ILDGEGTLG
+699 
-708 SSISGLN
+708 
-715 SVTSS
+715 
-720 GDWTLSGA
+720 
-728 TMNLSGTTNSALW
+728 
-741 VKSGTLILNGAMTAK
+741 
-756 GATVDS
+756 
-762 GTTLQIGNGGT
+762 
-773 LGAFNGD
+773 
-780 IVDNGTLTFNRSDAA
+780 
-795 AYGSV
+795 
-800 ISGSGNVIKQGGG
+800 
-813 ELTLSN
+813 
-819 NNSYSGGTTIAEGT
+819 
-833 LTATA
+833 
-838 GGALG
+838 
-843 SGNIDNRAY
+843 
-852 LKLDAANAS
+852 
-861 DPFIVADLTTH
+861 
-872 SGATVE
+872 
-878 IGAGSTL
+878 
-885 QANTL
+885 
-890 TQQDGST
+890 
-897 LTADLTATSGPAI
+897 
-910 RAKNVN
+910 
-916 LDGTL
+916 
-921 NVASPA
+921 
-927 SQEPIR
+927 
-933 STDDLISLALIES
+933 
-946 DNAISGDFD
+946 
-955 GITINGNAMNPDAFI
+955 
-970 TVVGQKNVN
+970 
-979 DTHYDLVETLTWYAD
+979 
-994 RYNAAIDA
+994 
-1002 HGTFNLADADDS
+1002 
-1014 FTVNT
+1014 
-1019 VLENVDANS
+1019 
-1028 GWNGQSLTKT
+1028 
-1038 GAGTL
+1038 
-1043 ILNAEN
+1043 
-1049 TYTGGTTIS
+1049 
-1058 DGTLVATNVE
+1058 NVE
-1068 ALGTGNVTD
+1068 ALG
-1077 NATLELNTGGDFDNA
+1077 
-1092 ISGSGQVV
+1092 S
-1100 KSGDETLTLS
+1100 
-1110 GSNTYTGG
+1110 
-1118 TIISGGTLV
+1118 
-1127 ATNVEALGTGDVT
+1127 GDVT

-1151 DFDNAIGGTG
+1151 TFDNVISG
-1161 SVVKSG
+1161 SGQVVKSG
-1167 DKTLTLSGANSYT
+1167 DEMLTLSGANSYT

-1212 TGGDFANNIGGTGS
+1212 TGGDFDNAISGS
-1226 VVKSGDKTLTLSGT
+1226 GQVVKSGDDALTLSGN
-1240 NSYTGGTTISG
+1240 NSYTGGTLISD
-1251 GTLVANNVEALGTGD
+1251 GTLVASNVEALGSGD
-1266 VTNNATLEL
+1266 VTNDAVLEL

-1288 GQVVKSGDE
+1288 GQ
-1297 TLTLSGANSYTGGTT
+1297 
-1312 ISGGTL
+1312 
-1318 VATNVEALGT
+1318 
-1328 GDITDNATLE
+1328 
-1338 LNAGGDFT
+1338 
-1346 NNIGGTGSVEK
+1346 
-1357 SGDKTLTLSGTNTYR
+1357 
-1372 GGTLISGGTLVASNV
+1372 
-1387 EALGSGDV
+1387 
-1395 TDNATLEMNTGGDFA
+1395 
-1410 NNIGGTGSVV
+1410 VV

-1448 SNVEALGTGN
+1448 SNVEALGSGDI
-1458 VTDNATLEL
+1458 TDNATLEL

-1483 VKSGDGALTLSGAN
+1483 VKSGDETLTLSGTN
-1497 SYSGATTISGGT
+1497 TYTGGTTISGGT
-1509 LIAANVNALGT
+1509 LIATHVNALGT

-1529 LLDASGQFTVTDLTT
+1529 LLDASGQFAVTDLTT

-1576 SNTVDPVIHAASQV
+1576 SNTADPVIHAASQV

-1698 ENVDATLDPASATG
+1698 ENVDATLDPDSATG

-1732 TYTGGTT
+1732 TYTVGTT

-1787 DVLTLSGANSYSGGT
+1787 KMLTLSGTNSYSGGT
-1802 LISDGTLV
+1802 LISGGTLV
-1810 ASNVDALGSGD
+1810 ATNVDALGSGD
-1821 VTNNATLEMNTGG
+1821 VT
-1834 DFINNIGGTGRVEK
+1834 
-1848 SGDDTLTLSGSNTY
+1848 DD
-1862 TGGTLIS
+1862 
-1869 DGTLVA
+1869 
-1875 SNVEAL
+1875 
-1881 GTGDVTNNATLELNT
+1881 ATLELNT

-1910 VKSGDDVLTLSGA
+1910 VKSGDDT
-1923 NSYSGGTLISGGT
+1923 
-1936 LVANN
+1936 
-1941 VEALG
+1941 
-1946 TGDVTDNATL
+1946 
-1956 EMNTG
+1956 
-1961 GDFINNIG
+1961 
-1969 GTGRVEKSG
+1969 
-1978 DDALTLSGSNTYTGG
+1978 LTLSGSNTYTGG
-1993 TTINDGTLIA
+1993 TIISGGTLVA
-2003 TSVDALGS
+2003 SNVEALGT
-2011 GDVTNNAVL
+2011 GDVTNDAVL

-2026 DFINNIGGTG
+2026 DFDNAISGSGQ
-2036 RVEKSGD
+2036 VVKSGD

-2064 LVATNVEALGTG
+2064 LVASNVEALGSGDVTNDAVLELNTGGDFTNAISGSGQVVKSGDETLTLSGANSYTGGTLISGGTLIASNVEALGTG

-2082 VLELNTGGDFINNIG
+2082 VLELNTGGDF
-2097 GTGRVEKSGDDT
+2097 
-2109 LTLSGSNSYTGG
+2109 
-2121 TLISSG
+2121 
-2127 TLVATNVDALG
+2127 
-2138 SGDVTDNATLELNT
+2138 
-2152 GGDFTNNISGSGQV
+2152 
-2166 VKSGDETLTLSGS
+2166 
-2179 NTYTGG
+2179 
-2185 TTINDGTLVATSVE
+2185 
-2199 ALGSGDVTNDAVLAL
+2199 
-2214 NTGGDFAN
+2214 
-2222 NIGGTG
+2222 
-2228 SVVKS
+2228 
-2233 GDETL
+2233 
-2238 TLSGTNSYTG
+2238 
-2248 GTTIS
+2248 
-2253 GGTLVATNVE
+2253 
-2263 ALGTG
+2263 
-2268 DVTNNA
+2268 
-2274 TLELNTG
+2274 
-2281 GDFTN
+2281 
-2286 NISGN
+2286 
-2291 GQVVKSGDDTLTFS
+2291 
-2305 GSNTYTGG
+2305 
-2313 TTIND
+2313 
-2318 GTLVATSVEAL
+2318 
-2329 GSGDVTNDAVL
+2329 
-2340 ALNTGGDFANNI
+2340 
-2352 GGTGSVVK
+2352 
-2360 SGDETLTLSGSNTY
+2360 
-2374 TGSTLIS
+2374 
-2381 SGTLVANDVNAL
+2381 
-2393 GTGDVTDNAT
+2393 
-2403 LMLNTGGDFI
+2403 
-2413 NNIGGTG
+2413 
-2420 RVEKS
+2420 
-2425 GDDTLTLSGSNS
+2425 
-2437 YTGGTLIS
+2437 
-2445 SGTLVAT
+2445 
-2452 NVDALGSG
+2452 
-2460 DVTDNATLELNTGGT
+2460 
-2475 FDNAISG
+2475 DNAISG
-2482 SGQVVKSGDETLTLS
+2482 SGQVEKSGDETLTLS

-2537 GDFDNAISGSGQVV
+2537 GTFDNAISGSGQVVKSGDETLTLSGSNTYTGGTTINDGTLIATSVDALGSGDVTDNAVLELNTGGDFDNAISGSGQVV

-2557 LTLSGANSYTGGTTI
+2557 LTLSGTNSYTDGTLISGGTLVATNLEALGTGDVTNNATLELNTGGTFDNAISGSGQVVKSGDDALTLSGSNTYTGGTTI
-2572 SGGTLVASNVEA
+2572 SGGTLIATSVDALGSGDVTDNAVLELNTGGTFDNAISGSGQVVKSGDKTLTLSGSNTYTGGTTISGGTLIASNVEA
-2584 LGSGDIDNYASLQL
+2584 LGSGNIDNYASLQL

-2614 AITAIGAGSALR
+2614 ATTAIGAGSTLR

-2634 NSTLAVHLIDS
+2634 NSTLAVHLTDS

-2711 VDGRVNADDDT
+2711 VDGRVNAADDT

-2769 NPDSATYWDGKSLIK
+2769 NPDSATDWDGKSLIK

-2833 FGGHNSTVNGHVN
+2833 FGGHNATVNGHVN
-2846 NQGSLYFVDTFTVNG
+2846 NLGSLYFVDTFTVNG

-2946 DGDFRLYKGHVDI
+2946 DGDFTLYKGHVDI

-2981 VPDDGGEVTP
+2981 VPDDGG
-2991 PDDGGEV
+2991 D
-2998 TPPDDGGE
+2998 
-3006 VTPPDDGGEVTPPDD
+3006 
-3021 GGEVTPP
+3021 
-3028 DDDGEV
+3028 V
-3034 TPPDDGGDI
+3034 TPPDDGGDVI
-3043 TPPDDGGD
+3043 PPDDGGDVTPPDDGGDVTPPDDGGDVTPPDDGGDVTPPDDGGDVTPPDDDGD

-3094 SQYRSADGSIWMR
+3094 SQYRSADGSVWMR

-3289 VRVDGKLYK
+3289 MRVDGKLYK

>member
-83 TDTATS
+83 TDTAAS

-116 SQAMNLDSSTGATS
+116 SQAMNLDSLTGATS

-139 SNEDGTIMLQNGGSV
+139 SNEDGTILLQNGGSV
-154 INDARIENNATYEHD
+154 INDARIENSATYEHD
-169 PEDIPQEYAGVYMLN
+169 PQDIPQEYAGVYMLN

-250 GSGKI
+250 GSNKI

-279 GLMQSDFITVALYYG
+279 GLMQSDFITVALYHG

-372 SGDASVYVHGN
+372 AGDASVYVHGN

-418 GGAIS
+418 GSAIS

-435 TISNQGKMT
+435 TITNQGKMT
-444 GVSDGLVLSG
+444 GVSDGLLISG

-489 ITATST
+489 ITTTST

-505 VTTESGSTIV
+505 ITTESGSAIV

-535 ITATGSSISYGIQ
+535 ITATGSSISYGIH
-548 YNSGTSG
+548 YYSGTSG

-613 TANTAVQLNGNN
+613 TANTAVQFNGNN

-634 LGDTNGVTINGSG
+634 LGDTNGVTISGSG

-662 ILINSGSKNNTLTL
+662 ILINSGSKNNTITL

-800 ISGSGNVIKQGGG
+800 ISGSGNVVKQGGG

-852 LKLDAANAS
+852 LKLDAASAS

-872 SGATVE
+872 SSATVE

-897 LTADLTATSGPAI
+897 LTANLTETSGPAI

-921 NVASPA
+921 NIASPA

-955 GITINGNAMNPDAFI
+955 DITINGNAMNPDAFI

-994 RYNAAIDA
+994 RDNAAIDA

-1019 VLENVDANS
+1019 VLEDVDANS
-1028 GWNGQSLTKT
+1028 GWDGQSLTKT

-1058 DGTLVATNVE
+1058 GGTLIATNVE

-1100 KSGDETLTLS
+1100 KSGDKTLTLS
-1110 GSNTYTGG
+1110 GINSYTGG
-1118 TIISGGTLV
+1118 TTISGGTLV
-1127 ATNVEALGTGDVT
+1127 ASNVDALGSGDVT

-1167 DKTLTLSGANSYT
+1167 DKTLTLSGTNTYR

-1188 TLVASNVEALGS
+1188 TLVASNVNALGS

-1207 TLELN
+1207 TLEMN
-1212 TGGDFANNIGGTGS
+1212 TGGDFTNNIGGTGS

-1275 NTGGDFDNAISGS
+1275 NTGGDFDNVISGS

-1297 TLTLSGANSYTGGTT
+1297 MLTLSGN
-1312 ISGGTL
+1312 
-1318 VATNVEALGT
+1318 
-1328 GDITDNATLE
+1328 
-1338 LNAGGDFT
+1338 
-1346 NNIGGTGSVEK
+1346 
-1357 SGDKTLTLSGTNTYR
+1357 NTYR
-1372 GGTLISGGTLVASNV
+1372 
-1387 EALGSGDV
+1387 
-1395 TDNATLEMNTGGDFA
+1395 
-1410 NNIGGTGSVV
+1410 
-1420 KSGDKTL
+1420 
-1427 TLSGANSYTGGT
+1427 
-1439 TISGGTLVA
+1439 
-1448 SNVEALGTGN
+1448 
-1458 VTDNATLEL
+1458 
-1467 NTGGDF
+1467 
-1473 DNAISGSGQV
+1473 
-1483 VKSGDGALTLSGAN
+1483 
-1497 SYSGATTISGGT
+1497 GATTISGGT
-1509 LIAANVNALGT
+1509 LIATHVNALGT

-1576 SNTVDPVIHAASQV
+1576 SNTADPVIHTASQV

-1787 DVLTLSGANSYSGGT
+1787 GALTLSGANSYSGGT

-1810 ASNVDALGSGD
+1810 ASNV
-1821 VTNNATLEMNTGG
+1821 
-1834 DFINNIGGTGRVEK
+1834 
-1848 SGDDTLTLSGSNTY
+1848 
-1862 TGGTLIS
+1862 
-1869 DGTLVA
+1869 
-1875 SNVEAL
+1875 EAL
-1881 GTGDVTNNATLELNT
+1881 GTGDVTDDAVLELNT
-1896 GGTFDNAISGSGQV
+1896 GGDFDNAISGSGQV
-1910 VKSGDDVLTLSGA
+1910 V
-1923 NSYSGGTLISGGT
+1923 
-1936 LVANN
+1936 
-1941 VEALG
+1941 
-1946 TGDVTDNATL
+1946 
-1956 EMNTG
+1956 
-1961 GDFINNIG
+1961 
-1969 GTGRVEKSG
+1969 
-1978 DDALTLSGSNTYTGG
+1978 
-1993 TTINDGTLIA
+1993 
-2003 TSVDALGS
+2003 
-2011 GDVTNNAVL
+2011 
-2020 ELNTGG
+2020 
-2026 DFINNIGGTG
+2026 
-2036 RVEKSGD
+2036 KSGD

-2064 LVATNVEALGTG
+2064 LVASNVEALGSGDVTNDAVLELNTGGTFDNVISGSGQVVKSGDDALTLSGANTYTGGTTINDGTLVATSVDALGTG

-2082 VLELNTGGDFINNIG
+2082 TLELNTGGTFDNAISG
-2097 GTGRVEKSGDDT
+2097 SGQVVKSGDKM
-2109 LTLSGSNSYTGG
+2109 LTLSGANSYSGG
-2121 TLISSG
+2121 TLISDG
-2127 TLVATNVDALG
+2127 TLVASNVESLG
-2138 SGDVTDNATLELNT
+2138 TGDVTNNATLELNT

-2238 TLSGTNSYTG
+2238 TLSG
-2248 GTTIS
+2248 
-2253 GGTLVATNVE
+2253 
-2263 ALGTG
+2263 
-2268 DVTNNA
+2268 
-2274 TLELNTG
+2274 
-2281 GDFTN
+2281 
-2286 NISGN
+2286 
-2291 GQVVKSGDDTLTFS
+2291 
-2305 GSNTYTGG
+2305 SNTYTGG
-2313 TTIND
+2313 
-2318 GTLVATSVEAL
+2318 
-2329 GSGDVTNDAVL
+2329 
-2340 ALNTGGDFANNI
+2340 
-2352 GGTGSVVK
+2352 
-2360 SGDETLTLSGSNTY
+2360 
-2374 TGSTLIS
+2374 TLIS

-2505 TLISSGT
+2505 TLIS
-2512 LVAND
+2512 
-2517 VNALGTG
+2517 
-2524 DVTDNAVLELNTG
+2524 
-2537 GDFDNAISGSGQVV
+2537 
-2551 KSGDET
+2551 
-2557 LTLSGANSYTGGTTI
+2557 
-2572 SGGTLVASNVEA
+2572 GGTLVASNVEA

-2614 AITAIGAGSALR
+2614 ATTAIGAGSALR

-2784 RGAGTLILGAQNTY
+2784 RGAGALILGAQNTY

-2833 FGGHNSTVNGHVN
+2833 FGGHNATVNGHVN
-2846 NQGSLYFVDTFTVNG
+2846 NLGNLYFVDTFTVNG

-2911 TGDTAGSTTLHITN
+2911 TGDTVGSTTLHITN

-2946 DGDFRLYKGHVDI
+2946 DGDFTLYKGHVDI

-2981 VPDDGGEVTP
+2981 VPDDGGDVTP
-2991 PDDGGEV
+2991 PDDGGDVTPSDDGGDITPPDDGGDV
-2998 TPPDDGGE
+2998 TPPDDGG
-3006 VTPPDDGGEVTPPDD
+3006 D
-3021 GGEVTPP
+3021 
-3028 DDDGEV
+3028 V

-3043 TPPDDGGD
+3043 TPPDDDGD

-3156 NASTDSTGNRGA
+3156 NASTDSTGNRGV

>member
-1 MNKTYNIIWNA
+1 
-12 ARGMYIVTSELAR
+12 
-25 SGSRAIVS
+25 
-33 VSASCAVTLLA
+33 
-44 MDAAPAVAEETR
+44 
-56 VSIPSQTTTYTL
+56 
-68 SGATPFVVETGNTVA
+68 
-83 TDTATS
+83 
-89 AAIVGD
+89 
-95 NSNDWDLLIESG
+95 
-107 AVVGSSLTD
+107 
-116 SQAMNLDSSTGATS
+116 
-130 VHNQGTITG
+130 
-139 SNEDGTIMLQNGGSV
+139 
-154 INDARIENNATYEHD
+154 
-169 PEDIPQEYAGVYMLN
+169 
-184 GGSYV
+184 
-189 SSESGVLEG
+189 
-198 VSGVIV
+198 
-204 QSGEAHITN
+204 
-213 GGMINSDG
+213 
-221 SWRSYGVEF
+221 
-230 RDGTYG
+230 
-236 TIVNTGT
+236 
-243 IITTASD
+243 
-250 GSGKI
+250 
-255 EDAAIYVHTLN
+255 
-266 DMAVSGSVSVDNS
+266 
-279 GLMQSDFITVALYYG
+279 
-294 SHFEVVNRVGG
+294 
-305 VITAG
+305 
-310 NSSLVGIKS
+310 
-319 TAMELKVGV
+319 
-328 DNLVTNDGTI
+328 
-338 SAYGTAN
+338 
-345 TYGIHYGESTSGGVI
+345 
-360 TNTGSITTTGGG
+360 
-372 SGDASVYVHGN
+372 
-383 GDGTV
+383 
-388 VNNSG
+388 
-393 TMSST
+393 
-398 VYGVYLDSARSKG
+398 
-411 HTLNNQA
+411 
-418 GGAIS
+418 
-423 ANTAVAINGNGN
+423 
-435 TISNQGKMT
+435 
-444 GVSDGLVLSG
+444 
-454 NNNIVT
+454 
-460 TSGGEI
+460 
-466 SGKNGI
+466 
-472 RVSKGS
+472 
-478 GNQITAKSGSK
+478 
-489 ITATST
+489 
-495 GISIAGGNNQ
+495 
-505 VTTESGSTIV
+505 
-515 AKDNGILI
+515 
-523 NSGANNVTNGGS
+523 
-535 ITATGSSISYGIQ
+535 
-548 YNSGTSG
+548 
-555 TITNT
+555 
-560 GTITTT
+560 
-566 GKGAGDAS
+566 
-574 VYAHGGAVTINN
+574 
-586 SGTMDSSVF
+586 
-595 GVYVTTGHTL
+595 
-605 NNLAGGSI
+605 
-613 TANTAVQLNGNN
+613 
-625 NTLANAGAI
+625 
-634 LGDTNGVTINGSG
+634 
-647 NTLTSQGKIT
+647 
-657 GGTNA
+657 
-662 ILINSGSKNNTLTL
+662 
-676 NTGTEISGSITDDN
+676 
-690 NSASANNNL
+690 
-699 ILDGEGTLG
+699 
-708 SSISGLN
+708 
-715 SVTSS
+715 
-720 GDWTLSGA
+720 
-728 TMNLSGTTNSALW
+728 
-741 VKSGTLILNGAMTAK
+741 
-756 GATVDS
+756 
-762 GTTLQIGNGGT
+762 
-773 LGAFNGD
+773 
-780 IVDNGTLTFNRSDAA
+780 
-795 AYGSV
+795 
-800 ISGSGNVIKQGGG
+800 
-813 ELTLSN
+813 
-819 NNSYSGGTTIAEGT
+819 
-833 LTATA
+833 
-838 GGALG
+838 
-843 SGNIDNRAY
+843 
-852 LKLDAANAS
+852 
-861 DPFIVADLTTH
+861 
-872 SGATVE
+872 
-878 IGAGSTL
+878 
-885 QANTL
+885 
-890 TQQDGST
+890 
-897 LTADLTATSGPAI
+897 
-910 RAKNVN
+910 
-916 LDGTL
+916 
-921 NVASPA
+921 
-927 SQEPIR
+927 
-933 STDDLISLALIES
+933 
-946 DNAISGDFD
+946 
-955 GITINGNAMNPDAFI
+955 
-970 TVVGQKNVN
+970 
-979 DTHYDLVETLTWYAD
+979 
-994 RYNAAIDA
+994 
-1002 HGTFNLADADDS
+1002 
-1014 FTVNT
+1014 
-1019 VLENVDANS
+1019 
-1028 GWNGQSLTKT
+1028 
-1038 GAGTL
+1038 
-1043 ILNAEN
+1043 
-1049 TYTGGTTIS
+1049 
-1058 DGTLVATNVE
+1058 
-1068 ALGTGNVTD
+1068 
-1077 NATLELNTGGDFDNA
+1077 
-1092 ISGSGQVV
+1092 
-1100 KSGDETLTLS
+1100 
-1110 GSNTYTGG
+1110 
-1118 TIISGGTLV
+1118 GGTLV
-1127 ATNVEALGTGDVT
+1127 V
-1140 DNATL
+1140 
-1145 ELNTGG
+1145 
-1151 DFDNAIGGTG
+1151 
-1161 SVVKSG
+1161 
-1167 DKTLTLSGANSYT
+1167 
-1180 GGTTISGG
+1180 
-1188 TLVASNVEALGS
+1188 
-1200 GDVTDNA
+1200 
-1207 TLELN
+1207 
-1212 TGGDFANNIGGTGS
+1212 
-1226 VVKSGDKTLTLSGT
+1226 
-1240 NSYTGGTTISG
+1240 
-1251 GTLVANNVEALGTGD
+1251 
-1266 VTNNATLEL
+1266 
-1275 NTGGDFDNAISGS
+1275 
-1288 GQVVKSGDE
+1288 
-1297 TLTLSGANSYTGGTT
+1297 
-1312 ISGGTL
+1312 
-1318 VATNVEALGT
+1318 
-1328 GDITDNATLE
+1328 
-1338 LNAGGDFT
+1338 
-1346 NNIGGTGSVEK
+1346 
-1357 SGDKTLTLSGTNTYR
+1357 
-1372 GGTLISGGTLVASNV
+1372 SNV

-1448 SNVEALGTGN
+1448 NNVNALGSGDVTDNATLEMNTGGDFANNIGGTGSVVKSGDKTLTLSGANSYTGGTTISGGTLVATNVDALGTGN

-1467 NTGGDF
+1467 NTGGTF
-1473 DNAISGSGQV
+1473 DNAIGGTGSV
-1483 VKSGDGALTLSGAN
+1483 VKSGDKTLTLSGAN

-1544 ESGGNTE
+1544 GSGGNTE

-1698 ENVDATLDPASATG
+1698 ENVDATLDPASSTG

-1744 LVATNVDALGSGDV
+1744 LVATNVEALGTGDVTDNAVLELNTGGTFDNAISGIGQVVKSGDETLMLSGTNTYSGGTLISGGTLVASNVEALGTGDVTNDAVLELNTSGDFDNAISGSGQVEKSGDGTLTLSGSNTYTGGTLISGGTLVASNVEALGTGDVTNDAVLELNTGGTFDNAISGSGQVVKSGDDALTLSGANSYTGGTLISGGTLIASNVEALGSGDV
-1758 TDDATLELNTGGTFD
+1758 TDNATLALNTGGTFD

-1810 ASNVDALGSGD
+1810 ASNVEALGSGD
-1821 VTNNATLEMNTGG
+1821 VTNDAVLELNTGG
-1834 DFINNIGGTGRVEK
+1834 TFDNTISGSGRVVK
-1848 SGDDTLTLSGSNTY
+1848 SGDGALTLSGANSYSGGTLISDGTLIAGRVDVLGSGDVTDDATLELNTGGTFDNAISGSGQVVKSGDKMLTLSGANSY
-1862 TGGTLIS
+1862 SGGTLIS

-1896 GGTFDNAISGSGQV
+1896 GG
-1910 VKSGDDVLTLSGA
+1910 
-1923 NSYSGGTLISGGT
+1923 
-1936 LVANN
+1936 
-1941 VEALG
+1941 
-1946 TGDVTDNATL
+1946 
-1956 EMNTG
+1956 
-1961 GDFINNIG
+1961 
-1969 GTGRVEKSG
+1969 
-1978 DDALTLSGSNTYTGG
+1978 
-1993 TTINDGTLIA
+1993 
-2003 TSVDALGS
+2003 
-2011 GDVTNNAVL
+2011 
-2020 ELNTGG
+2020 
-2026 DFINNIGGTG
+2026 
-2036 RVEKSGD
+2036 
-2043 ETLTLSGSNT
+2043 
-2053 YTGGTLISGGT
+2053 
-2064 LVATNVEALGTG
+2064 
-2076 DVTDNA
+2076 
-2082 VLELNTGGDFINNIG
+2082 
-2097 GTGRVEKSGDDT
+2097 
-2109 LTLSGSNSYTGG
+2109 
-2121 TLISSG
+2121 
-2127 TLVATNVDALG
+2127 
-2138 SGDVTDNATLELNT
+2138 
-2152 GGDFTNNISGSGQV
+2152 DFTNNISGSGQV
-2166 VKSGDETLTLSGS
+2166 VKSGDDTLTLSG
-2179 NTYTGG
+2179 
-2185 TTINDGTLVATSVE
+2185 A
-2199 ALGSGDVTNDAVLAL
+2199 
-2214 NTGGDFAN
+2214 
-2222 NIGGTG
+2222 
-2228 SVVKS
+2228 
-2233 GDETL
+2233 
-2238 TLSGTNSYTG
+2238 NSYTG

-2263 ALGTG
+2263 ALGSG

-2274 TLELNTG
+2274 
-2281 GDFTN
+2281 
-2286 NISGN
+2286 
-2291 GQVVKSGDDTLTFS
+2291 V
-2305 GSNTYTGG
+2305 
-2313 TTIND
+2313 
-2318 GTLVATSVEAL
+2318 
-2329 GSGDVTNDAVL
+2329 
-2340 ALNTGGDFANNI
+2340 
-2352 GGTGSVVK
+2352 
-2360 SGDETLTLSGSNTY
+2360 
-2374 TGSTLIS
+2374 
-2381 SGTLVANDVNAL
+2381 
-2393 GTGDVTDNAT
+2393 
-2403 LMLNTGGDFI
+2403 
-2413 NNIGGTG
+2413 
-2420 RVEKS
+2420 
-2425 GDDTLTLSGSNS
+2425 
-2437 YTGGTLIS
+2437 
-2445 SGTLVAT
+2445 
-2452 NVDALGSG
+2452 
-2460 DVTDNATLELNTGGT
+2460 LELNTGGT

-2482 SGQVVKSGDETLTLS
+2482 SGQVVKSGDKTLTLS

-2505 TLISSGT
+2505 TTINDGT
-2512 LVAND
+2512 LVATSVDALGTGD
-2517 VNALGTG
+2517 VTDDATLELNTGGDFDNAIGGSGNVVKSGADTLTLSGSNTYTGGTLISDGTLVASNVDALGTG
-2524 DVTDNAVLELNTG
+2524 DVTDNATLELNTG
-2537 GDFDNAISGSGQVV
+2537 GDFDNAISGRGQVV
-2551 KSGDET
+2551 KSGDKT

-2614 AITAIGAGSALR
+2614 ATTAIGAGSALR

-2634 NSTLAVHLIDS
+2634 NSTLAVHLTDS

-2650 VTADH
+2650 VTADR

-2769 NPDSATYWDGKSLIK
+2769 NPDSATDWDGKSLIK

-2833 FGGHNSTVNGHVN
+2833 FGGHNATVNGHVN
-2846 NQGSLYFVDTFTVNG
+2846 NLGNLYFVDTFTVNG

-2981 VPDDGGEVTP
+2981 VPDDGGDVTP

-2998 TPPDDGGE
+2998 TPPDDGGD
-3006 VTPPDDGGEVTPPDD
+3006 VTPPDDGGDVIPPDD
-3021 GGEVTPP
+3021 GGDITPP
-3028 DDDGEV
+3028 DGGGDV

-3043 TPPDDGGD
+3043 TPPDDDGN

-3206 QYGAYNNS
+3206 QYGVYNNS

-3348 RLSVYAQAAG
+3348 RLSVYAQAVG

>member
-116 SQAMNLDSSTGATS
+116 SQAMNLDSLTGATS

-139 SNEDGTIMLQNGGSV
+139 SNEDGTILLQNGGSV
-154 INDARIENNATYEHD
+154 INDGRIENSAIYVHNLDYGA
-169 PEDIPQEYAGVYMLN
+169 PEIDAAIYMLN

-189 SSESGVLEG
+189 SSENGVLKG

-204 QSGEAHITN
+204 QSGEVHITN
-213 GGMINSDG
+213 GGTINSDG
-221 SWRSYGVEF
+221 SWRSYGVEL
-230 RDGTYG
+230 RGGAYG

-250 GSGKI
+250 GSNKI
-255 EDAAIYVHTLN
+255 EDAAIYAHTF
-266 DMAVSGSVSVDNS
+266 DDIAAGDSVSVDNS
-279 GLMQSDFITVALYYG
+279 GLLQSDFIAVALYHG
-294 SHFEVVNRVGG
+294 AHFEVFNRAGG

-310 NSSLVGIKS
+310 NSSLVGIQS
-319 TAMELKVGV
+319 AAMELKAGA

-372 SGDASVYVHGN
+372 AGDASVYVHGN

-393 TMSST
+393 TMSSS

-435 TISNQGKMT
+435 TITNQGKMT
-444 GVSDGLVLSG
+444 GVSDGLLISG

-489 ITATST
+489 ITTTST

-505 VTTESGSTIV
+505 VTTESGSAIV

-548 YNSGTSG
+548 YNSGASG

-634 LGDTNGVTINGSG
+634 LGDTDGVTISGSG

-662 ILINSGSKNNTLTL
+662 VLINSGSKNNTITL

-800 ISGSGNVIKQGGG
+800 ISGSGNVVKQGGG

-852 LKLDAANAS
+852 LKLDAASAS

-897 LTADLTATSGPAI
+897 LTADLTETSGPVI

-955 GITINGNAMNPDAFI
+955 DITINGNAMNPDAFI

-994 RYNAAIDA
+994 RDNAAIDA
-1002 HGTFNLADADDS
+1002 HGTFNLADSDDS

-1049 TYTGGTTIS
+1049 TYTGSTTIS
-1058 DGTLVATNVE
+1058 EGTLIATNVE

-1077 NATLELNTGGDFDNA
+1077 NA
-1092 ISGSGQVV
+1092 V
-1100 KSGDETLTLS
+1100 
-1110 GSNTYTGG
+1110 
-1118 TIISGGTLV
+1118 
-1127 ATNVEALGTGDVT
+1127 
-1140 DNATL
+1140 
-1145 ELNTGG
+1145 
-1151 DFDNAIGGTG
+1151 
-1161 SVVKSG
+1161 
-1167 DKTLTLSGANSYT
+1167 
-1180 GGTTISGG
+1180 
-1188 TLVASNVEALGS
+1188 
-1200 GDVTDNA
+1200 
-1207 TLELN
+1207 
-1212 TGGDFANNIGGTGS
+1212 
-1226 VVKSGDKTLTLSGT
+1226 
-1240 NSYTGGTTISG
+1240 
-1251 GTLVANNVEALGTGD
+1251 
-1266 VTNNATLEL
+1266 LEL

-1318 VATNVEALGT
+1318 VANNVEALGT
-1328 GDITDNATLE
+1328 GDV
-1338 LNAGGDFT
+1338 T
-1346 NNIGGTGSVEK
+1346 N
-1357 SGDKTLTLSGTNTYR
+1357 
-1372 GGTLISGGTLVASNV
+1372 
-1387 EALGSGDV
+1387 
-1395 TDNATLEMNTGGDFA
+1395 
-1410 NNIGGTGSVV
+1410 
-1420 KSGDKTL
+1420 
-1427 TLSGANSYTGGT
+1427 
-1439 TISGGTLVA
+1439 
-1448 SNVEALGTGN
+1448 
-1458 VTDNATLEL
+1458 NATLEL

-1473 DNAISGSGQV
+1473 TNAISGSGQV
-1483 VKSGDGALTLSGAN
+1483 VKSGDKTLTLSGAN

-1509 LIAANVNALGT
+1509 LIATHVNALGT

-1698 ENVDATLDPASATG
+1698 ENVDATLDPASSTG

-1802 LISDGTLV
+1802 LISDGTLVASNVEALGTGDVTDDATLELNTGGDFINNIGGTGRVEKSGDKTLTLSGRNTYTGGTLISSGTLV

-1910 VKSGDDVLTLSGA
+1910 VKSGD
-1923 NSYSGGTLISGGT
+1923 
-1936 LVANN
+1936 
-1941 VEALG
+1941 
-1946 TGDVTDNATL
+1946 
-1956 EMNTG
+1956 
-1961 GDFINNIG
+1961 
-1969 GTGRVEKSG
+1969 
-1978 DDALTLSGSNTYTGG
+1978 
-1993 TTINDGTLIA
+1993 
-2003 TSVDALGS
+2003 
-2011 GDVTNNAVL
+2011 
-2020 ELNTGG
+2020 
-2026 DFINNIGGTG
+2026 
-2036 RVEKSGD
+2036 
-2043 ETLTLSGSNT
+2043 
-2053 YTGGTLISGGT
+2053 
-2064 LVATNVEALGTG
+2064 
-2076 DVTDNA
+2076 
-2082 VLELNTGGDFINNIG
+2082 
-2097 GTGRVEKSGDDT
+2097 
-2109 LTLSGSNSYTGG
+2109 
-2121 TLISSG
+2121 
-2127 TLVATNVDALG
+2127 
-2138 SGDVTDNATLELNT
+2138 
-2152 GGDFTNNISGSGQV
+2152 
-2166 VKSGDETLTLSGS
+2166 
-2179 NTYTGG
+2179 
-2185 TTINDGTLVATSVE
+2185 
-2199 ALGSGDVTNDAVLAL
+2199 
-2214 NTGGDFAN
+2214 
-2222 NIGGTG
+2222 
-2228 SVVKS
+2228 
-2233 GDETL
+2233 ETL

-2263 ALGTG
+2263 ALGSG
-2268 DVTNNA
+2268 DVTDDA

-2281 GDFTN
+2281 GTFDN
-2286 NISGN
+2286 AISGS
-2291 GQVVKSGDDTLTFS
+2291 GKVEKSGDDTLTFS

-2318 GTLVATSVEAL
+2318 STLVATS
-2329 GSGDVTNDAVL
+2329 
-2340 ALNTGGDFANNI
+2340 
-2352 GGTGSVVK
+2352 
-2360 SGDETLTLSGSNTY
+2360 
-2374 TGSTLIS
+2374 
-2381 SGTLVANDVNAL
+2381 
-2393 GTGDVTDNAT
+2393 
-2403 LMLNTGGDFI
+2403 
-2413 NNIGGTG
+2413 
-2420 RVEKS
+2420 
-2425 GDDTLTLSGSNS
+2425 
-2437 YTGGTLIS
+2437 
-2445 SGTLVAT
+2445 
-2452 NVDALGSG
+2452 VDALGSG
-2460 DVTDNATLELNTGGT
+2460 DVTDNATLELNTSGDFTNNIGGT
-2475 FDNAISG
+2475 G
-2482 SGQVVKSGDETLTLS
+2482 RVEKSGDGTLTLS
-2497 GANSYTGG
+2497 GSNTYTGG
-2505 TLISSGT
+2505 TLISDGT
-2512 LVAND
+2512 LVASN
-2517 VNALGTG
+2517 VEALGTG
-2524 DVTDNAVLELNTG
+2524 DVTDNATLELNTG
-2537 GDFDNAISGSGQVV
+2537 GDFDNAISGSGQVE
-2551 KSGDET
+2551 KSGDKT
-2557 LTLSGANSYTGGTTI
+2557 LTLSGSNTYTGGTLI

-2614 AITAIGAGSALR
+2614 ATTAIGAGSALR

-2634 NSTLAVHLIDS
+2634 NSTLAVHLTDS

-2711 VDGRVNADDDT
+2711 VDGRVNAADDT

-2798 SGDTDVQEGALWLA
+2798 SGDTDVQEGVLWLA

-2833 FGGHNSTVNGHVN
+2833 FGGHNATVNGHVN
-2846 NQGSLYFVDTFTVNG
+2846 NLGSLYFVDTFTVNG

-2946 DGDFRLYKGHVDI
+2946 DGDFTLYKGHVDI

-2981 VPDDGGEVTP
+2981 VPDDGGDVIPPDDGGDVTP
-2991 PDDGGEV
+2991 PDDGGDV
-2998 TPPDDGGE
+2998 TPPDDGGD
-3006 VTPPDDGGEVTPPDD
+3006 VTPPDDGGDVTPPDD
-3021 GGEVTPP
+3021 GGDVTPP
-3028 DDDGEV
+3028 DDGGDI
-3034 TPPDDGGDI
+3034 TPPDGGGDI

-3051 ITPPDGGD
+3051 ITPPDGGGD
-3059 VTPVAPQYRADIGVY
+3059 ATPVAPQYRADIGVY

-3079 MARNLQMQTLYDREG
+3079 MTRNLQMQTLYDREG

-3278 QNDDSWTTRLG
+3278 QNDDGWTTRLG

-3321 FGDTKVSQDLPNDRV
+3321 FGDTKVSQDLPNDRM

>member
-68 SGATPFVVETGNTVA
+68 SGATPFVVETDNTIA
-83 TDTATS
+83 TDTAAS

-116 SQAMNLDSSTGATS
+116 SQAMNLDSLTGATS

-139 SNEDGTIMLQNGGSV
+139 SNEDGTILLQNGGSV
-154 INDARIENNATYEHD
+154 INDARIENSATYEHD

-250 GSGKI
+250 GSNKI

-279 GLMQSDFITVALYYG
+279 GLMQSDFITVALYHG

-310 NSSLVGIKS
+310 NSSLVGIQS
-319 TAMELKVGV
+319 AAMELKAGV
-328 DNLVTNDGTI
+328 NNLVTNDGTI
-338 SAYGTAN
+338 SAYGTVN
-345 TYGIHYGESTSGGVI
+345 TYGIHYGENTSGGVI

-372 SGDASVYVHGN
+372 AGDASVYVHGN

-393 TMSST
+393 IMSST

-444 GVSDGLVLSG
+444 GVSDGLLISG

-495 GISIAGGNNQ
+495 GISIASGNNQ
-505 VTTESGSTIV
+505 VTAESGSAIV

-535 ITATGSSISYGIQ
+535 ITAIGSSISYGIQ
-548 YNSGTSG
+548 YNSGASG

-634 LGDTNGVTINGSG
+634 LGDTNGVTISGSG
-647 NTLTSQGKIT
+647 NTLTNQGKIT

-662 ILINSGSKNNTLTL
+662 VLINSGSKNNTLTL
-676 NTGTEISGSITDDN
+676 NTGTEMSGSITDGN

-762 GTTLQIGNGGT
+762 GTTLQIGNSGT

-795 AYGSV
+795 VYGSV
-800 ISGSGNVIKQGGG
+800 ISGSGNVVKQGGG

-852 LKLDAANAS
+852 LKLDAASAS

-955 GITINGNAMNPDAFI
+955 DITINGNAMNPDAFI

-994 RYNAAIDA
+994 RDNAAIDA

-1049 TYTGGTTIS
+1049 TYIGGTTIS
-1058 DGTLVATNVE
+1058 GGTLIATNVE

-1100 KSGDETLTLS
+1100 KSGDETLALS
-1110 GSNTYTGG
+1110 G
-1118 TIISGGTLV
+1118 I
-1127 ATNVEALGTGDVT
+1127 
-1140 DNATL
+1140 
-1145 ELNTGG
+1145 
-1151 DFDNAIGGTG
+1151 
-1161 SVVKSG
+1161 
-1167 DKTLTLSGANSYT
+1167 NSYT

-1212 TGGDFANNIGGTGS
+1212 TSGDFANNIGGTGS
-1226 VVKSGDKTLTLSGT
+1226 VVKSGDKTLTLSGS
-1240 NSYTGGTTISG
+1240 NSYTGGTIISG
-1251 GTLVANNVEALGTGD
+1251 GTLVATNVEALGSGD
-1266 VTNNATLEL
+1266 VTDNAVLEL

-1288 GQVVKSGDE
+1288 GQVVKSGD
-1297 TLTLSGANSYTGGTT
+1297 
-1312 ISGGTL
+1312 
-1318 VATNVEALGT
+1318 
-1328 GDITDNATLE
+1328 
-1338 LNAGGDFT
+1338 
-1346 NNIGGTGSVEK
+1346 
-1357 SGDKTLTLSGTNTYR
+1357 KT
-1372 GGTLISGGTLVASNV
+1372 
-1387 EALGSGDV
+1387 
-1395 TDNATLEMNTGGDFA
+1395 
-1410 NNIGGTGSVV
+1410 
-1420 KSGDKTL
+1420 
-1427 TLSGANSYTGGT
+1427 
-1439 TISGGTLVA
+1439 
-1448 SNVEALGTGN
+1448 
-1458 VTDNATLEL
+1458 
-1467 NTGGDF
+1467 
-1473 DNAISGSGQV
+1473 
-1483 VKSGDGALTLSGAN
+1483 LTLSGAN

-1758 TDDATLELNTGGTFD
+1758 TDNATLEMNTGGTFD

-1787 DVLTLSGANSYSGGT
+1787 GALTLSGANSYSGGT
-1802 LISDGTLV
+1802 LISDGTLI
-1810 ASNVDALGSGD
+1810 AGRVDVLGSGD
-1821 VTNNATLEMNTGG
+1821 VTDNATLEMNTGG
-1834 DFINNIGGTGRVEK
+1834 TFSNTISGSGQVVKSGDKTLTLSGVNTYIGGTLISGGTLLASNVEALGTGSVANNATLELNTSGDFDNAIGGSGKVEKSGDDALTLSGSNTYTGGTLISGGTLVASNVEALGTGDVTDNATLALNAGGDFTNNIGGTGRVEK
-1848 SGDDTLTLSGSNTY
+1848 SGDKTLTLSGSNTY

-1869 DGTLVA
+1869 
-1875 SNVEAL
+1875 S
-1881 GTGDVTNNATLELNT
+1881 
-1896 GGTFDNAISGSGQV
+1896 
-1910 VKSGDDVLTLSGA
+1910 
-1923 NSYSGGTLISGGT
+1923 GT
-1936 LVANN
+1936 LVANDVN
-1941 VEALG
+1941 ALG

-1956 EMNTG
+1956 ALNTG
-1961 GDFINNIG
+1961 GDFDNAISG
-1969 GTGRVEKSG
+1969 SGKVEKSG
-1978 DDALTLSGSNTYTGG
+1978 DETLTLSGSNTYTGG

-2011 GDVTNNAVL
+2011 GDVT
-2020 ELNTGG
+2020 
-2026 DFINNIGGTG
+2026 
-2036 RVEKSGD
+2036 
-2043 ETLTLSGSNT
+2043 
-2053 YTGGTLISGGT
+2053 
-2064 LVATNVEALGTG
+2064 
-2076 DVTDNA
+2076 DNA
-2082 VLELNTGGDFINNIG
+2082 V
-2097 GTGRVEKSGDDT
+2097 
-2109 LTLSGSNSYTGG
+2109 
-2121 TLISSG
+2121 
-2127 TLVATNVDALG
+2127 
-2138 SGDVTDNATLELNT
+2138 LELNT

-2166 VKSGDETLTLSGS
+2166 VKSGDETLTLSG
-2179 NTYTGG
+2179 
-2185 TTINDGTLVATSVE
+2185 
-2199 ALGSGDVTNDAVLAL
+2199 
-2214 NTGGDFAN
+2214 
-2222 NIGGTG
+2222 
-2228 SVVKS
+2228 
-2233 GDETL
+2233 
-2238 TLSGTNSYTG
+2238 TNSYTD
-2248 GTTIS
+2248 GTLIS
-2253 GGTLVATNVE
+2253 GGTLV
-2263 ALGTG
+2263 
-2268 DVTNNA
+2268 
-2274 TLELNTG
+2274 
-2281 GDFTN
+2281 
-2286 NISGN
+2286 
-2291 GQVVKSGDDTLTFS
+2291 
-2305 GSNTYTGG
+2305 
-2313 TTIND
+2313 
-2318 GTLVATSVEAL
+2318 
-2329 GSGDVTNDAVL
+2329 
-2340 ALNTGGDFANNI
+2340 
-2352 GGTGSVVK
+2352 
-2360 SGDETLTLSGSNTY
+2360 
-2374 TGSTLIS
+2374 
-2381 SGTLVANDVNAL
+2381 
-2393 GTGDVTDNAT
+2393 
-2403 LMLNTGGDFI
+2403 
-2413 NNIGGTG
+2413 
-2420 RVEKS
+2420 
-2425 GDDTLTLSGSNS
+2425 
-2437 YTGGTLIS
+2437 
-2445 SGTLVAT
+2445 
-2452 NVDALGSG
+2452 
-2460 DVTDNATLELNTGGT
+2460 
-2475 FDNAISG
+2475 
-2482 SGQVVKSGDETLTLS
+2482 
-2497 GANSYTGG
+2497 
-2505 TLISSGT
+2505 
-2512 LVAND
+2512 
-2517 VNALGTG
+2517 
-2524 DVTDNAVLELNTG
+2524 
-2537 GDFDNAISGSGQVV
+2537 
-2551 KSGDET
+2551 
-2557 LTLSGANSYTGGTTI
+2557 
-2572 SGGTLVASNVEA
+2572 
-2584 LGSGDIDNYASLQL
+2584 
-2598 NASGQFV
+2598 
-2605 TANLTTHDN
+2605 
-2614 AITAIGAGSALR
+2614 
-2626 ANTLTQEA
+2626 
-2634 NSTLAVHLIDS
+2634 
-2645 NSGAI
+2645 
-2650 VTADH
+2650 
-2655 ANLGGTLD
+2655 
-2663 ITGIG
+2663 
-2668 NVAKSW
+2668 
-2674 TRDAYAYTLIDTDSA
+2674 
-2689 INSDFAQF
+2689 
-2697 TVAGMDAKQVDFLT
+2697 
-2711 VDGRVNADDDT
+2711 
-2722 RYDVT
+2722 
-2727 ASLSWYADSDNAATD
+2727 
-2742 AHGTFTLSEQ
+2742 
-2752 GHSFTLNTA
+2752 
-2761 LTDVDATL
+2761 
-2769 NPDSATYWDGKSLIK
+2769 
-2784 RGAGTLILGAQNTY
+2784 
-2798 SGDTDVQEGALWLA
+2798 
-2812 ETATIGSAGS
+2812 
-2822 AQAVNIAANAA
+2822 
-2833 FGGHNSTVNGHVN
+2833 
-2846 NQGSLYFVDTFTVNG
+2846 
-2861 DVVNSSAMISGSDQP
+2861 
-2876 NNTLTIAGNYTGNDG
+2876 
-2891 HLYLN
+2891 
-2896 TQLGDDSS
+2896 
-2904 PTDKLIV
+2904 
-2911 TGDTAGSTTLHITN
+2911 
-2925 VNGLGA
+2925 
-2931 QTVNGIEVIEVGGQS
+2931 
-2946 DGDFRLYKGHVDI
+2946 
-2959 NAWTYTLKQDGGDW
+2959 
-2973 YLRSESDD
+2973 
-2981 VPDDGGEVTP
+2981 
-2991 PDDGGEV
+2991 
-2998 TPPDDGGE
+2998 
-3006 VTPPDDGGEVTPPDD
+3006 
-3021 GGEVTPP
+3021 
-3028 DDDGEV
+3028 
-3034 TPPDDGGDI
+3034 
-3043 TPPDDGGD
+3043 
-3051 ITPPDGGD
+3051 
-3059 VTPVAPQYRADIGVY
+3059 
-3074 LGNQW
+3074 
-3079 MARNLQMQTLYDREG
+3079 
-3094 SQYRSADGSIWMR
+3094 
-3107 FKAGKAESQAVN
+3107 
-3119 GNVDIDSD
+3119 
-3127 YSQFQLGGDI
+3127 
-3137 LTWSD
+3137 
-3142 GAQSVTVGLMGSYI
+3142 
-3156 NASTDSTGNRGA
+3156 
-3168 DGSQFSANGSVDG
+3168 
-3181 YNLGLYATWFADA
+3181 
-3194 QSHRGAYIDSWY
+3194 
-3206 QYGAYNNS
+3206 
-3214 VDNDGL
+3214 
-3220 SASRYDSAAHAVSL
+3220 
-3234 ETGYRY
+3234 
-3240 DIALSNRNT
+3240 
-3249 VSLTPQAQVTWQRYS
+3249 
-3264 ADTVIDDGGTRISG
+3264 
-3278 QNDDSWTTRLG
+3278 
-3289 VRVDGKLYK
+3289 
-3298 ESGRIQPFMEV
+3298 
-3309 NWLHASDNASAT
+3309 
-3321 FGDTKVSQDLPNDRV
+3321 
-3336 EVKVGIQANVSE
+3336 
-3348 RLSVYAQAAG
+3348 
-3358 QKGKNDYGDASF
+3358 
-3370 SLNMRYNW
+3370 

>member
-68 SGATPFVVETGNTVA
+68 SGATPFVVEAGNTIA
-83 TDTATS
+83 TDTAAS

-107 AVVGSSLTD
+107 AVVGSSLID
-116 SQAMNLDSSTGATS
+116 SQAMNLDSLTGATS

-139 SNEDGTIMLQNGGSV
+139 SSADGTILLQNGGSV
-154 INDARIENNATYEHD
+154 INDGRIENSAIYVHNLDLGA
-169 PEDIPQEYAGVYMLN
+169 PEIDAAIYMLN

-189 SSESGVLEG
+189 SSENGVLKG

-204 QSGEAHITN
+204 QSGEVHITN
-213 GGMINSDG
+213 GGTINSDG
-221 SWRSYGVEF
+221 SWRSYGVEL
-230 RDGTYG
+230 RGGAYG

-250 GSGKI
+250 GSGEI
-255 EDAAIYVHTLN
+255 EDAAIYAHTF
-266 DMAVSGSVSVDNS
+266 DDIAAGDYVSVDNS
-279 GLMQSDFITVALYYG
+279 GLLQSDFIAVALYHG
-294 SHFEVVNRVGG
+294 AHFEVINRAGG

-310 NSSLVGIKS
+310 NSSLVGIQS
-319 TAMELKVGV
+319 AAMELKAGAN
-328 DNLVTNDGTI
+328 NLVTNDGTI

-372 SGDASVYVHGN
+372 AGDASVYVHGN

-435 TISNQGKMT
+435 TITNQGKMT
-444 GVSDGLVLSG
+444 GVSDGLLISG

-489 ITATST
+489 ITTTST

-505 VTTESGSTIV
+505 ITTESGSAIV

-535 ITATGSSISYGIQ
+535 ITATGSSISYGIH
-548 YNSGTSG
+548 YYSGTSG

-613 TANTAVQLNGNN
+613 TANTAVQFHGNN

-634 LGDTNGVTINGSG
+634 LGDTNGVTISGSG
-647 NTLTSQGKIT
+647 NTLTNQGKIT

-762 GTTLQIGNGGT
+762 GTTLQIGNSGT
-773 LGAFNGD
+773 LGTFNGD

-800 ISGSGNVIKQGGG
+800 ISGSGNVVKQGGG

-852 LKLDAANAS
+852 LKLDAASAS

-1058 DGTLVATNVE
+1058 EGTLVANNVE

-1100 KSGDETLTLS
+1100 KSGDKTLTLS
-1110 GSNTYTGG
+1110 GANSYTGG
-1118 TIISGGTLV
+1118 TTISGGTLV
-1127 ATNVEALGTGDVT
+1127 ATNVEALGSGDVTDNATLELNTGGTFDNVISGSGQVVKSGDEMLTLSGANSYTGGTTISGGTLVVSNVEALGSGDVT

-1151 DFDNAIGGTG
+1151 DFDNAISGSGQVVKSGDDALTLSGNNSYTGGTLISDGTLVASNVEALG
-1161 SVVKSG
+1161 SGDVTNDAVLELNTGGDFDNAISGSGQVVKSG

-1200 GDVTDNA
+1200 GDITD
-1207 TLELN
+1207 
-1212 TGGDFANNIGGTGS
+1212 
-1226 VVKSGDKTLTLSGT
+1226 
-1240 NSYTGGTTISG
+1240 
-1251 GTLVANNVEALGTGD
+1251 
-1266 VTNNATLEL
+1266 NATLEL

-1297 TLTLSGANSYTGGTT
+1297 TLTLSGTNTYTGGTT

-1318 VATNVEALGT
+1318 IATH
-1328 GDITDNATLE
+1328 
-1338 LNAGGDFT
+1338 
-1346 NNIGGTGSVEK
+1346 
-1357 SGDKTLTLSGTNTYR
+1357 
-1372 GGTLISGGTLVASNV
+1372 
-1387 EALGSGDV
+1387 
-1395 TDNATLEMNTGGDFA
+1395 
-1410 NNIGGTGSVV
+1410 
-1420 KSGDKTL
+1420 
-1427 TLSGANSYTGGT
+1427 
-1439 TISGGTLVA
+1439 
-1448 SNVEALGTGN
+1448 
-1458 VTDNATLEL
+1458 
-1467 NTGGDF
+1467 
-1473 DNAISGSGQV
+1473 
-1483 VKSGDGALTLSGAN
+1483 
-1497 SYSGATTISGGT
+1497 
-1509 LIAANVNALGT
+1509 VNALGT

-1529 LLDASGQFTVTDLTT
+1529 LLDASGQFAVTDLTT

-1576 SNTVDPVIHAASQV
+1576 SNTADPVIHAASQV

-1698 ENVDATLDPASATG
+1698 ENVDATLDPDSATG

-1732 TYTGGTT
+1732 TYTVGTT

-1787 DVLTLSGANSYSGGT
+1787 KMLTLSGTNSYSGGT
-1802 LISDGTLV
+1802 LISGGTLV
-1810 ASNVDALGSGD
+1810 ATNVDALGSGD
-1821 VTNNATLEMNTGG
+1821 VT
-1834 DFINNIGGTGRVEK
+1834 
-1848 SGDDTLTLSGSNTY
+1848 DD
-1862 TGGTLIS
+1862 
-1869 DGTLVA
+1869 
-1875 SNVEAL
+1875 
-1881 GTGDVTNNATLELNT
+1881 ATLELNT

-1910 VKSGDDVLTLSGA
+1910 VKSGDDT
-1923 NSYSGGTLISGGT
+1923 
-1936 LVANN
+1936 
-1941 VEALG
+1941 
-1946 TGDVTDNATL
+1946 
-1956 EMNTG
+1956 
-1961 GDFINNIG
+1961 
-1969 GTGRVEKSG
+1969 
-1978 DDALTLSGSNTYTGG
+1978 LTLSGSNTYTGG
-1993 TTINDGTLIA
+1993 TIISGGTLVA
-2003 TSVDALGS
+2003 SNVEALGT
-2011 GDVTNNAVL
+2011 GDVTNDAVL

-2026 DFINNIGGTG
+2026 DFDNAISGSGQ
-2036 RVEKSGD
+2036 VVKSGD

-2064 LVATNVEALGTG
+2064 LVASNVEALGSGDVTNDAVLELNTGGDFTNAISGSGQVVKSGDETLTLSGANSYTGGTLISGGTLIASNVEALGTG

-2082 VLELNTGGDFINNIG
+2082 VLELNTGGDF
-2097 GTGRVEKSGDDT
+2097 
-2109 LTLSGSNSYTGG
+2109 
-2121 TLISSG
+2121 
-2127 TLVATNVDALG
+2127 
-2138 SGDVTDNATLELNT
+2138 
-2152 GGDFTNNISGSGQV
+2152 
-2166 VKSGDETLTLSGS
+2166 
-2179 NTYTGG
+2179 
-2185 TTINDGTLVATSVE
+2185 
-2199 ALGSGDVTNDAVLAL
+2199 
-2214 NTGGDFAN
+2214 
-2222 NIGGTG
+2222 
-2228 SVVKS
+2228 
-2233 GDETL
+2233 
-2238 TLSGTNSYTG
+2238 
-2248 GTTIS
+2248 
-2253 GGTLVATNVE
+2253 
-2263 ALGTG
+2263 
-2268 DVTNNA
+2268 
-2274 TLELNTG
+2274 
-2281 GDFTN
+2281 
-2286 NISGN
+2286 
-2291 GQVVKSGDDTLTFS
+2291 
-2305 GSNTYTGG
+2305 
-2313 TTIND
+2313 
-2318 GTLVATSVEAL
+2318 
-2329 GSGDVTNDAVL
+2329 
-2340 ALNTGGDFANNI
+2340 
-2352 GGTGSVVK
+2352 
-2360 SGDETLTLSGSNTY
+2360 
-2374 TGSTLIS
+2374 
-2381 SGTLVANDVNAL
+2381 
-2393 GTGDVTDNAT
+2393 
-2403 LMLNTGGDFI
+2403 
-2413 NNIGGTG
+2413 
-2420 RVEKS
+2420 
-2425 GDDTLTLSGSNS
+2425 
-2437 YTGGTLIS
+2437 
-2445 SGTLVAT
+2445 
-2452 NVDALGSG
+2452 
-2460 DVTDNATLELNTGGT
+2460 
-2475 FDNAISG
+2475 DNAISG
-2482 SGQVVKSGDETLTLS
+2482 SGQVEKSGDETLTLS

-2537 GDFDNAISGSGQVV
+2537 G
-2551 KSGDET
+2551 T
-2557 LTLSGANSYTGGTTI
+2557 
-2572 SGGTLVASNVEA
+2572 
-2584 LGSGDIDNYASLQL
+2584 
-2598 NASGQFV
+2598 
-2605 TANLTTHDN
+2605 
-2614 AITAIGAGSALR
+2614 
-2626 ANTLTQEA
+2626 
-2634 NSTLAVHLIDS
+2634 
-2645 NSGAI
+2645 
-2650 VTADH
+2650 
-2655 ANLGGTLD
+2655 
-2663 ITGIG
+2663 
-2668 NVAKSW
+2668 
-2674 TRDAYAYTLIDTDSA
+2674 
-2689 INSDFAQF
+2689 
-2697 TVAGMDAKQVDFLT
+2697 
-2711 VDGRVNADDDT
+2711 
-2722 RYDVT
+2722 
-2727 ASLSWYADSDNAATD
+2727 
-2742 AHGTFTLSEQ
+2742 
-2752 GHSFTLNTA
+2752 
-2761 LTDVDATL
+2761 
-2769 NPDSATYWDGKSLIK
+2769 
-2784 RGAGTLILGAQNTY
+2784 
-2798 SGDTDVQEGALWLA
+2798 
-2812 ETATIGSAGS
+2812 
-2822 AQAVNIAANAA
+2822 
-2833 FGGHNSTVNGHVN
+2833 
-2846 NQGSLYFVDTFTVNG
+2846 
-2861 DVVNSSAMISGSDQP
+2861 
-2876 NNTLTIAGNYTGNDG
+2876 
-2891 HLYLN
+2891 
-2896 TQLGDDSS
+2896 
-2904 PTDKLIV
+2904 
-2911 TGDTAGSTTLHITN
+2911 
-2925 VNGLGA
+2925 
-2931 QTVNGIEVIEVGGQS
+2931 
-2946 DGDFRLYKGHVDI
+2946 
-2959 NAWTYTLKQDGGDW
+2959 
-2973 YLRSESDD
+2973 
-2981 VPDDGGEVTP
+2981 
-2991 PDDGGEV
+2991 
-2998 TPPDDGGE
+2998 
-3006 VTPPDDGGEVTPPDD
+3006 
-3021 GGEVTPP
+3021 
-3028 DDDGEV
+3028 
-3034 TPPDDGGDI
+3034 
-3043 TPPDDGGD
+3043 
-3051 ITPPDGGD
+3051 
-3059 VTPVAPQYRADIGVY
+3059 
-3074 LGNQW
+3074 
-3079 MARNLQMQTLYDREG
+3079 
-3094 SQYRSADGSIWMR
+3094 
-3107 FKAGKAESQAVN
+3107 
-3119 GNVDIDSD
+3119 
-3127 YSQFQLGGDI
+3127 
-3137 LTWSD
+3137 
-3142 GAQSVTVGLMGSYI
+3142 
-3156 NASTDSTGNRGA
+3156 
-3168 DGSQFSANGSVDG
+3168 
-3181 YNLGLYATWFADA
+3181 
-3194 QSHRGAYIDSWY
+3194 
-3206 QYGAYNNS
+3206 
-3214 VDNDGL
+3214 
-3220 SASRYDSAAHAVSL
+3220 
-3234 ETGYRY
+3234 
-3240 DIALSNRNT
+3240 
-3249 VSLTPQAQVTWQRYS
+3249 
-3264 ADTVIDDGGTRISG
+3264 
-3278 QNDDSWTTRLG
+3278 
-3289 VRVDGKLYK
+3289 
-3298 ESGRIQPFMEV
+3298 
-3309 NWLHASDNASAT
+3309 
-3321 FGDTKVSQDLPNDRV
+3321 
-3336 EVKVGIQANVSE
+3336 
-3348 RLSVYAQAAG
+3348 
-3358 QKGKNDYGDASF
+3358 
-3370 SLNMRYNW
+3370 

>member
-116 SQAMNLDSSTGATS
+116 SQAMNLDSLTGATS

-139 SNEDGTIMLQNGGSV
+139 SNEDGTILLQNGGSV
-154 INDARIENNATYEHD
+154 INDARIENSATYEHD

-213 GGMINSDG
+213 GGMISSDG

-250 GSGKI
+250 GSNKI

-279 GLMQSDFITVALYYG
+279 GLMQSDFITVALYHG

-372 SGDASVYVHGN
+372 AGDASVYVHGN
-383 GDGTV
+383 GDGTI

-393 TMSST
+393 TMSSS

-435 TISNQGKMT
+435 TITNQGKMT
-444 GVSDGLVLSG
+444 GVSDGLLISG

-495 GISIAGGNNQ
+495 GISIASGNNQ
-505 VTTESGSTIV
+505 VTTESGSAIV

-535 ITATGSSISYGIQ
+535 ITATGSSNSYGIQ
-548 YNSGTSG
+548 YNSGASG

-566 GKGAGDAS
+566 GKGVGDAS

-634 LGDTNGVTINGSG
+634 LGDTNGVTISGSG

-662 ILINSGSKNNTLTL
+662 VLINSGSKNNTITL

-800 ISGSGNVIKQGGG
+800 ISGSGNVVKQGGG

-852 LKLDAANAS
+852 LKLEAASAS

-897 LTADLTATSGPAI
+897 LTADLTETSGPAI

-955 GITINGNAMNPDAFI
+955 DITINGNAMNPDAFI

-994 RYNAAIDA
+994 RDNAAIDA

-1049 TYTGGTTIS
+1049 TYTGSTTIS
-1058 DGTLVATNVE
+1058 EGTLIATNVE
-1068 ALGTGNVTD
+1068 ALGTGDVTND
-1077 NATLELNTGGDFDNA
+1077 AVLELNTGGDFDNA

-1100 KSGDETLTLS
+1100 KSGDEMLTLS
-1110 GSNTYTGG
+1110 GSNT
-1118 TIISGGTLV
+1118 
-1127 ATNVEALGTGDVT
+1127 
-1140 DNATL
+1140 
-1145 ELNTGG
+1145 
-1151 DFDNAIGGTG
+1151 
-1161 SVVKSG
+1161 
-1167 DKTLTLSGANSYT
+1167 YT

-1212 TGGDFANNIGGTGS
+1212 TGGDFDNNIGGTGS
-1226 VVKSGDKTLTLSGT
+1226 
-1240 NSYTGGTTISG
+1240 
-1251 GTLVANNVEALGTGD
+1251 
-1266 VTNNATLEL
+1266 
-1275 NTGGDFDNAISGS
+1275 
-1288 GQVVKSGDE
+1288 VVKSGDE

-1346 NNIGGTGSVEK
+1346 NNIGGTGSVVK

-1372 GGTLISGGTLVASNV
+1372 GGTLISDGTLVASNV
-1387 EALGSGDV
+1387 EALGTGNV
-1395 TDNATLEMNTGGDFA
+1395 TDNATLELSTGGDFA

-1448 SNVEALGTGN
+1448 SNVEALGSGDI
-1458 VTDNATLEL
+1458 TDNATLEL

-1483 VKSGDGALTLSGAN
+1483 VKSGDKTLTLSGAN

-1509 LIAANVNALGT
+1509 LIATHVNALGT

-1576 SNTVDPVIHAASQV
+1576 SNTADPVIHAASQV

-1810 ASNVDALGSGD
+1810 ASNVEALGTGD
-1821 VTNNATLEMNTGG
+1821 VTDDATLELNTGG
-1834 DFINNIGGTGRVEK
+1834 DFTNNIGGTGCVEK

-1869 DGTLVA
+1869 GGTLVANDVNALGTGDVTDNAALMLNTGGDFTNNIGGTGRVEKSGDGTLTLSGGNTYTGGTLISGGTLVATNVDALGSGDVTDNATLELNTGGDFDNAISGSGQVVKSGDETLTLSGANSYTGGTLISGGTLVA

-1881 GTGDVTNNATLELNT
+1881 GTGDVT
-1896 GGTFDNAISGSGQV
+1896 
-1910 VKSGDDVLTLSGA
+1910 
-1923 NSYSGGTLISGGT
+1923 
-1936 LVANN
+1936 
-1941 VEALG
+1941 
-1946 TGDVTDNATL
+1946 DNAT
-1956 EMNTG
+1956 
-1961 GDFINNIG
+1961 
-1969 GTGRVEKSG
+1969 
-1978 DDALTLSGSNTYTGG
+1978 
-1993 TTINDGTLIA
+1993 
-2003 TSVDALGS
+2003 
-2011 GDVTNNAVL
+2011 L

-2026 DFINNIGGTG
+2026 DFINSIGGTG

-2043 ETLTLSGSNT
+2043 ETLTLSGTNS

-2064 LVATNVEALGTG
+2064 L
-2076 DVTDNA
+2076 
-2082 VLELNTGGDFINNIG
+2082 I
-2097 GTGRVEKSGDDT
+2097 
-2109 LTLSGSNSYTGG
+2109 
-2121 TLISSG
+2121 
-2127 TLVATNVDALG
+2127 ATNVDALG

-2166 VKSGDETLTLSGS
+2166 VKSGDETLTLSGA

-2185 TTINDGTLVATSVE
+2185 TTISGGTLVASNVE
-2199 ALGSGDVTNDAVLAL
+2199 ALGTGDVTDNATLEL
-2214 NTGGDFAN
+2214 NTS
-2222 NIGGTG
+2222 GTFDNVISG
-2228 SVVKS
+2228 SGQVVKS
-2233 GDETL
+2233 GDDAL
-2238 TLSGTNSYTG
+2238 TLSGANSYTG

-2253 GGTLVATNVE
+2253 GGTLVA
-2263 ALGTG
+2263 
-2268 DVTNNA
+2268 
-2274 TLELNTG
+2274 
-2281 GDFTN
+2281 
-2286 NISGN
+2286 
-2291 GQVVKSGDDTLTFS
+2291 
-2305 GSNTYTGG
+2305 SN
-2313 TTIND
+2313 
-2318 GTLVATSVEAL
+2318 VEAL

-2340 ALNTGGDFANNI
+2340 ELNTGGDFTNN
-2352 GGTGSVVK
+2352 
-2360 SGDETLTLSGSNTY
+2360 
-2374 TGSTLIS
+2374 
-2381 SGTLVANDVNAL
+2381 
-2393 GTGDVTDNAT
+2393 
-2403 LMLNTGGDFI
+2403 
-2413 NNIGGTG
+2413 
-2420 RVEKS
+2420 
-2425 GDDTLTLSGSNS
+2425 
-2437 YTGGTLIS
+2437 
-2445 SGTLVAT
+2445 
-2452 NVDALGSG
+2452 
-2460 DVTDNATLELNTGGT
+2460 
-2475 FDNAISG
+2475 ISG

-2505 TLISSGT
+2505 TTISGGT
-2512 LVAND
+2512 LIASNVE
-2517 VNALGTG
+2517 ALGSG
-2524 DVTDNAVLELNTG
+2524 DVTNDAVLELNTG

-2551 KSGDET
+2551 KSGDDA
-2557 LTLSGANSYTGGTTI
+2557 LTLSGANTYTGGTTI

-2614 AITAIGAGSALR
+2614 ATTAIGAGSALR

-2634 NSTLAVHLIDS
+2634 NSTLAVHLTNS

-2674 TRDAYAYTLIDTDSA
+2674 TRDAYAYTLIDSDSA
-2689 INSDFAQF
+2689 IDSDFAQF

-2769 NPDSATYWDGKSLIK
+2769 DPDSATDWDGKSLIK

-2822 AQAVNIAANAA
+2822 AQAVNIAANAV
-2833 FGGHNSTVNGHVN
+2833 FGGHNATVNGHVN
-2846 NQGSLYFVDTFTVNG
+2846 NLGSLYFVDTFTVNG

-2946 DGDFRLYKGHVDI
+2946 DGDFTLYKGHVDI

-2981 VPDDGGEVTP
+2981 VPDDGGDVTP
-2991 PDDGGEV
+2991 PDDGGDV
-2998 TPPDDGGE
+2998 TPPDDGGD

-3034 TPPDDGGDI
+3034 TPPDDGGDV
-3043 TPPDDGGD
+3043 TPPDDDGD

-3059 VTPVAPQYRADIGVY
+3059 VTPVTPQYRADIGVY

-3094 SQYRSADGSIWMR
+3094 SQYRSADGSVWMR

-3156 NASTDSTGNRGA
+3156 NANTDSTGNRGA

>member
-1 MNKTYNIIWNA
+1 MNRTYNIIWNA

-116 SQAMNLDSSTGATS
+116 SQAMNLDSLTGATS

-139 SNEDGTIMLQNGGSV
+139 SSADGTILLQNGGSV
-154 INDARIENNATYEHD
+154 INDGRIENSAIYVHNLDYGA
-169 PEDIPQEYAGVYMLN
+169 PEIDAAIYMLN

-189 SSESGVLEG
+189 SSENGVLKG

-204 QSGEAHITN
+204 QSGEVHITN
-213 GGMINSDG
+213 GGTINSDG
-221 SWRSYGVEF
+221 SWRSYGVEL
-230 RDGTYG
+230 RGGAYG

-250 GSGKI
+250 GSNKI
-255 EDAAIYVHTLN
+255 EDAAIYAHTF
-266 DMAVSGSVSVDNS
+266 DDIAAGDSVSVDNS
-279 GLMQSDFITVALYYG
+279 GLLQSDFIAVALYHG
-294 SHFEVVNRVGG
+294 AHFEVFNRAGG

-310 NSSLVGIKS
+310 NSSLVGIQS
-319 TAMELKVGV
+319 AAMELKAGA

-345 TYGIHYGESTSGGVI
+345 TYGIHYGENTSGGVI

-393 TMSST
+393 TMSSS
-398 VYGVYLDSARSKG
+398 VYGVYLDSTRSKG

-435 TISNQGKMT
+435 TITNQGKMT
-444 GVSDGLVLSG
+444 GVSDGLLISG

-489 ITATST
+489 ITTTST

-548 YNSGTSG
+548 YNSGASG

-634 LGDTNGVTINGSG
+634 LGDTDGVTISGSG

-662 ILINSGSKNNTLTL
+662 VLINSGSKNNTITL

-800 ISGSGNVIKQGGG
+800 ISGSGNVVKQGGG

-852 LKLDAANAS
+852 LKLDAASAS

-955 GITINGNAMNPDAFI
+955 DITINGNAMNPDAFI

-994 RYNAAIDA
+994 RDNAAIDA

-1049 TYTGGTTIS
+1049 TYTGSTTIS
-1058 DGTLVATNVE
+1058 EGTLIATNVE

-1077 NATLELNTGGDFDNA
+1077 NATLEMNTGGDFDNA

-1100 KSGDETLTLS
+1100 KSGDE
-1110 GSNTYTGG
+1110 
-1118 TIISGGTLV
+1118 
-1127 ATNVEALGTGDVT
+1127 
-1140 DNATL
+1140 
-1145 ELNTGG
+1145 
-1151 DFDNAIGGTG
+1151 
-1161 SVVKSG
+1161 
-1167 DKTLTLSGANSYT
+1167 TLTLSGANSYT

-1212 TGGDFANNIGGTGS
+1212 TGGDFDNNIGGTGS
-1226 VVKSGDKTLTLSGT
+1226 VVKSGDK
-1240 NSYTGGTTISG
+1240 
-1251 GTLVANNVEALGTGD
+1251 
-1266 VTNNATLEL
+1266 
-1275 NTGGDFDNAISGS
+1275 
-1288 GQVVKSGDE
+1288 

-1318 VATNVEALGT
+1318 VV
-1328 GDITDNATLE
+1328 
-1338 LNAGGDFT
+1338 
-1346 NNIGGTGSVEK
+1346 
-1357 SGDKTLTLSGTNTYR
+1357 
-1372 GGTLISGGTLVASNV
+1372 SNV

-1448 SNVEALGTGN
+1448 NNVNALGSGDVTDNATLEMNTGGDFANNIGGTGSVVKSGDKTLTLSGANSYTGGTTISGGTLVATNVDALGTGN

-1467 NTGGDF
+1467 NTGGTF
-1473 DNAISGSGQV
+1473 DNAIGGTGSV
-1483 VKSGDGALTLSGAN
+1483 VKSGDKTLTLSGAN

-1544 ESGGNTE
+1544 GSGGNTE

-1698 ENVDATLDPASATG
+1698 ENVDATLDPASSTG

-1744 LVATNVDALGSGDV
+1744 LVATNVEALGTGDV
-1758 TDDATLELNTGGTFD
+1758 TDNAVLELNTGGTFDNAISGIGQVVKSGDETLMLSGTNTYSGGTLISGGTLVASNVEALGTGDVTNDAVLELNTGGTFD

-1787 DVLTLSGANSYSGGT
+1787 DALTLSGANSYTGGTLISGGT
-1802 LISDGTLV
+1802 LI
-1810 ASNVDALGSGD
+1810 ASNVEALGSGD
-1821 VTNNATLEMNTGG
+1821 VTDNATL
-1834 DFINNIGGTGRVEK
+1834 
-1848 SGDDTLTLSGSNTY
+1848 
-1862 TGGTLIS
+1862 
-1869 DGTLVA
+1869 A
-1875 SNVEAL
+1875 
-1881 GTGDVTNNATLELNT
+1881 LNT

-1910 VKSGDDVLTLSGA
+1910 VKSGD
-1923 NSYSGGTLISGGT
+1923 
-1936 LVANN
+1936 
-1941 VEALG
+1941 
-1946 TGDVTDNATL
+1946 
-1956 EMNTG
+1956 
-1961 GDFINNIG
+1961 
-1969 GTGRVEKSG
+1969 
-1978 DDALTLSGSNTYTGG
+1978 
-1993 TTINDGTLIA
+1993 
-2003 TSVDALGS
+2003 
-2011 GDVTNNAVL
+2011 
-2020 ELNTGG
+2020 
-2026 DFINNIGGTG
+2026 
-2036 RVEKSGD
+2036 
-2043 ETLTLSGSNT
+2043 
-2053 YTGGTLISGGT
+2053 
-2064 LVATNVEALGTG
+2064 
-2076 DVTDNA
+2076 
-2082 VLELNTGGDFINNIG
+2082 
-2097 GTGRVEKSGDDT
+2097 
-2109 LTLSGSNSYTGG
+2109 
-2121 TLISSG
+2121 
-2127 TLVATNVDALG
+2127 
-2138 SGDVTDNATLELNT
+2138 
-2152 GGDFTNNISGSGQV
+2152 
-2166 VKSGDETLTLSGS
+2166 
-2179 NTYTGG
+2179 
-2185 TTINDGTLVATSVE
+2185 
-2199 ALGSGDVTNDAVLAL
+2199 
-2214 NTGGDFAN
+2214 
-2222 NIGGTG
+2222 
-2228 SVVKS
+2228 
-2233 GDETL
+2233 
-2238 TLSGTNSYTG
+2238 
-2248 GTTIS
+2248 
-2253 GGTLVATNVE
+2253 
-2263 ALGTG
+2263 
-2268 DVTNNA
+2268 
-2274 TLELNTG
+2274 
-2281 GDFTN
+2281 
-2286 NISGN
+2286 
-2291 GQVVKSGDDTLTFS
+2291 
-2305 GSNTYTGG
+2305 
-2313 TTIND
+2313 
-2318 GTLVATSVEAL
+2318 
-2329 GSGDVTNDAVL
+2329 
-2340 ALNTGGDFANNI
+2340 
-2352 GGTGSVVK
+2352 
-2360 SGDETLTLSGSNTY
+2360 
-2374 TGSTLIS
+2374 
-2381 SGTLVANDVNAL
+2381 
-2393 GTGDVTDNAT
+2393 
-2403 LMLNTGGDFI
+2403 
-2413 NNIGGTG
+2413 
-2420 RVEKS
+2420 
-2425 GDDTLTLSGSNS
+2425 
-2437 YTGGTLIS
+2437 
-2445 SGTLVAT
+2445 
-2452 NVDALGSG
+2452 
-2460 DVTDNATLELNTGGT
+2460 
-2475 FDNAISG
+2475 
-2482 SGQVVKSGDETLTLS
+2482 
-2497 GANSYTGG
+2497 
-2505 TLISSGT
+2505 
-2512 LVAND
+2512 
-2517 VNALGTG
+2517 
-2524 DVTDNAVLELNTG
+2524 
-2537 GDFDNAISGSGQVV
+2537 
-2551 KSGDET
+2551 
-2557 LTLSGANSYTGGTTI
+2557 
-2572 SGGTLVASNVEA
+2572 
-2584 LGSGDIDNYASLQL
+2584 
-2598 NASGQFV
+2598 
-2605 TANLTTHDN
+2605 
-2614 AITAIGAGSALR
+2614 
-2626 ANTLTQEA
+2626 
-2634 NSTLAVHLIDS
+2634 
-2645 NSGAI
+2645 
-2650 VTADH
+2650 
-2655 ANLGGTLD
+2655 
-2663 ITGIG
+2663 
-2668 NVAKSW
+2668 
-2674 TRDAYAYTLIDTDSA
+2674 
-2689 INSDFAQF
+2689 
-2697 TVAGMDAKQVDFLT
+2697 
-2711 VDGRVNADDDT
+2711 
-2722 RYDVT
+2722 
-2727 ASLSWYADSDNAATD
+2727 
-2742 AHGTFTLSEQ
+2742 
-2752 GHSFTLNTA
+2752 
-2761 LTDVDATL
+2761 
-2769 NPDSATYWDGKSLIK
+2769 
-2784 RGAGTLILGAQNTY
+2784 
-2798 SGDTDVQEGALWLA
+2798 
-2812 ETATIGSAGS
+2812 
-2822 AQAVNIAANAA
+2822 
-2833 FGGHNSTVNGHVN
+2833 
-2846 NQGSLYFVDTFTVNG
+2846 
-2861 DVVNSSAMISGSDQP
+2861 
-2876 NNTLTIAGNYTGNDG
+2876 
-2891 HLYLN
+2891 
-2896 TQLGDDSS
+2896 
-2904 PTDKLIV
+2904 
-2911 TGDTAGSTTLHITN
+2911 
-2925 VNGLGA
+2925 
-2931 QTVNGIEVIEVGGQS
+2931 
-2946 DGDFRLYKGHVDI
+2946 
-2959 NAWTYTLKQDGGDW
+2959 
-2973 YLRSESDD
+2973 
-2981 VPDDGGEVTP
+2981 
-2991 PDDGGEV
+2991 
-2998 TPPDDGGE
+2998 
-3006 VTPPDDGGEVTPPDD
+3006 
-3021 GGEVTPP
+3021 
-3028 DDDGEV
+3028 
-3034 TPPDDGGDI
+3034 
-3043 TPPDDGGD
+3043 
-3051 ITPPDGGD
+3051 
-3059 VTPVAPQYRADIGVY
+3059 
-3074 LGNQW
+3074 
-3079 MARNLQMQTLYDREG
+3079 
-3094 SQYRSADGSIWMR
+3094 
-3107 FKAGKAESQAVN
+3107 
-3119 GNVDIDSD
+3119 
-3127 YSQFQLGGDI
+3127 
-3137 LTWSD
+3137 
-3142 GAQSVTVGLMGSYI
+3142 
-3156 NASTDSTGNRGA
+3156 
-3168 DGSQFSANGSVDG
+3168 
-3181 YNLGLYATWFADA
+3181 
-3194 QSHRGAYIDSWY
+3194 
-3206 QYGAYNNS
+3206 
-3214 VDNDGL
+3214 
-3220 SASRYDSAAHAVSL
+3220 
-3234 ETGYRY
+3234 
-3240 DIALSNRNT
+3240 
-3249 VSLTPQAQVTWQRYS
+3249 
-3264 ADTVIDDGGTRISG
+3264 
-3278 QNDDSWTTRLG
+3278 
-3289 VRVDGKLYK
+3289 
-3298 ESGRIQPFMEV
+3298 
-3309 NWLHASDNASAT
+3309 
-3321 FGDTKVSQDLPNDRV
+3321 
-3336 EVKVGIQANVSE
+3336 
-3348 RLSVYAQAAG
+3348 
-3358 QKGKNDYGDASF
+3358 
-3370 SLNMRYNW
+3370 

>member
-83 TDTATS
+83 TDTAAS

-116 SQAMNLDSSTGATS
+116 SQAMNLDSLTGATS

-154 INDARIENNATYEHD
+154 INDALIENSATYEHD

-372 SGDASVYVHGN
+372 AGDASVYVHGN

-435 TISNQGKMT
+435 TITNQGKMT
-444 GVSDGLVLSG
+444 GVSDGLLISG
-454 NNNIVT
+454 NNNIVI

-478 GNQITAKSGSK
+478 GNQIT
-489 ITATST
+489 
-495 GISIAGGNNQ
+495 
-505 VTTESGSTIV
+505 TESGSAIV

-535 ITATGSSISYGIQ
+535 ITAIGSSNSYGIQ
-548 YNSGTSG
+548 YNSGASG

-613 TANTAVQLNGNN
+613 TANTAVQFNGNN

-634 LGDTNGVTINGSG
+634 LGDTNGVTISGSG

-662 ILINSGSKNNTLTL
+662 ILINSGSKNNTITL

-800 ISGSGNVIKQGGG
+800 ISGSGNVVKQGGG

-843 SGNIDNRAY
+843 SGDIDNRAY
-852 LKLDAANAS
+852 LKLDAASAS
-861 DPFIVADLTTH
+861 EPFIVADLTTH

-955 GITINGNAMNPDAFI
+955 DITINGNTMNPDAFI

-994 RYNAAIDA
+994 RDNAAIDA

-1019 VLENVDANS
+1019 VLEDVGANS

-1058 DGTLVATNVE
+1058 GGTLVATNVE

-1077 NATLELNTGGDFDNA
+1077 NATLEMNTGGDFDNA

-1100 KSGDETLTLS
+1100 KSGDE
-1110 GSNTYTGG
+1110 
-1118 TIISGGTLV
+1118 
-1127 ATNVEALGTGDVT
+1127 
-1140 DNATL
+1140 
-1145 ELNTGG
+1145 
-1151 DFDNAIGGTG
+1151 
-1161 SVVKSG
+1161 
-1167 DKTLTLSGANSYT
+1167 TLTLSGANSYT

-1207 TLELN
+1207 TLELNTGGDFDNAIGGTGSVVKSGDKTLTLSGTNTYRGGTTISGGTLVASNVNALGSGDVTDNATLEMN

-1288 GQVVKSGDE
+1288 GQVVKSGD
-1297 TLTLSGANSYTGGTT
+1297 
-1312 ISGGTL
+1312 
-1318 VATNVEALGT
+1318 
-1328 GDITDNATLE
+1328 
-1338 LNAGGDFT
+1338 
-1346 NNIGGTGSVEK
+1346 
-1357 SGDKTLTLSGTNTYR
+1357 KT
-1372 GGTLISGGTLVASNV
+1372 
-1387 EALGSGDV
+1387 
-1395 TDNATLEMNTGGDFA
+1395 
-1410 NNIGGTGSVV
+1410 
-1420 KSGDKTL
+1420 
-1427 TLSGANSYTGGT
+1427 
-1439 TISGGTLVA
+1439 
-1448 SNVEALGTGN
+1448 
-1458 VTDNATLEL
+1458 
-1467 NTGGDF
+1467 
-1473 DNAISGSGQV
+1473 
-1483 VKSGDGALTLSGAN
+1483 LTLSGAN

-1509 LIAANVNALGT
+1509 LIATHVNALGT

-1551 IGAGSTLQAT
+1551 IGAGSTLQAN

-1576 SNTVDPVIHAASQV
+1576 SNTADPVIHAASQV

-1744 LVATNVDALGSGDV
+1744 LVATNVEALGSGDV

-1810 ASNVDALGSGD
+1810 ATNVEALGSGD
-1821 VTNNATLEMNTGG
+1821 VTNDAVLELNTGG
-1834 DFINNIGGTGRVEK
+1834 DFTNNISGSGQVVK
-1848 SGDDTLTLSGSNTY
+1848 SGDKTLTLSGANSY
-1862 TGGTLIS
+1862 TGGTTIS
-1869 DGTLVA
+1869 GGTLVA

-1881 GTGDVTNNATLELNT
+1881 GSGDVTNDAVLELNT

-1936 LVANN
+1936 LVA
-1941 VEALG
+1941 
-1946 TGDVTDNATL
+1946 
-1956 EMNTG
+1956 
-1961 GDFINNIG
+1961 
-1969 GTGRVEKSG
+1969 
-1978 DDALTLSGSNTYTGG
+1978 
-1993 TTINDGTLIA
+1993 
-2003 TSVDALGS
+2003 TSV
-2011 GDVTNNAVL
+2011 
-2020 ELNTGG
+2020 E
-2026 DFINNIGGTG
+2026 
-2036 RVEKSGD
+2036 
-2043 ETLTLSGSNT
+2043 
-2053 YTGGTLISGGT
+2053 
-2064 LVATNVEALGTG
+2064 
-2076 DVTDNA
+2076 
-2082 VLELNTGGDFINNIG
+2082 
-2097 GTGRVEKSGDDT
+2097 
-2109 LTLSGSNSYTGG
+2109 
-2121 TLISSG
+2121 
-2127 TLVATNVDALG
+2127 ALG
-2138 SGDVTDNATLELNT
+2138 SGDVTDNATLALNA

-2166 VKSGDETLTLSGS
+2166 VKSGD
-2179 NTYTGG
+2179 
-2185 TTINDGTLVATSVE
+2185 
-2199 ALGSGDVTNDAVLAL
+2199 
-2214 NTGGDFAN
+2214 
-2222 NIGGTG
+2222 
-2228 SVVKS
+2228 K
-2233 GDETL
+2233 
-2238 TLSGTNSYTG
+2238 
-2248 GTTIS
+2248 
-2253 GGTLVATNVE
+2253 
-2263 ALGTG
+2263 
-2268 DVTNNA
+2268 
-2274 TLELNTG
+2274 
-2281 GDFTN
+2281 
-2286 NISGN
+2286 
-2291 GQVVKSGDDTLTFS
+2291 
-2305 GSNTYTGG
+2305 
-2313 TTIND
+2313 
-2318 GTLVATSVEAL
+2318 
-2329 GSGDVTNDAVL
+2329 
-2340 ALNTGGDFANNI
+2340 
-2352 GGTGSVVK
+2352 
-2360 SGDETLTLSGSNTY
+2360 
-2374 TGSTLIS
+2374 
-2381 SGTLVANDVNAL
+2381 
-2393 GTGDVTDNAT
+2393 
-2403 LMLNTGGDFI
+2403 
-2413 NNIGGTG
+2413 
-2420 RVEKS
+2420 
-2425 GDDTLTLSGSNS
+2425 
-2437 YTGGTLIS
+2437 
-2445 SGTLVAT
+2445 
-2452 NVDALGSG
+2452 
-2460 DVTDNATLELNTGGT
+2460 
-2475 FDNAISG
+2475 
-2482 SGQVVKSGDETLTLS
+2482 
-2497 GANSYTGG
+2497 
-2505 TLISSGT
+2505 
-2512 LVAND
+2512 
-2517 VNALGTG
+2517 
-2524 DVTDNAVLELNTG
+2524 
-2537 GDFDNAISGSGQVV
+2537 
-2551 KSGDET
+2551 T

-2572 SGGTLVASNVEA
+2572 SGGTLVASNVDALGTGDVTDNATLELNTGGTFDNVISGSGQVVKSGDKTLTLSGANSYTGGTTINDGTLVASNVEA
-2584 LGSGDIDNYASLQL
+2584 LGSGDVTNDAVLELNTGGDFTNNISGSGQVVKSGDDVLTLSGANSYSGGTTISGGTLVATSVEALGSGDVTDNAVLELNTGGTFDNVISGSGQVVKSGGDTLTLSGNNSYTGGTLISDGTLVASNVEALGSGNIDNYASLQL

-2614 AITAIGAGSALR
+2614 ATTAIGAGSALR

-2634 NSTLAVHLIDS
+2634 NSTLAVHLTDS

-2674 TRDAYAYTLIDTDSA
+2674 TRDAYAYTLIDSDSA
-2689 INSDFAQF
+2689 IDSDFAQF

-2798 SGDTDVQEGALWLA
+2798 SGDTDVQEGVLWLA

-2833 FGGHNSTVNGHVN
+2833 FGGHNATVNGHVN
-2846 NQGSLYFVDTFTVNG
+2846 NQGSLYFIDTFTVNG

-2946 DGDFRLYKGHVDI
+2946 DGDFTLYKGHVDI

-2981 VPDDGGEVTP
+2981 VPDDGGDVTPPDDGGDVTPPDDGGDVTP

-3021 GGEVTPP
+3021 GGDVTPP
-3028 DDDGEV
+3028 DDD
-3034 TPPDDGGDI
+3034 
-3043 TPPDDGGD
+3043 GD

-3156 NASTDSTGNRGA
+3156 NANTDSTGNRGA

-3240 DIALSNRNT
+3240 DIVLSNRNT

-3309 NWLHASDNASAT
+3309 NWLHASDNASAI

>member
-116 SQAMNLDSSTGATS
+116 SQAMNLDSLTGATS

-139 SNEDGTIMLQNGGSV
+139 SNEDGTILLQNGGSV
-154 INDARIENNATYEHD
+154 INDGRIENSAIYVHNLDYGA
-169 PEDIPQEYAGVYMLN
+169 PEIDAAIYMLN

-189 SSESGVLEG
+189 SSENGVLEG

-204 QSGEAHITN
+204 QSGEVHITN

-221 SWRSYGVEF
+221 SWRSYGVEL
-230 RDGTYG
+230 RGGAYG

-250 GSGKI
+250 GSGEI
-255 EDAAIYVHTLN
+255 EDAAIYAHTF
-266 DMAVSGSVSVDNS
+266 DDIAAGDYVSVDNS
-279 GLMQSDFITVALYYG
+279 GLLQSDFIAVALYHG
-294 SHFEVVNRVGG
+294 AHFEVINRVGG

-310 NSSLVGIKS
+310 NSSLVGIQS
-319 TAMELKVGV
+319 AAMELKAGVG
-328 DNLVTNDGTI
+328 NLVTNDGTI

-372 SGDASVYVHGN
+372 AGDASVYVHGN
-383 GDGTV
+383 GDGTI

-393 TMSST
+393 TMSSS

-435 TISNQGKMT
+435 TITNQGKMT
-444 GVSDGLVLSG
+444 GVSDGLLISG

-489 ITATST
+489 ITTTST

-505 VTTESGSTIV
+505 VTTESGSAIV

-548 YNSGTSG
+548 YNSGASG

-634 LGDTNGVTINGSG
+634 LGDTDGVTISGSG

-662 ILINSGSKNNTLTL
+662 VLINSGSKNNTITL
-676 NTGTEISGSITDDN
+676 NTGTEISGSITDGN

-699 ILDGEGTLG
+699 ILDGKGTLG

-720 GDWTLSGA
+720 GDWTLSGT

-741 VKSGTLILNGAMTAK
+741 VKSGTLIVNGAMTAK

-762 GTTLQIGNGGT
+762 GTALQIGNGGT

-800 ISGSGNVIKQGGG
+800 ISGSGNVVKQGGG

-852 LKLDAANAS
+852 LKLDAASAS

-897 LTADLTATSGPAI
+897 LTADLTETSGPVI

-955 GITINGNAMNPDAFI
+955 DITINGNAMNPDAFI

-994 RYNAAIDA
+994 RDNAAIDA

-1019 VLENVDANS
+1019 VLEDVDANS

-1049 TYTGGTTIS
+1049 TYTGSTTIS
-1058 DGTLVATNVE
+1058 EGTLIATNVE

-1077 NATLELNTGGDFDNA
+1077 NATLEM
-1092 ISGSGQVV
+1092 
-1100 KSGDETLTLS
+1100 
-1110 GSNTYTGG
+1110 
-1118 TIISGGTLV
+1118 
-1127 ATNVEALGTGDVT
+1127 
-1140 DNATL
+1140 
-1145 ELNTGG
+1145 
-1151 DFDNAIGGTG
+1151 
-1161 SVVKSG
+1161 
-1167 DKTLTLSGANSYT
+1167 
-1180 GGTTISGG
+1180 
-1188 TLVASNVEALGS
+1188 
-1200 GDVTDNA
+1200 
-1207 TLELN
+1207 
-1212 TGGDFANNIGGTGS
+1212 
-1226 VVKSGDKTLTLSGT
+1226 
-1240 NSYTGGTTISG
+1240 
-1251 GTLVANNVEALGTGD
+1251 
-1266 VTNNATLEL
+1266 

-1318 VATNVEALGT
+1318 VASNVEALGT

-1338 LNAGGDFT
+1338 LNT
-1346 NNIGGTGSVEK
+1346 GGTFDNV
-1357 SGDKTLTLSGTNTYR
+1357 
-1372 GGTLISGGTLVASNV
+1372 ISG
-1387 EALGSGDV
+1387 SGQ
-1395 TDNATLEMNTGGDFA
+1395 
-1410 NNIGGTGSVV
+1410 VV
-1420 KSGDKTL
+1420 KSGDDAL

-1448 SNVEALGTGN
+1448 NNVEALGTGD
-1458 VTDNATLEL
+1458 VTNNATLEL
-1467 NTGGDF
+1467 NIGGDF
-1473 DNAISGSGQV
+1473 TNAISGSGQV
-1483 VKSGDGALTLSGAN
+1483 VKSGDKTLTLSGAN

-1509 LIAANVNALGT
+1509 LIATHVNALGT

-1758 TDDATLELNTGGTFD
+1758 TDNATLELNTGGTFD

-1810 ASNVDALGSGD
+1810 ASNV
-1821 VTNNATLEMNTGG
+1821 
-1834 DFINNIGGTGRVEK
+1834 
-1848 SGDDTLTLSGSNTY
+1848 
-1862 TGGTLIS
+1862 
-1869 DGTLVA
+1869 
-1875 SNVEAL
+1875 EAL
-1881 GTGDVTNNATLELNT
+1881 GTGDVTDDATLELNT

-1910 VKSGDDVLTLSGA
+1910 VKSGDKMLTLSGA
-1923 NSYSGGTLISGGT
+1923 NSYSGGTLISDGT
-1936 LVANN
+1936 LVASN

-1946 TGDVTDNATL
+1946 TGDVTN
-1956 EMNTG
+1956 
-1961 GDFINNIG
+1961 
-1969 GTGRVEKSG
+1969 
-1978 DDALTLSGSNTYTGG
+1978 
-1993 TTINDGTLIA
+1993 
-2003 TSVDALGS
+2003 
-2011 GDVTNNAVL
+2011 
-2020 ELNTGG
+2020 
-2026 DFINNIGGTG
+2026 
-2036 RVEKSGD
+2036 
-2043 ETLTLSGSNT
+2043 
-2053 YTGGTLISGGT
+2053 
-2064 LVATNVEALGTG
+2064 
-2076 DVTDNA
+2076 
-2082 VLELNTGGDFINNIG
+2082 
-2097 GTGRVEKSGDDT
+2097 
-2109 LTLSGSNSYTGG
+2109 
-2121 TLISSG
+2121 
-2127 TLVATNVDALG
+2127 
-2138 SGDVTDNATLELNT
+2138 NATLELNT

-2199 ALGSGDVTNDAVLAL
+2199 V
-2214 NTGGDFAN
+2214 
-2222 NIGGTG
+2222 
-2228 SVVKS
+2228 
-2233 GDETL
+2233 
-2238 TLSGTNSYTG
+2238 
-2248 GTTIS
+2248 
-2253 GGTLVATNVE
+2253 
-2263 ALGTG
+2263 
-2268 DVTNNA
+2268 
-2274 TLELNTG
+2274 
-2281 GDFTN
+2281 
-2286 NISGN
+2286 
-2291 GQVVKSGDDTLTFS
+2291 
-2305 GSNTYTGG
+2305 
-2313 TTIND
+2313 
-2318 GTLVATSVEAL
+2318 L

-2374 TGSTLIS
+2374 TGGTLIS

-2425 GDDTLTLSGSNS
+2425 GDDTLTLSGSNT
-2437 YTGGTLIS
+2437 YTGGTLINGGTLVANDVNALGTGDITDNATLALNAVGDFNNAIS
-2445 SGTLVAT
+2445 GSGKVEKSGDGTLTLSGSNTYTGGTTISGGTLVAT
-2452 NVDALGSG
+2452 SVDALGTG
-2460 DVTDNATLELNTGGT
+2460 DVTDNATLELNTGGDFT
-2475 FDNAISG
+2475 NNIGGTGRVEKSGDGTLTLSGSNTYTGGTLISDGTLVASNVEALGTGDVTDNATLELNTGGDFDNAISG
-2482 SGQVVKSGDETLTLS
+2482 SGQVEKSGDKTLTLSGSNTYTGGTLISGGTLVASNVEALGSGDVTNDAVLELNTGGDFINSIGGTGRVEKSGDETLTLS
-2497 GANSYTGG
+2497 GSNTYTGG
-2505 TLISSGT
+2505 TTINDGT
-2512 LVAND
+2512 LVATSVD
-2517 VNALGTG
+2517 ALGSG
-2524 DVTDNAVLELNTG
+2524 DVTNNATLELNTG

-2551 KSGDET
+2551 KSGDKTLTLSGANSYSGGTLISDGTLVASNVEALGT
-2557 LTLSGANSYTGGTTI
+2557 GDVTNNATLELNTGGDFDNVISGSGQVVKSGDDALTLSGANSYTGGTTI

-2614 AITAIGAGSALR
+2614 ATTAIGADSALR
-2626 ANTLTQEA
+2626 GNTLTQEA
-2634 NSTLAVHLIDS
+2634 NSTLAVHLTDS

-2711 VDGRVNADDDT
+2711 VDGRVNAADDT

-2798 SGDTDVQEGALWLA
+2798 SGDTDVQEGVLWLA

-2833 FGGHNSTVNGHVN
+2833 FGGHNATVNGHVN
-2846 NQGSLYFVDTFTVNG
+2846 NLGNLYFVDTFTVNG

-2946 DGDFRLYKGHVDI
+2946 DGDFTLYKGHVDI

-2981 VPDDGGEVTP
+2981 VPDDGGDVIP
-2991 PDDGGEV
+2991 PDDGG
-2998 TPPDDGGE
+2998 D
-3006 VTPPDDGGEVTPPDD
+3006 
-3021 GGEVTPP
+3021 
-3028 DDDGEV
+3028 V
-3034 TPPDDGGDI
+3034 TPPDDGGDV
-3043 TPPDDGGD
+3043 TPPDDGGDVTPPDDGGDVSPPDDGGDVTPPDDGGDVTPPDDDGD

>member
-1 MNKTYNIIWNA
+1 
-12 ARGMYIVTSELAR
+12 
-25 SGSRAIVS
+25 
-33 VSASCAVTLLA
+33 
-44 MDAAPAVAEETR
+44 
-56 VSIPSQTTTYTL
+56 
-68 SGATPFVVETGNTVA
+68 
-83 TDTATS
+83 
-89 AAIVGD
+89 
-95 NSNDWDLLIESG
+95 
-107 AVVGSSLTD
+107 
-116 SQAMNLDSSTGATS
+116 
-130 VHNQGTITG
+130 
-139 SNEDGTIMLQNGGSV
+139 
-154 INDARIENNATYEHD
+154 
-169 PEDIPQEYAGVYMLN
+169 
-184 GGSYV
+184 
-189 SSESGVLEG
+189 
-198 VSGVIV
+198 
-204 QSGEAHITN
+204 
-213 GGMINSDG
+213 
-221 SWRSYGVEF
+221 
-230 RDGTYG
+230 
-236 TIVNTGT
+236 
-243 IITTASD
+243 
-250 GSGKI
+250 
-255 EDAAIYVHTLN
+255 
-266 DMAVSGSVSVDNS
+266 
-279 GLMQSDFITVALYYG
+279 
-294 SHFEVVNRVGG
+294 
-305 VITAG
+305 
-310 NSSLVGIKS
+310 
-319 TAMELKVGV
+319 
-328 DNLVTNDGTI
+328 
-338 SAYGTAN
+338 
-345 TYGIHYGESTSGGVI
+345 
-360 TNTGSITTTGGG
+360 
-372 SGDASVYVHGN
+372 
-383 GDGTV
+383 
-388 VNNSG
+388 
-393 TMSST
+393 
-398 VYGVYLDSARSKG
+398 
-411 HTLNNQA
+411 
-418 GGAIS
+418 
-423 ANTAVAINGNGN
+423 
-435 TISNQGKMT
+435 
-444 GVSDGLVLSG
+444 
-454 NNNIVT
+454 
-460 TSGGEI
+460 
-466 SGKNGI
+466 
-472 RVSKGS
+472 
-478 GNQITAKSGSK
+478 
-489 ITATST
+489 
-495 GISIAGGNNQ
+495 
-505 VTTESGSTIV
+505 
-515 AKDNGILI
+515 
-523 NSGANNVTNGGS
+523 
-535 ITATGSSISYGIQ
+535 
-548 YNSGTSG
+548 
-555 TITNT
+555 
-560 GTITTT
+560 
-566 GKGAGDAS
+566 
-574 VYAHGGAVTINN
+574 
-586 SGTMDSSVF
+586 
-595 GVYVTTGHTL
+595 
-605 NNLAGGSI
+605 
-613 TANTAVQLNGNN
+613 
-625 NTLANAGAI
+625 
-634 LGDTNGVTINGSG
+634 
-647 NTLTSQGKIT
+647 
-657 GGTNA
+657 
-662 ILINSGSKNNTLTL
+662 
-676 NTGTEISGSITDDN
+676 
-690 NSASANNNL
+690 
-699 ILDGEGTLG
+699 LG
-708 SSISGLN
+708 S
-715 SVTSS
+715 
-720 GDWTLSGA
+720 
-728 TMNLSGTTNSALW
+728 
-741 VKSGTLILNGAMTAK
+741 
-756 GATVDS
+756 
-762 GTTLQIGNGGT
+762 
-773 LGAFNGD
+773 
-780 IVDNGTLTFNRSDAA
+780 
-795 AYGSV
+795 
-800 ISGSGNVIKQGGG
+800 
-813 ELTLSN
+813 
-819 NNSYSGGTTIAEGT
+819 
-833 LTATA
+833 
-838 GGALG
+838 
-843 SGNIDNRAY
+843 
-852 LKLDAANAS
+852 
-861 DPFIVADLTTH
+861 
-872 SGATVE
+872 
-878 IGAGSTL
+878 
-885 QANTL
+885 
-890 TQQDGST
+890 
-897 LTADLTATSGPAI
+897 
-910 RAKNVN
+910 
-916 LDGTL
+916 
-921 NVASPA
+921 
-927 SQEPIR
+927 
-933 STDDLISLALIES
+933 
-946 DNAISGDFD
+946 
-955 GITINGNAMNPDAFI
+955 
-970 TVVGQKNVN
+970 
-979 DTHYDLVETLTWYAD
+979 
-994 RYNAAIDA
+994 
-1002 HGTFNLADADDS
+1002 
-1014 FTVNT
+1014 
-1019 VLENVDANS
+1019 
-1028 GWNGQSLTKT
+1028 
-1038 GAGTL
+1038 
-1043 ILNAEN
+1043 
-1049 TYTGGTTIS
+1049 
-1058 DGTLVATNVE
+1058 
-1068 ALGTGNVTD
+1068 
-1077 NATLELNTGGDFDNA
+1077 
-1092 ISGSGQVV
+1092 
-1100 KSGDETLTLS
+1100 
-1110 GSNTYTGG
+1110 
-1118 TIISGGTLV
+1118 
-1127 ATNVEALGTGDVT
+1127 GDVT

-1151 DFDNAIGGTG
+1151 DFDNNIGGTG

-1167 DKTLTLSGANSYT
+1167 DKTLTLSGANSYTGGTTISGGTLVATNVEALGSGDVTDNATLELNTGGTFDNVISGSGQVVKSGDEMLTLSGANSYT

-1212 TGGDFANNIGGTGS
+1212 TGGDFDNAISGS
-1226 VVKSGDKTLTLSGT
+1226 GQVVKSGDDALTLSGN
-1240 NSYTGGTTISG
+1240 NSYTGGTLISD
-1251 GTLVANNVEALGTGD
+1251 GTLVASNVEALGSGD
-1266 VTNNATLEL
+1266 VTNDAVLEL

-1288 GQVVKSGDE
+1288 GQ
-1297 TLTLSGANSYTGGTT
+1297 
-1312 ISGGTL
+1312 
-1318 VATNVEALGT
+1318 
-1328 GDITDNATLE
+1328 
-1338 LNAGGDFT
+1338 
-1346 NNIGGTGSVEK
+1346 
-1357 SGDKTLTLSGTNTYR
+1357 
-1372 GGTLISGGTLVASNV
+1372 
-1387 EALGSGDV
+1387 
-1395 TDNATLEMNTGGDFA
+1395 
-1410 NNIGGTGSVV
+1410 VV

-1448 SNVEALGTGN
+1448 SNVEALGSGDI
-1458 VTDNATLEL
+1458 TDNATLEL

-1483 VKSGDGALTLSGAN
+1483 VKSGDETLTLSGTN
-1497 SYSGATTISGGT
+1497 TYTGGTTISGGT
-1509 LIAANVNALGT
+1509 LIATHVNALGT

-1529 LLDASGQFTVTDLTT
+1529 LLDASGQFAVTDLTT

-1576 SNTVDPVIHAASQV
+1576 SNTADPVIHAASQV

-1698 ENVDATLDPASATG
+1698 ENVDATLDPDSATG

-1732 TYTGGTT
+1732 TYTVGTT

-1787 DVLTLSGANSYSGGT
+1787 KMLTLSGTNSYSGGT
-1802 LISDGTLV
+1802 LISGGTLV
-1810 ASNVDALGSGD
+1810 ATNVDALGSGD
-1821 VTNNATLEMNTGG
+1821 VT
-1834 DFINNIGGTGRVEK
+1834 
-1848 SGDDTLTLSGSNTY
+1848 DD
-1862 TGGTLIS
+1862 
-1869 DGTLVA
+1869 
-1875 SNVEAL
+1875 
-1881 GTGDVTNNATLELNT
+1881 ATLELNT

-1910 VKSGDDVLTLSGA
+1910 VKSGDDT
-1923 NSYSGGTLISGGT
+1923 
-1936 LVANN
+1936 
-1941 VEALG
+1941 
-1946 TGDVTDNATL
+1946 
-1956 EMNTG
+1956 
-1961 GDFINNIG
+1961 
-1969 GTGRVEKSG
+1969 
-1978 DDALTLSGSNTYTGG
+1978 LTLSGSNTYTGG
-1993 TTINDGTLIA
+1993 TIISGGTLVA
-2003 TSVDALGS
+2003 SNVEALGT
-2011 GDVTNNAVL
+2011 GDVTNDAVL

-2026 DFINNIGGTG
+2026 DFDNAISGSGQ
-2036 RVEKSGD
+2036 VVKSGD

-2064 LVATNVEALGTG
+2064 LVASNVEALGSGDVTNDAVLELNTGGDFTNAISGSGQVVKSGDETLTLSGANSYTGGTLISGGTLIASNVEALGTG

-2082 VLELNTGGDFINNIG
+2082 VLELNTGGDF
-2097 GTGRVEKSGDDT
+2097 
-2109 LTLSGSNSYTGG
+2109 
-2121 TLISSG
+2121 
-2127 TLVATNVDALG
+2127 
-2138 SGDVTDNATLELNT
+2138 
-2152 GGDFTNNISGSGQV
+2152 
-2166 VKSGDETLTLSGS
+2166 
-2179 NTYTGG
+2179 
-2185 TTINDGTLVATSVE
+2185 
-2199 ALGSGDVTNDAVLAL
+2199 
-2214 NTGGDFAN
+2214 
-2222 NIGGTG
+2222 
-2228 SVVKS
+2228 
-2233 GDETL
+2233 
-2238 TLSGTNSYTG
+2238 
-2248 GTTIS
+2248 
-2253 GGTLVATNVE
+2253 
-2263 ALGTG
+2263 
-2268 DVTNNA
+2268 
-2274 TLELNTG
+2274 
-2281 GDFTN
+2281 
-2286 NISGN
+2286 
-2291 GQVVKSGDDTLTFS
+2291 
-2305 GSNTYTGG
+2305 
-2313 TTIND
+2313 
-2318 GTLVATSVEAL
+2318 
-2329 GSGDVTNDAVL
+2329 
-2340 ALNTGGDFANNI
+2340 
-2352 GGTGSVVK
+2352 
-2360 SGDETLTLSGSNTY
+2360 
-2374 TGSTLIS
+2374 
-2381 SGTLVANDVNAL
+2381 
-2393 GTGDVTDNAT
+2393 
-2403 LMLNTGGDFI
+2403 
-2413 NNIGGTG
+2413 
-2420 RVEKS
+2420 
-2425 GDDTLTLSGSNS
+2425 
-2437 YTGGTLIS
+2437 
-2445 SGTLVAT
+2445 
-2452 NVDALGSG
+2452 
-2460 DVTDNATLELNTGGT
+2460 
-2475 FDNAISG
+2475 DNAISG
-2482 SGQVVKSGDETLTLS
+2482 SGQVEKSGDETLTLS

-2537 GDFDNAISGSGQVV
+2537 GTFDNAISGSGQVVKSGDETLTLSGSNTYTGGTTINDGTLIATSVDALGSGDVTDNAVLELNTGGDFDNAISGSGQVV

-2557 LTLSGANSYTGGTTI
+2557 LTLSGTNSYTDGTLISGGTLVATNLEALGTGDVTNNATLELNTGGTFDNAISGSGQVVKSGDDALTLSGSNTYTGGTTI
-2572 SGGTLVASNVEA
+2572 SGGTLIATSVDALGSGDVTDNAVLELNTGGTFDNAISGSGQVVKSGDKTLTLSGSNTYTGGTTISGGTLIASNVEA
-2584 LGSGDIDNYASLQL
+2584 LGSGNIDNYASLQL

-2614 AITAIGAGSALR
+2614 ATTAIGAGSTLR

-2634 NSTLAVHLIDS
+2634 NSTLAVHLTDS

-2711 VDGRVNADDDT
+2711 VDGRVNAADDT

-2769 NPDSATYWDGKSLIK
+2769 NPDSATDWDGKSLIK

-2833 FGGHNSTVNGHVN
+2833 FGGHNATVNGHVN
-2846 NQGSLYFVDTFTVNG
+2846 NLGSLYFVDTFTVNG

-2946 DGDFRLYKGHVDI
+2946 DGDFTLYKGHVDI

-2981 VPDDGGEVTP
+2981 VPDDGG
-2991 PDDGGEV
+2991 D
-2998 TPPDDGGE
+2998 
-3006 VTPPDDGGEVTPPDD
+3006 
-3021 GGEVTPP
+3021 
-3028 DDDGEV
+3028 V
-3034 TPPDDGGDI
+3034 TPPDDGGDVI
-3043 TPPDDGGD
+3043 PPDDGGDVTPPDDGGDVTPPDDGGDVTPPDDSGDVTPPDDGGDVTPPDDDGD

-3094 SQYRSADGSIWMR
+3094 SQYRSADGSVWMR

-3289 VRVDGKLYK
+3289 MRVDGKLYK

>member
-169 PEDIPQEYAGVYMLN
+169 PQDIPQEYAGVYMLN

-250 GSGKI
+250 GSNKI

-279 GLMQSDFITVALYYG
+279 GLMQSDFITVALYHG

-372 SGDASVYVHGN
+372 AGDASVYVHGN

-393 TMSST
+393 TMSSS

-418 GGAIS
+418 GSAIS

-435 TISNQGKMT
+435 IITNQGKMT
-444 GVSDGLVLSG
+444 GVSDGLLISG

-489 ITATST
+489 ITTTST

-505 VTTESGSTIV
+505 ITTESGSVIV

-535 ITATGSSISYGIQ
+535 ITATGSNMSYGIQ
-548 YNSGTSG
+548 YNSGASG

-613 TANTAVQLNGNN
+613 SANTAVQFHGNN
-625 NTLANAGAI
+625 NKLANAGAI
-634 LGDTNGVTINGSG
+634 LGDTNGVTISGSG

-662 ILINSGSKNNTLTL
+662 VLINSGSKNNTITL

-800 ISGSGNVIKQGGG
+800 ISGSGNVVKQGGG

-852 LKLDAANAS
+852 LKLDAASAS

-955 GITINGNAMNPDAFI
+955 DITINGNAMNPDAFI

-994 RYNAAIDA
+994 HDNAAIDA

-1058 DGTLVATNVE
+1058 EGTL
-1068 ALGTGNVTD
+1068 
-1077 NATLELNTGGDFDNA
+1077 
-1092 ISGSGQVV
+1092 I
-1100 KSGDETLTLS
+1100 
-1110 GSNTYTGG
+1110 
-1118 TIISGGTLV
+1118 

-1188 TLVASNVEALGS
+1188 TLVASNVEALGT
-1200 GDVTDNA
+1200 GDITDNA

-1288 GQVVKSGDE
+1288 GQVVKSGD
-1297 TLTLSGANSYTGGTT
+1297 
-1312 ISGGTL
+1312 
-1318 VATNVEALGT
+1318 
-1328 GDITDNATLE
+1328 
-1338 LNAGGDFT
+1338 
-1346 NNIGGTGSVEK
+1346 
-1357 SGDKTLTLSGTNTYR
+1357 KT
-1372 GGTLISGGTLVASNV
+1372 
-1387 EALGSGDV
+1387 
-1395 TDNATLEMNTGGDFA
+1395 
-1410 NNIGGTGSVV
+1410 
-1420 KSGDKTL
+1420 
-1427 TLSGANSYTGGT
+1427 
-1439 TISGGTLVA
+1439 
-1448 SNVEALGTGN
+1448 
-1458 VTDNATLEL
+1458 
-1467 NTGGDF
+1467 
-1473 DNAISGSGQV
+1473 
-1483 VKSGDGALTLSGAN
+1483 LTLSGAN

-1509 LIAANVNALGT
+1509 LIATHVNALGT

-1576 SNTVDPVIHAASQV
+1576 GNTVDPVIHAASQV

-1810 ASNVDALGSGD
+1810 ASNVEALGSGD
-1821 VTNNATLEMNTGG
+1821 VTDNATLELNTGG
-1834 DFINNIGGTGRVEK
+1834 TFDNAISGSGKVEK
-1848 SGDDTLTLSGSNTY
+1848 SGDDALTLSGANTY

-1881 GTGDVTNNATLELNT
+1881 GTGDVTDNAVLELNTGGDFDNAISGSGQVEKSGDGTLTLSGSNTYTGGTTINGGTLVASNVEALGSGDVTDNATLALNT

-1923 NSYSGGTLISGGT
+1923 NSYSGGTLISDGT
-1936 LVANN
+1936 LVASN
-1941 VEALG
+1941 VE
-1946 TGDVTDNATL
+1946 
-1956 EMNTG
+1956 
-1961 GDFINNIG
+1961 
-1969 GTGRVEKSG
+1969 
-1978 DDALTLSGSNTYTGG
+1978 
-1993 TTINDGTLIA
+1993 
-2003 TSVDALGS
+2003 
-2011 GDVTNNAVL
+2011 
-2020 ELNTGG
+2020 
-2026 DFINNIGGTG
+2026 
-2036 RVEKSGD
+2036 
-2043 ETLTLSGSNT
+2043 
-2053 YTGGTLISGGT
+2053 
-2064 LVATNVEALGTG
+2064 
-2076 DVTDNA
+2076 
-2082 VLELNTGGDFINNIG
+2082 
-2097 GTGRVEKSGDDT
+2097 
-2109 LTLSGSNSYTGG
+2109 
-2121 TLISSG
+2121 
-2127 TLVATNVDALG
+2127 ALG
-2138 SGDVTDNATLELNT
+2138 SGDVTDDATLELNT
-2152 GGDFTNNISGSGQV
+2152 GGTFDNAISGSGQV
-2166 VKSGDETLTLSGS
+2166 VKSGDETLTLSGT
-2179 NTYTGG
+2179 NTYSGG
-2185 TTINDGTLVATSVE
+2185 TLISGGTLVASNVE
-2199 ALGSGDVTNDAVLAL
+2199 ALGTGDVTNDAVLEL
-2214 NTGGDFAN
+2214 NTGGTFDNA
-2222 NIGGTG
+2222 ISG
-2228 SVVKS
+2228 SGQVVKS
-2233 GDETL
+2233 GDKML
-2238 TLSGTNSYTG
+2238 TLSGANSY
-2248 GTTIS
+2248 S
-2253 GGTLVATNVE
+2253 GGTLISDGTLVASNVE

-2286 NISGN
+2286 NISGS
-2291 GQVVKSGDDTLTFS
+2291 GQVVKSGDKMLTLS

-2318 GTLVATSVEAL
+2318 GMLVATSVEAL

-2374 TGSTLIS
+2374 TGGTLIS

-2425 GDDTLTLSGSNS
+2425 GDDTLTLSGTNS
-2437 YTGGTLIS
+2437 YTGGTTIS
-2445 SGTLVAT
+2445 GGTLVAT
-2452 NVDALGSG
+2452 NVEALGTG
-2460 DVTDNATLELNTGGT
+2460 DVTNNATLELNTGGDFT
-2475 FDNAISG
+2475 NNISG

-2557 LTLSGANSYTGGTTI
+2557 LTLSGANSYTGGTLISGGTLVATSVEALGSGDVTDNAVLELNTGGTFDNAISGSGQVVKSGDKTLTLSGANSYTGGTTI
-2572 SGGTLVASNVEA
+2572 SGGTLVASNVNA

-2614 AITAIGAGSALR
+2614 ATTAIGAGSALR

-2634 NSTLAVHLIDS
+2634 NSTLAVHLIGS

-2769 NPDSATYWDGKSLIK
+2769 NPDSATDWDGKSLIK

-3321 FGDTKVSQDLPNDRV
+3321 FGDTKVSQDLPNDRM

>member
-154 INDARIENNATYEHD
+154 INDARIENSATYEHD

-250 GSGKI
+250 GSNKI

-279 GLMQSDFITVALYYG
+279 GLMQSDFITVALYHG

-372 SGDASVYVHGN
+372 AGDASVYVHGN
-383 GDGTV
+383 GDGTI

-393 TMSST
+393 TMSSS

-435 TISNQGKMT
+435 TITNQGKMT
-444 GVSDGLVLSG
+444 GVSDGLLISG

-495 GISIAGGNNQ
+495 GISIASGNNQ
-505 VTTESGSTIV
+505 VTTESGSAIV

-535 ITATGSSISYGIQ
+535 ITATGSSNSYGIQ
-548 YNSGTSG
+548 YNSGASG

-566 GKGAGDAS
+566 GKGVGDAS

-634 LGDTNGVTINGSG
+634 LGDTNGVTISGSG

-662 ILINSGSKNNTLTL
+662 VLINSGSKNNTITL

-800 ISGSGNVIKQGGG
+800 ISGSGNVVKQGGG

-852 LKLDAANAS
+852 LKLDAASAS

-897 LTADLTATSGPAI
+897 LTADLTETSGPVI

-955 GITINGNAMNPDAFI
+955 DITINGNAMNPDAFI

-994 RYNAAIDA
+994 RDNAAIDA

-1019 VLENVDANS
+1019 VLEDVDANS

-1058 DGTLVATNVE
+1058 DGTLVANNVE

-1077 NATLELNTGGDFDNA
+1077 
-1092 ISGSGQVV
+1092 
-1100 KSGDETLTLS
+1100 
-1110 GSNTYTGG
+1110 
-1118 TIISGGTLV
+1118 
-1127 ATNVEALGTGDVT
+1127 
-1140 DNATL
+1140 
-1145 ELNTGG
+1145 
-1151 DFDNAIGGTG
+1151 
-1161 SVVKSG
+1161 
-1167 DKTLTLSGANSYT
+1167 
-1180 GGTTISGG
+1180 
-1188 TLVASNVEALGS
+1188 
-1200 GDVTDNA
+1200 
-1207 TLELN
+1207 
-1212 TGGDFANNIGGTGS
+1212 
-1226 VVKSGDKTLTLSGT
+1226 
-1240 NSYTGGTTISG
+1240 
-1251 GTLVANNVEALGTGD
+1251 
-1266 VTNNATLEL
+1266 NATLEL

-1318 VATNVEALGT
+1318 VANNVEALGT
-1328 GDITDNATLE
+1328 GDV
-1338 LNAGGDFT
+1338 T
-1346 NNIGGTGSVEK
+1346 N
-1357 SGDKTLTLSGTNTYR
+1357 
-1372 GGTLISGGTLVASNV
+1372 
-1387 EALGSGDV
+1387 
-1395 TDNATLEMNTGGDFA
+1395 
-1410 NNIGGTGSVV
+1410 
-1420 KSGDKTL
+1420 
-1427 TLSGANSYTGGT
+1427 
-1439 TISGGTLVA
+1439 
-1448 SNVEALGTGN
+1448 
-1458 VTDNATLEL
+1458 NATLEL

-1473 DNAISGSGQV
+1473 TNAISGSGQV
-1483 VKSGDGALTLSGAN
+1483 VKSGDKTLTLSGAN

-1509 LIAANVNALGT
+1509 LIATHVNALGT

-1576 SNTVDPVIHAASQV
+1576 SNTADPVIHAASQV

-1607 DPASTDDLDTFTL
+1607 DPASTDDLDIFTL

-1787 DVLTLSGANSYSGGT
+1787 GALTLSGANSYSGGT

-1910 VKSGDDVLTLSGA
+1910 EKSGDDVLTLSGA
-1923 NSYSGGTLISGGT
+1923 NSYSGGTLISDGTLVASNVEALGTGDVTDDATLELNTGGDFINNIGGTGRVEKSGDDKLTLSGSNTYTGGTLISSGTLVANDVNALGTGDVTDNATLMLNTGGDFTNNIGGTGRVEKSGDDALTLSGSNTYTGGTLISGGT
-1936 LVANN
+1936 LVANDVNALGTGDITDNATLALNAVGDFDNAISGSGKVEKSGDDALTLSGSNTYTGGTLISSGTLVASN

-1956 EMNTG
+1956 ELNTG
-1961 GDFINNIG
+1961 GTFDNAISGSGQVVKSGDETLTLSGSNTYTGGTLISGGTLVANDVNALGTGDITDNATLALNAVGDFDNAIG

-2003 TSVDALGS
+2003 TSVDALG
-2011 GDVTNNAVL
+2011 
-2020 ELNTGG
+2020 
-2026 DFINNIGGTG
+2026 
-2036 RVEKSGD
+2036 
-2043 ETLTLSGSNT
+2043 
-2053 YTGGTLISGGT
+2053 
-2064 LVATNVEALGTG
+2064 TG

-2082 VLELNTGGDFINNIG
+2082 V
-2097 GTGRVEKSGDDT
+2097 
-2109 LTLSGSNSYTGG
+2109 
-2121 TLISSG
+2121 
-2127 TLVATNVDALG
+2127 
-2138 SGDVTDNATLELNT
+2138 
-2152 GGDFTNNISGSGQV
+2152 
-2166 VKSGDETLTLSGS
+2166 
-2179 NTYTGG
+2179 
-2185 TTINDGTLVATSVE
+2185 
-2199 ALGSGDVTNDAVLAL
+2199 
-2214 NTGGDFAN
+2214 
-2222 NIGGTG
+2222 
-2228 SVVKS
+2228 
-2233 GDETL
+2233 
-2238 TLSGTNSYTG
+2238 
-2248 GTTIS
+2248 
-2253 GGTLVATNVE
+2253 
-2263 ALGTG
+2263 
-2268 DVTNNA
+2268 
-2274 TLELNTG
+2274 
-2281 GDFTN
+2281 
-2286 NISGN
+2286 
-2291 GQVVKSGDDTLTFS
+2291 
-2305 GSNTYTGG
+2305 
-2313 TTIND
+2313 
-2318 GTLVATSVEAL
+2318 
-2329 GSGDVTNDAVL
+2329 
-2340 ALNTGGDFANNI
+2340 
-2352 GGTGSVVK
+2352 
-2360 SGDETLTLSGSNTY
+2360 
-2374 TGSTLIS
+2374 
-2381 SGTLVANDVNAL
+2381 
-2393 GTGDVTDNAT
+2393 
-2403 LMLNTGGDFI
+2403 
-2413 NNIGGTG
+2413 
-2420 RVEKS
+2420 
-2425 GDDTLTLSGSNS
+2425 
-2437 YTGGTLIS
+2437 
-2445 SGTLVAT
+2445 
-2452 NVDALGSG
+2452 
-2460 DVTDNATLELNTGGT
+2460 LELNTGGT

-2482 SGQVVKSGDETLTLS
+2482 SGQVEKSGD
-2497 GANSYTGG
+2497 
-2505 TLISSGT
+2505 
-2512 LVAND
+2512 D
-2517 VNALGTG
+2517 V
-2524 DVTDNAVLELNTG
+2524 
-2537 GDFDNAISGSGQVV
+2537 
-2551 KSGDET
+2551 
-2557 LTLSGANSYTGGTTI
+2557 
-2572 SGGTLVASNVEA
+2572 
-2584 LGSGDIDNYASLQL
+2584 
-2598 NASGQFV
+2598 
-2605 TANLTTHDN
+2605 
-2614 AITAIGAGSALR
+2614 
-2626 ANTLTQEA
+2626 
-2634 NSTLAVHLIDS
+2634 
-2645 NSGAI
+2645 
-2650 VTADH
+2650 
-2655 ANLGGTLD
+2655 
-2663 ITGIG
+2663 
-2668 NVAKSW
+2668 
-2674 TRDAYAYTLIDTDSA
+2674 
-2689 INSDFAQF
+2689 
-2697 TVAGMDAKQVDFLT
+2697 LT
-2711 VDGRVNADDDT
+2711 V
-2722 RYDVT
+2722 
-2727 ASLSWYADSDNAATD
+2727 
-2742 AHGTFTLSEQ
+2742 
-2752 GHSFTLNTA
+2752 
-2761 LTDVDATL
+2761 
-2769 NPDSATYWDGKSLIK
+2769 
-2784 RGAGTLILGAQNTY
+2784 
-2798 SGDTDVQEGALWLA
+2798 
-2812 ETATIGSAGS
+2812 
-2822 AQAVNIAANAA
+2822 
-2833 FGGHNSTVNGHVN
+2833 
-2846 NQGSLYFVDTFTVNG
+2846 
-2861 DVVNSSAMISGSDQP
+2861 
-2876 NNTLTIAGNYTGNDG
+2876 
-2891 HLYLN
+2891 
-2896 TQLGDDSS
+2896 
-2904 PTDKLIV
+2904 
-2911 TGDTAGSTTLHITN
+2911 
-2925 VNGLGA
+2925 
-2931 QTVNGIEVIEVGGQS
+2931 
-2946 DGDFRLYKGHVDI
+2946 
-2959 NAWTYTLKQDGGDW
+2959 
-2973 YLRSESDD
+2973 
-2981 VPDDGGEVTP
+2981 
-2991 PDDGGEV
+2991 
-2998 TPPDDGGE
+2998 
-3006 VTPPDDGGEVTPPDD
+3006 
-3021 GGEVTPP
+3021 
-3028 DDDGEV
+3028 
-3034 TPPDDGGDI
+3034 
-3043 TPPDDGGD
+3043 
-3051 ITPPDGGD
+3051 
-3059 VTPVAPQYRADIGVY
+3059 
-3074 LGNQW
+3074 
-3079 MARNLQMQTLYDREG
+3079 
-3094 SQYRSADGSIWMR
+3094 
-3107 FKAGKAESQAVN
+3107 
-3119 GNVDIDSD
+3119 
-3127 YSQFQLGGDI
+3127 
-3137 LTWSD
+3137 
-3142 GAQSVTVGLMGSYI
+3142 
-3156 NASTDSTGNRGA
+3156 
-3168 DGSQFSANGSVDG
+3168 
-3181 YNLGLYATWFADA
+3181 
-3194 QSHRGAYIDSWY
+3194 
-3206 QYGAYNNS
+3206 
-3214 VDNDGL
+3214 
-3220 SASRYDSAAHAVSL
+3220 
-3234 ETGYRY
+3234 
-3240 DIALSNRNT
+3240 
-3249 VSLTPQAQVTWQRYS
+3249 
-3264 ADTVIDDGGTRISG
+3264 
-3278 QNDDSWTTRLG
+3278 
-3289 VRVDGKLYK
+3289 
-3298 ESGRIQPFMEV
+3298 
-3309 NWLHASDNASAT
+3309 
-3321 FGDTKVSQDLPNDRV
+3321 
-3336 EVKVGIQANVSE
+3336 
-3348 RLSVYAQAAG
+3348 
-3358 QKGKNDYGDASF
+3358 
-3370 SLNMRYNW
+3370 

>member
-154 INDARIENNATYEHD
+154 INDARIENSATYEHD

-250 GSGKI
+250 GSNKI

-279 GLMQSDFITVALYYG
+279 GLMQSDFITVALYHG

-372 SGDASVYVHGN
+372 AGDASVYVHGN
-383 GDGTV
+383 GDGTI

-393 TMSST
+393 TMSSS

-435 TISNQGKMT
+435 TITNQGKMT
-444 GVSDGLVLSG
+444 GVSDGLLISG

-495 GISIAGGNNQ
+495 GISIASGNNQ
-505 VTTESGSTIV
+505 VTTESGSAIV

-535 ITATGSSISYGIQ
+535 ITATGSSNSYGIQ
-548 YNSGTSG
+548 YNSGASG

-566 GKGAGDAS
+566 GKGVGDAS

-634 LGDTNGVTINGSG
+634 LGDTNGVTISGSG

-662 ILINSGSKNNTLTL
+662 VLINSGSKNNTITL

-800 ISGSGNVIKQGGG
+800 ISGSGNVVKQGGG

-852 LKLDAANAS
+852 LKLDAASAS

-897 LTADLTATSGPAI
+897 LTADLTETSGPVI

-955 GITINGNAMNPDAFI
+955 DITINGNAMNPDAFI

-994 RYNAAIDA
+994 RDNAAIDA

-1019 VLENVDANS
+1019 VLEDVDANS

-1058 DGTLVATNVE
+1058 DGTLVA
-1068 ALGTGNVTD
+1068 
-1077 NATLELNTGGDFDNA
+1077 
-1092 ISGSGQVV
+1092 
-1100 KSGDETLTLS
+1100 
-1110 GSNTYTGG
+1110 
-1118 TIISGGTLV
+1118 
-1127 ATNVEALGTGDVT
+1127 
-1140 DNATL
+1140 
-1145 ELNTGG
+1145 
-1151 DFDNAIGGTG
+1151 
-1161 SVVKSG
+1161 
-1167 DKTLTLSGANSYT
+1167 
-1180 GGTTISGG
+1180 
-1188 TLVASNVEALGS
+1188 
-1200 GDVTDNA
+1200 
-1207 TLELN
+1207 
-1212 TGGDFANNIGGTGS
+1212 
-1226 VVKSGDKTLTLSGT
+1226 
-1240 NSYTGGTTISG
+1240 
-1251 GTLVANNVEALGTGD
+1251 NNVEALGTGD

-1275 NTGGDFDNAISGS
+1275 NTGGDFTNAISGS
-1288 GQVVKSGDE
+1288 GQVVKSGD
-1297 TLTLSGANSYTGGTT
+1297 
-1312 ISGGTL
+1312 
-1318 VATNVEALGT
+1318 
-1328 GDITDNATLE
+1328 
-1338 LNAGGDFT
+1338 
-1346 NNIGGTGSVEK
+1346 
-1357 SGDKTLTLSGTNTYR
+1357 KT
-1372 GGTLISGGTLVASNV
+1372 
-1387 EALGSGDV
+1387 
-1395 TDNATLEMNTGGDFA
+1395 
-1410 NNIGGTGSVV
+1410 
-1420 KSGDKTL
+1420 
-1427 TLSGANSYTGGT
+1427 
-1439 TISGGTLVA
+1439 
-1448 SNVEALGTGN
+1448 
-1458 VTDNATLEL
+1458 
-1467 NTGGDF
+1467 
-1473 DNAISGSGQV
+1473 
-1483 VKSGDGALTLSGAN
+1483 LTLSGAN

-1509 LIAANVNALGT
+1509 LIATHVNALGT

-1576 SNTVDPVIHAASQV
+1576 SNTADPVIHAASQV

-1607 DPASTDDLDTFTL
+1607 DPASTDDLDIFTL

-1744 LVATNVDALGSGDV
+1744 LVASNVEALGTGDV
-1758 TDDATLELNTGGTFD
+1758 TDNATLELNTGGTFD

-1787 DVLTLSGANSYSGGT
+1787 DALTLSGANSYSGGT

-1848 SGDDTLTLSGSNTY
+1848 SGDDKLTLSGSNTY
-1862 TGGTLIS
+1862 TGG
-1869 DGTLVA
+1869 
-1875 SNVEAL
+1875 
-1881 GTGDVTNNATLELNT
+1881 
-1896 GGTFDNAISGSGQV
+1896 
-1910 VKSGDDVLTLSGA
+1910 
-1923 NSYSGGTLISGGT
+1923 
-1936 LVANN
+1936 
-1941 VEALG
+1941 
-1946 TGDVTDNATL
+1946 
-1956 EMNTG
+1956 
-1961 GDFINNIG
+1961 
-1969 GTGRVEKSG
+1969 
-1978 DDALTLSGSNTYTGG
+1978 
-1993 TTINDGTLIA
+1993 
-2003 TSVDALGS
+2003 
-2011 GDVTNNAVL
+2011 
-2020 ELNTGG
+2020 
-2026 DFINNIGGTG
+2026 
-2036 RVEKSGD
+2036 
-2043 ETLTLSGSNT
+2043 
-2053 YTGGTLISGGT
+2053 
-2064 LVATNVEALGTG
+2064 
-2076 DVTDNA
+2076 
-2082 VLELNTGGDFINNIG
+2082 
-2097 GTGRVEKSGDDT
+2097 
-2109 LTLSGSNSYTGG
+2109 
-2121 TLISSG
+2121 
-2127 TLVATNVDALG
+2127 
-2138 SGDVTDNATLELNT
+2138 
-2152 GGDFTNNISGSGQV
+2152 
-2166 VKSGDETLTLSGS
+2166 
-2179 NTYTGG
+2179 
-2185 TTINDGTLVATSVE
+2185 
-2199 ALGSGDVTNDAVLAL
+2199 
-2214 NTGGDFAN
+2214 
-2222 NIGGTG
+2222 
-2228 SVVKS
+2228 
-2233 GDETL
+2233 
-2238 TLSGTNSYTG
+2238 
-2248 GTTIS
+2248 
-2253 GGTLVATNVE
+2253 
-2263 ALGTG
+2263 
-2268 DVTNNA
+2268 
-2274 TLELNTG
+2274 
-2281 GDFTN
+2281 
-2286 NISGN
+2286 
-2291 GQVVKSGDDTLTFS
+2291 
-2305 GSNTYTGG
+2305 
-2313 TTIND
+2313 
-2318 GTLVATSVEAL
+2318 
-2329 GSGDVTNDAVL
+2329 
-2340 ALNTGGDFANNI
+2340 
-2352 GGTGSVVK
+2352 
-2360 SGDETLTLSGSNTY
+2360 
-2374 TGSTLIS
+2374 TLIS

-2403 LMLNTGGDFI
+2403 LMLNTGGDFT

-2425 GDDTLTLSGSNS
+2425 GDDALTLSGSNTYTGGTLIS
-2437 YTGGTLIS
+2437 GGTLVANDVNALGTGDITDNATLALNAVGDFDNAISGSGKVEKSGDDALTLSGSNTYTGGTLIS
-2445 SGTLVAT
+2445 SGTLVAS
-2452 NVDALGSG
+2452 NVEALGTG

-2497 GANSYTGG
+2497 GSNTYTGG
-2505 TLISSGT
+2505 TL
-2512 LVAND
+2512 
-2517 VNALGTG
+2517 
-2524 DVTDNAVLELNTG
+2524 
-2537 GDFDNAISGSGQVV
+2537 
-2551 KSGDET
+2551 
-2557 LTLSGANSYTGGTTI
+2557 I

-2584 LGSGDIDNYASLQL
+2584 LGSGDVTNDAVLEL
-2598 NASGQFV
+2598 NTDGDF
-2605 TANLTTHDN
+2605 DN
-2614 AITAIGAGSALR
+2614 AIGGTGRVEKSGDDALTLSGS
-2626 ANTLTQEA
+2626 NTYT
-2634 NSTLAVHLIDS
+2634 
-2645 NSGAI
+2645 
-2650 VTADH
+2650 
-2655 ANLGGTLD
+2655 GGTL
-2663 ITGIG
+2663 
-2668 NVAKSW
+2668 SS
-2674 TRDAYAYTLIDTDSA
+2674 R
-2689 INSDFAQF
+2689 
-2697 TVAGMDAKQVDFLT
+2697 
-2711 VDGRVNADDDT
+2711 
-2722 RYDVT
+2722 
-2727 ASLSWYADSDNAATD
+2727 
-2742 AHGTFTLSEQ
+2742 
-2752 GHSFTLNTA
+2752 
-2761 LTDVDATL
+2761 
-2769 NPDSATYWDGKSLIK
+2769 
-2784 RGAGTLILGAQNTY
+2784 GTL
-2798 SGDTDVQEGALWLA
+2798 V
-2812 ETATIGSAGS
+2812 ATS
-2822 AQAVNIAANAA
+2822 
-2833 FGGHNSTVNGHVN
+2833 
-2846 NQGSLYFVDTFTVNG
+2846 
-2861 DVVNSSAMISGSDQP
+2861 
-2876 NNTLTIAGNYTGNDG
+2876 
-2891 HLYLN
+2891 
-2896 TQLGDDSS
+2896 
-2904 PTDKLIV
+2904 
-2911 TGDTAGSTTLHITN
+2911 
-2925 VNGLGA
+2925 
-2931 QTVNGIEVIEVGGQS
+2931 
-2946 DGDFRLYKGHVDI
+2946 
-2959 NAWTYTLKQDGGDW
+2959 
-2973 YLRSESDD
+2973 
-2981 VPDDGGEVTP
+2981 
-2991 PDDGGEV
+2991 
-2998 TPPDDGGE
+2998 
-3006 VTPPDDGGEVTPPDD
+3006 
-3021 GGEVTPP
+3021 
-3028 DDDGEV
+3028 
-3034 TPPDDGGDI
+3034 
-3043 TPPDDGGD
+3043 
-3051 ITPPDGGD
+3051 
-3059 VTPVAPQYRADIGVY
+3059 
-3074 LGNQW
+3074 
-3079 MARNLQMQTLYDREG
+3079 
-3094 SQYRSADGSIWMR
+3094 
-3107 FKAGKAESQAVN
+3107 
-3119 GNVDIDSD
+3119 
-3127 YSQFQLGGDI
+3127 
-3137 LTWSD
+3137 
-3142 GAQSVTVGLMGSYI
+3142 
-3156 NASTDSTGNRGA
+3156 
-3168 DGSQFSANGSVDG
+3168 
-3181 YNLGLYATWFADA
+3181 
-3194 QSHRGAYIDSWY
+3194 
-3206 QYGAYNNS
+3206 
-3214 VDNDGL
+3214 
-3220 SASRYDSAAHAVSL
+3220 
-3234 ETGYRY
+3234 
-3240 DIALSNRNT
+3240 
-3249 VSLTPQAQVTWQRYS
+3249 
-3264 ADTVIDDGGTRISG
+3264 
-3278 QNDDSWTTRLG
+3278 
-3289 VRVDGKLYK
+3289 
-3298 ESGRIQPFMEV
+3298 
-3309 NWLHASDNASAT
+3309 
-3321 FGDTKVSQDLPNDRV
+3321 
-3336 EVKVGIQANVSE
+3336 
-3348 RLSVYAQAAG
+3348 
-3358 QKGKNDYGDASF
+3358 
-3370 SLNMRYNW
+3370 

>member
-1 MNKTYNIIWNA
+1 
-12 ARGMYIVTSELAR
+12 
-25 SGSRAIVS
+25 
-33 VSASCAVTLLA
+33 
-44 MDAAPAVAEETR
+44 
-56 VSIPSQTTTYTL
+56 
-68 SGATPFVVETGNTVA
+68 
-83 TDTATS
+83 
-89 AAIVGD
+89 
-95 NSNDWDLLIESG
+95 
-107 AVVGSSLTD
+107 
-116 SQAMNLDSSTGATS
+116 
-130 VHNQGTITG
+130 
-139 SNEDGTIMLQNGGSV
+139 
-154 INDARIENNATYEHD
+154 
-169 PEDIPQEYAGVYMLN
+169 
-184 GGSYV
+184 
-189 SSESGVLEG
+189 
-198 VSGVIV
+198 
-204 QSGEAHITN
+204 
-213 GGMINSDG
+213 
-221 SWRSYGVEF
+221 
-230 RDGTYG
+230 
-236 TIVNTGT
+236 
-243 IITTASD
+243 
-250 GSGKI
+250 
-255 EDAAIYVHTLN
+255 
-266 DMAVSGSVSVDNS
+266 
-279 GLMQSDFITVALYYG
+279 
-294 SHFEVVNRVGG
+294 
-305 VITAG
+305 
-310 NSSLVGIKS
+310 
-319 TAMELKVGV
+319 
-328 DNLVTNDGTI
+328 
-338 SAYGTAN
+338 
-345 TYGIHYGESTSGGVI
+345 
-360 TNTGSITTTGGG
+360 
-372 SGDASVYVHGN
+372 
-383 GDGTV
+383 
-388 VNNSG
+388 
-393 TMSST
+393 
-398 VYGVYLDSARSKG
+398 
-411 HTLNNQA
+411 
-418 GGAIS
+418 
-423 ANTAVAINGNGN
+423 
-435 TISNQGKMT
+435 
-444 GVSDGLVLSG
+444 
-454 NNNIVT
+454 
-460 TSGGEI
+460 
-466 SGKNGI
+466 
-472 RVSKGS
+472 
-478 GNQITAKSGSK
+478 
-489 ITATST
+489 
-495 GISIAGGNNQ
+495 
-505 VTTESGSTIV
+505 
-515 AKDNGILI
+515 
-523 NSGANNVTNGGS
+523 
-535 ITATGSSISYGIQ
+535 
-548 YNSGTSG
+548 
-555 TITNT
+555 
-560 GTITTT
+560 
-566 GKGAGDAS
+566 
-574 VYAHGGAVTINN
+574 
-586 SGTMDSSVF
+586 
-595 GVYVTTGHTL
+595 
-605 NNLAGGSI
+605 
-613 TANTAVQLNGNN
+613 
-625 NTLANAGAI
+625 
-634 LGDTNGVTINGSG
+634 
-647 NTLTSQGKIT
+647 
-657 GGTNA
+657 
-662 ILINSGSKNNTLTL
+662 
-676 NTGTEISGSITDDN
+676 
-690 NSASANNNL
+690 
-699 ILDGEGTLG
+699 
-708 SSISGLN
+708 
-715 SVTSS
+715 
-720 GDWTLSGA
+720 
-728 TMNLSGTTNSALW
+728 
-741 VKSGTLILNGAMTAK
+741 
-756 GATVDS
+756 
-762 GTTLQIGNGGT
+762 
-773 LGAFNGD
+773 
-780 IVDNGTLTFNRSDAA
+780 
-795 AYGSV
+795 
-800 ISGSGNVIKQGGG
+800 
-813 ELTLSN
+813 
-819 NNSYSGGTTIAEGT
+819 
-833 LTATA
+833 
-838 GGALG
+838 
-843 SGNIDNRAY
+843 
-852 LKLDAANAS
+852 
-861 DPFIVADLTTH
+861 
-872 SGATVE
+872 
-878 IGAGSTL
+878 
-885 QANTL
+885 
-890 TQQDGST
+890 
-897 LTADLTATSGPAI
+897 
-910 RAKNVN
+910 
-916 LDGTL
+916 
-921 NVASPA
+921 
-927 SQEPIR
+927 
-933 STDDLISLALIES
+933 
-946 DNAISGDFD
+946 
-955 GITINGNAMNPDAFI
+955 
-970 TVVGQKNVN
+970 
-979 DTHYDLVETLTWYAD
+979 
-994 RYNAAIDA
+994 
-1002 HGTFNLADADDS
+1002 
-1014 FTVNT
+1014 
-1019 VLENVDANS
+1019 
-1028 GWNGQSLTKT
+1028 
-1038 GAGTL
+1038 
-1043 ILNAEN
+1043 
-1049 TYTGGTTIS
+1049 
-1058 DGTLVATNVE
+1058 
-1068 ALGTGNVTD
+1068 
-1077 NATLELNTGGDFDNA
+1077 
-1092 ISGSGQVV
+1092 
-1100 KSGDETLTLS
+1100 
-1110 GSNTYTGG
+1110 
-1118 TIISGGTLV
+1118 
-1127 ATNVEALGTGDVT
+1127 
-1140 DNATL
+1140 
-1145 ELNTGG
+1145 
-1151 DFDNAIGGTG
+1151 
-1161 SVVKSG
+1161 
-1167 DKTLTLSGANSYT
+1167 
-1180 GGTTISGG
+1180 
-1188 TLVASNVEALGS
+1188 
-1200 GDVTDNA
+1200 
-1207 TLELN
+1207 
-1212 TGGDFANNIGGTGS
+1212 
-1226 VVKSGDKTLTLSGT
+1226 
-1240 NSYTGGTTISG
+1240 
-1251 GTLVANNVEALGTGD
+1251 
-1266 VTNNATLEL
+1266 
-1275 NTGGDFDNAISGS
+1275 
-1288 GQVVKSGDE
+1288 
-1297 TLTLSGANSYTGGTT
+1297 SGANSYTGGTT

-1318 VATNVEALGT
+1318 VAT
-1328 GDITDNATLE
+1328 
-1338 LNAGGDFT
+1338 
-1346 NNIGGTGSVEK
+1346 SV
-1357 SGDKTLTLSGTNTYR
+1357 D
-1372 GGTLISGGTLVASNV
+1372 
-1387 EALGSGDV
+1387 ALGSGDV

-1427 TLSGANSYTGGT
+1427 TLSGSNTYAGGT
-1439 TISGGTLVA
+1439 TINDGTLVA
-1448 SNVEALGTGN
+1448 NNVEALGTGD
-1458 VTDNATLEL
+1458 VIDNATLEL

-1483 VKSGDGALTLSGAN
+1483 VKSGDKTLTLSGAN

-1576 SNTVDPVIHAASQV
+1576 SNTADPVIHAASQV

-1652 IDDTGKQ
+1652 IDDMGKQ

-1698 ENVDATLDPASATG
+1698 ENVDATLDPASSTG

-1787 DVLTLSGANSYSGGT
+1787 DALTLSGANTYTGGT
-1802 LISDGTLV
+1802 TINDGTLV
-1810 ASNVDALGSGD
+1810 ACNVEALGTGD
-1821 VTNNATLEMNTGG
+1821 VTDNATLELNTGG
-1834 DFINNIGGTGRVEK
+1834 TFDNVISGSGQMVK

-1862 TGGTLIS
+1862 TGGTTIS
-1869 DGTLVA
+1869 GGTLVATSVDALGSGDVTNDAVLELNTGGDFDNAISGSGQVVKSGDETLTLSGANSYTGGTTISGGTLVA

-1881 GTGDVTNNATLELNT
+1881 GSSDVTDNATLELNT
-1896 GGTFDNAISGSGQV
+1896 GGDFTNNISGSGQV

-1923 NSYSGGTLISGGT
+1923 NSYSGGTLISDGT
-1936 LVANN
+1936 LVASN

-1946 TGDVTDNATL
+1946 TGDITD
-1956 EMNTG
+1956 
-1961 GDFINNIG
+1961 
-1969 GTGRVEKSG
+1969 
-1978 DDALTLSGSNTYTGG
+1978 
-1993 TTINDGTLIA
+1993 
-2003 TSVDALGS
+2003 
-2011 GDVTNNAVL
+2011 NAVL

-2026 DFINNIGGTG
+2026 DFDNAISGSGQ
-2036 RVEKSGD
+2036 VVKSGD

-2053 YTGGTLISGGT
+2053 YTGGTTISGGTLVASNVDALGTGDVTDNATLELNTGGTFDNVISGSGQVVKSGDKTLTLSGANSYTGGTTINDGTLVASNVDALGSGDVTNDAVLELNTGGDFTNNISGSGQVVKSGDETLTLSGTNSYTDGTLISGGT
-2064 LVATNVEALGTG
+2064 LVATNLEALGTG
-2076 DVTDNA
+2076 DVTN
-2082 VLELNTGGDFINNIG
+2082 
-2097 GTGRVEKSGDDT
+2097 
-2109 LTLSGSNSYTGG
+2109 
-2121 TLISSG
+2121 
-2127 TLVATNVDALG
+2127 
-2138 SGDVTDNATLELNT
+2138 NATLELNT

-2166 VKSGDETLTLSGS
+2166 VKSGDETLTLSG
-2179 NTYTGG
+2179 
-2185 TTINDGTLVATSVE
+2185 A
-2199 ALGSGDVTNDAVLAL
+2199 
-2214 NTGGDFAN
+2214 
-2222 NIGGTG
+2222 
-2228 SVVKS
+2228 
-2233 GDETL
+2233 
-2238 TLSGTNSYTG
+2238 NSYTG

-2253 GGTLVATNVE
+2253 GGTLVASNVE
-2263 ALGTG
+2263 
-2268 DVTNNA
+2268 
-2274 TLELNTG
+2274 
-2281 GDFTN
+2281 
-2286 NISGN
+2286 
-2291 GQVVKSGDDTLTFS
+2291 
-2305 GSNTYTGG
+2305 
-2313 TTIND
+2313 
-2318 GTLVATSVEAL
+2318 
-2329 GSGDVTNDAVL
+2329 
-2340 ALNTGGDFANNI
+2340 
-2352 GGTGSVVK
+2352 
-2360 SGDETLTLSGSNTY
+2360 
-2374 TGSTLIS
+2374 
-2381 SGTLVANDVNAL
+2381 
-2393 GTGDVTDNAT
+2393 
-2403 LMLNTGGDFI
+2403 
-2413 NNIGGTG
+2413 
-2420 RVEKS
+2420 
-2425 GDDTLTLSGSNS
+2425 
-2437 YTGGTLIS
+2437 
-2445 SGTLVAT
+2445 
-2452 NVDALGSG
+2452 ALGSG
-2460 DVTDNATLELNTGGT
+2460 DVTDNATLEM
-2475 FDNAISG
+2475 
-2482 SGQVVKSGDETLTLS
+2482 
-2497 GANSYTGG
+2497 
-2505 TLISSGT
+2505 
-2512 LVAND
+2512 
-2517 VNALGTG
+2517 
-2524 DVTDNAVLELNTG
+2524 NTG

-2551 KSGDET
+2551 KSGDKT

-2614 AITAIGAGSALR
+2614 ATTAIGAGSALR

-2711 VDGRVNADDDT
+2711 VDGRVNAADDT

-2833 FGGHNSTVNGHVN
+2833 FGGHNATVNGHVN

-2946 DGDFRLYKGHVDI
+2946 DGDFTLYKGHVDI

-2998 TPPDDGGE
+2998 TPPDDGGDVTPPDGGGD

-3028 DDDGEV
+3028 DDGGDV
-3034 TPPDDGGDI
+3034 TPPD
-3043 TPPDDGGD
+3043 
-3051 ITPPDGGD
+3051 DGGD

-3156 NASTDSTGNRGA
+3156 NANTDSTGNRGA

-3289 VRVDGKLYK
+3289 MRVDGKLYK

-3309 NWLHASDNASAT
+3309 NWLHASDNAAAT